1 MVCAEFSVCF
11 WHCSW
16 SSHFCPR
23 LRWQRIRRGLT
34 KPSPRPSQWTGTR
47 RRPIPPAQEQPKNE
61 NPPAPEEP
69 KTFTVTYTD
78 GVGGAV
84 FDNEVHSNLPSG
96 TATPAFSGS
105 LAREGYTFAGWNPAV
120 AETVTADVTYAAKWE
135 EGKTGPRRVTLPTIP
150 GPDVDLA
157 ALDTGHKID
166 VRFTVLYVGD
176 EFNIGYNYGSSE
188 KTKFVCQYKTNHSDT
203 AYNNHT
209 IAISD
214 IKAAASRASVNS
226 GYQIVGWSKESN
238 ANPTTWSLNKS
249 GTTACNKGSTIYLVA
264 KNPNPTTKY
273 TYTLNYDANGGTGAP
288 SADSWSTTDA
298 SIRYHSFTV
307 KNTIPTREGYVFK
320 GWKAKDGADTI
331 YAGGALCSVSQ
342 QGNDVVKNG
351 NTWTRTLYAVW
362 EEAVPSKPEWS
373 DIRREMQ
380 KVSVHVTCI
389 NPDVNHTEKTYSYKE
404 SNDDTIG
411 SVQDSAGS
419 YTCTVTVHLGRYRLQ
434 YNQDFNREHEFAS
447 SLTADVVLQ
456 YNGTGWVIASALPLE
471 LKLTCGSA
479 PTPNP
484 PGSDVLNSLKVLVKC
499 DSKTYHFEKP
509 YKMDDGDYRLEKVDD
524 NTYTVIVLAD
534 KYVEKYNAVYPGH
547 TLFDNNTKTIKLVY
561 RYGAWTVVGSNGVTF
576 NVSCEQK
583 YTVTYTDGVDGEVI
597 FADQVSYKK
606 PGEKT
611 PKFRGTPTRTGY
623 KFIGWEPAVVGTVT
637 ANATYTAQWVSISDL
652 DPAPELVSSLYMN
665 FQCTNEN
672 ASHDHRSEMIAIGY
686 GIGAGG
692 VIVTD
697 AAGNPVYN
705 KDGNITAVI
714 TFYQDSGFL
723 NEYNKRTGVAHRYA
737 DYEPKTKSVDGVLI
751 GEVFHMYKKDYP
763 VVFDVVCGSLYTVTY
778 KDGTNGTVFADD
790 VHSNLN
796 ANAATPAFVGGT
808 PTRPGYVF
816 TGWNP
821 AVAATVTGNATYTAV
836 WEKDANGNGKP
847 DKDEEKYTVTYT
859 DGVEN
864 EEIFADETYSDLLSG
879 TATPAFNGTPTRKG
893 YAFTGWNPAVAATVT
908 GNATYAA
915 VWEEAAPPKPDKPT
929 PPTDEIGGATV
940 AVKCITGHG
949 DLSWKIDS
957 STFTV
962 GEVTGDDTTGYTCTV
977 TVQAEVYVNAFNSDK
992 KANGVK
998 HTLADDAEKTFTMT
1012 YVNGAW
1018 TGPTNPAVTFE
1029 VKCEE
1034 ELVPVHLVIYRN
1046 GDTSKAYKDVAL
1058 ESQPKGHVIDLSTID
1073 IADYYTGN
1081 YEFYG
1086 WYDDGAWNNYKANP
1100 ANPPAGL
1107 KEKTVN
1113 GWTNLKCMVY
1123 DKYQVV
1129 YFQSEEA
1136 LRDFQNDHSKT
1147 EGRLYS
1153 TTALFGST
1161 LPTADAPTPTRTGYT
1176 FKFWSREG
1184 QNGDVTGQT
1193 VNGWTNL
1200 YAVWEKN
1207 TYTVTYTDGV
1217 DGEAFADQAYTA
1229 KYEDATPAFEGTP
1242 TRKGFVFDGW
1252 NPEVAETVTEDVTYT
1267 AQWKPVQPDKKAI
1280 EGAIGRGVAVVCD
1293 NQNVKHGAKA
1303 YKVTLGEYT
1312 ASNVM
1317 GTAADGYTCTV
1328 TVRAAKFIEKYSS
1341 DMSDAVHTL
1350 IAGEPA
1356 EKTIELKWNGEKW
1369 VAETELP
1376 VTFHTLCPP
1385 EQPSKKDIEGAIG
1398 RGVKIVCDNQNV
1410 KHGGKDYKP
1419 TQGEYTV
1426 SDVTGT
1432 ASEGYT
1438 CTITV
1443 KAAKIIEKYS
1453 SDMGKTHALI
1463 VGEQAEKT
1471 VELKW
1476 DGEKWVAKT
1485 ELPITFHVECPP
1497 EKPTYDELKG
1507 LGINAKVDCTTT
1519 TAHNGKSYTLIEDTY
1534 NVSDPERKGTAYT
1547 CILTVNAKDYVAK
1560 YNAEENVGPHTLD
1573 DRDSKTI
1580 ELTWNGE
1587 KWTAAE
1593 TSVTFNVKC
1602 ELLTVTY
1609 TDGVKGEEVFAD
1621 VVYNDI
1627 PYGTNTPA
1635 FGTKDPTRKG
1645 YKFLGWEPV
1654 VADTVTEN
1662 ATYVAQWEK
1671 LYTVTYTDG
1680 AKGKAFED
1688 QVFTDLESGTKT
1700 PEFNGT
1706 PTRKGYKFLGW
1717 EPVVADTVTEN
1728 VTYTAPVGRTLHRYL
1743 HRRREGQ
1750 GVQGSGLQRS

>member
-1 MVCAEFSVCF
+1 MQTVCASGMDRQMKGEYFKMKNHGLRRIFSLFLALFMVF
-11 WHCSW
+11 TLL
-16 SSHFCPR
+16 PTTA
-23 LRWQRIRRGLT
+23 LAEDT
-34 KPSPRPSQWTGTR
+34 TGADETQ
-47 RRPIPPAQEQPKNE
+47 PKTVVVNEGEKKTDPPAQEQPKNE
-61 NPPAPEEP
+61 DPPAPEEP

-96 TATPAFSGS
+96 TATPAFSGT
-105 LAREGYTFAGWNPAV
+105 LARDGYTFAGWNPAV
-120 AETVTADVTYAAKWE
+120 AETVTANVTYVAQWE
-135 EGKTGPRRVTLPTIP
+135 AGKTSARRVTLPTIP
-150 GPDVDLA
+150 EPDIAPA
-157 ALDTGHKID
+157 ALNTGHKID

-214 IKAAASRASVNS
+214 IKAAAGRASVNS

-249 GTTACNKGSTIYLVA
+249 GTTACNKGTTIYLVA

-307 KNTIPTREGYVFK
+307 KNTTPTREGYVFK
-320 GWKAKDGADTI
+320 GWKAKDGSDTI
-331 YAGGALCSVSQ
+331 YTGGTLCSVSQ
-342 QGNDVVKNG
+342 YGNDVVKNG

-362 EEAVPSKPEWS
+362 EEAAPPMPDKPTAPGEGDLSGLIDNITVNCTNNAATHTLKSKGYALIAS
-373 DIRREMQ
+373 
-380 KVSVHVTCI
+380 
-389 NPDVNHTEKTYSYKE
+389 
-404 SNDDTIG
+404 
-411 SVQDSAGS
+411 S
-419 YTCTVTVHLGRYRLQ
+419 YTPSEVAG
-434 YNQDFNREHEFAS
+434 DAE
-447 SLTADVVLQ
+447 
-456 YNGTGWVIASALPLE
+456 NG
-471 LKLTCGSA
+471 
-479 PTPNP
+479 
-484 PGSDVLNSLKVLVKC
+484 
-499 DSKTYHFEKP
+499 Y
-509 YKMDDGDYRLEKVDD
+509 
-524 NTYTVIVLAD
+524 TYTVTINSQ
-534 KYVEKYNAVYPGH
+534 KYVEQFDTDTGAAHDPKGVNATVTLKY
-547 TLFDNNTKTIKLVY
+547 TDN
-561 RYGAWTVVGSNGVTF
+561 GWTVES
-576 NVSCEQK
+576 
-583 YTVTYTDGVDGEVI
+583 
-597 FADQVSYKK
+597 
-606 PGEKT
+606 
-611 PKFRGTPTRTGY
+611 
-623 KFIGWEPAVVGTVT
+623 
-637 ANATYTAQWVSISDL
+637 
-652 DPAPELVSSLYMN
+652 
-665 FQCTNEN
+665 
-672 ASHDHRSEMIAIGY
+672 
-686 GIGAGG
+686 GA
-692 VIVTD
+692 
-697 AAGNPVYN
+697 
-705 KDGNITAVI
+705 
-714 TFYQDSGFL
+714 
-723 NEYNKRTGVAHRYA
+723 
-737 DYEPKTKSVDGVLI
+737 
-751 GEVFHMYKKDYP
+751 P
-763 VVFDVVCGSLYTVTY
+763 VVFDVACVTEIVPPARPGAE
-778 KDGTNGTVFADD
+778 DL
-790 VHSNLN
+790 SNLK
-796 ANAATPAFVGGT
+796 APVDVTCTTKPETHAAVHFSLRGGT
-808 PTRPGYVF
+808 YTIGD
-816 TGWNP
+816 
-821 AVAATVTGNATYTAV
+821 VAGN
-836 WEKDANGNGKP
+836 E
-847 DKDEEKYTVTYT
+847 T
-859 DGVEN
+859 D
-864 EEIFADETYSDLLSG
+864 
-879 TATPAFNGTPTRKG
+879 
-893 YAFTGWNPAVAATVT
+893 
-908 GNATYAA
+908 
-915 VWEEAAPPKPDKPT
+915 
-929 PPTDEIGGATV
+929 
-940 AVKCITGHG
+940 
-949 DLSWKIDS
+949 
-957 STFTV
+957 
-962 GEVTGDDTTGYTCTV
+962 GYTCDITV
-977 TVQAEVYVNAFNSDK
+977 TADKYVARYNMDY
-992 KANGVK
+992 GK
-998 HTLADDAEKTFTMT
+998 HTLTGDNTKTLTLK
-1012 YVNGAW
+1012 YVEGQW
-1018 TGPTNPAVTFE
+1018 AVDTPITFPVE
-1029 VKCEE
+1029 CEE
-1034 ELVPVHLVIYRN
+1034 ELFPVHLVIYRN
-1046 GDTSKAYKDVAL
+1046 GDTSKAYKDIPL

-1153 TTALFGST
+1153 TTAPFGST

-1217 DGEAFADQAYTA
+1217 NGEAFANQAYTA

-1242 TRKGFVFDGW
+1242 ARKGFVFDGW
-1252 NPEVAETVTEDVTYT
+1252 TPEVAETVTDNATYT
-1267 AQWKPVQPDKKAI
+1267 AQWKPIQPDKKAI

-1312 ASNVM
+1312 VSDVM

-1410 KHGGKDYKP
+1410 NHWGKDYKP

-1519 TAHNGKSYTLIEDTY
+1519 TAHNGKSYTLIEGTY

-1621 VVYNDI
+1621 VVYKDI
-1627 PYGTNTPA
+1627 PYGTGTPA
-1635 FGTKDPTRKG
+1635 FGTKDPTREG
-1645 YKFLGWEPV
+1645 YKFVGWEPE
-1654 VADTVTEN
+1654 VAETVTEN
-1662 ATYVAQWEK
+1662 VTYTAKWEK

-1680 AKGKAFED
+1680 VKGKAFKD
-1688 QVFTDLESGTKT
+1688 QVYKDLESGTDT
-1700 PEFNGT
+1700 PKFDGK
-1706 PTRKGYKFLGW
+1706 PTRKGYTFTGW
-1717 EPVVADTVTEN
+1717 SPKVTDTVTKD
-1728 VTYTAPVGRTLHRYL
+1728 VTYVAQWKSVKNGKDNIPKTGDSEIVMVL
-1743 HRRREGQ
+1743 
-1750 GVQGSGLQRS
+1750 GSVLLFSFCGAAAVSVYDRKRKHF

>member
-1 MVCAEFSVCF
+1 M
-11 WHCSW
+11 
-16 SSHFCPR
+16 
-23 LRWQRIRRGLT
+23 
-34 KPSPRPSQWTGTR
+34 
-47 RRPIPPAQEQPKNE
+47 
-61 NPPAPEEP
+61 
-69 KTFTVTYTD
+69 
-78 GVGGAV
+78 
-84 FDNEVHSNLPSG
+84 
-96 TATPAFSGS
+96 
-105 LAREGYTFAGWNPAV
+105 
-120 AETVTADVTYAAKWE
+120 TADVTYAAKWE
-135 EGKTGPRRVTLPTIP
+135 EGKTNARRVPLPTIP
-150 GPDVDLA
+150 KPDPAPADLN
-157 ALDTGHKID
+157 TGHKID

-298 SIRYHSFTV
+298 AIRYHSFTV

-320 GWKAKDGADTI
+320 GWKANDGSDTI
-331 YAGGALCSVSQ
+331 YTGGMTCAVSQ
-342 QGNDVVKNG
+342 YGNDVVKNG

-362 EEAVPSKPEWS
+362 EEVAPPMPDKPTAPGEGDLS
-373 DIRREMQ
+373 GLIDNI
-380 KVSVHVTCI
+380 T
-389 NPDVNHTEKTYSYKE
+389 VNCTNEAATHELKTKGYTLIS
-404 SNDDTIG
+404 
-411 SVQDSAGS
+411 GS
-419 YTCTVTVHLGRYRLQ
+419 YTTSEVAG
-434 YNQDFNREHEFAS
+434 DAE
-447 SLTADVVLQ
+447 
-456 YNGTGWVIASALPLE
+456 NG
-471 LKLTCGSA
+471 
-479 PTPNP
+479 
-484 PGSDVLNSLKVLVKC
+484 
-499 DSKTYHFEKP
+499 Y
-509 YKMDDGDYRLEKVDD
+509 
-524 NTYTVIVLAD
+524 TYTVTINSQ
-534 KYVEKYNAVYPGH
+534 KYVEQFDTDTGAAHDPKGVNATVTLKY
-547 TLFDNNTKTIKLVY
+547 TDN
-561 RYGAWTVVGSNGVTF
+561 GWTVES
-576 NVSCEQK
+576 
-583 YTVTYTDGVDGEVI
+583 
-597 FADQVSYKK
+597 
-606 PGEKT
+606 
-611 PKFRGTPTRTGY
+611 
-623 KFIGWEPAVVGTVT
+623 
-637 ANATYTAQWVSISDL
+637 
-652 DPAPELVSSLYMN
+652 
-665 FQCTNEN
+665 
-672 ASHDHRSEMIAIGY
+672 
-686 GIGAGG
+686 GA
-692 VIVTD
+692 
-697 AAGNPVYN
+697 
-705 KDGNITAVI
+705 
-714 TFYQDSGFL
+714 
-723 NEYNKRTGVAHRYA
+723 
-737 DYEPKTKSVDGVLI
+737 
-751 GEVFHMYKKDYP
+751 P
-763 VVFDVVCGSLYTVTY
+763 VVFDVACVTEIVPPARPGAE
-778 KDGTNGTVFADD
+778 DL
-790 VHSNLN
+790 SNLK
-796 ANAATPAFVGGT
+796 APVDVTCTTKPETHAAVHFSLRGGT
-808 PTRPGYVF
+808 YTIGD
-816 TGWNP
+816 
-821 AVAATVTGNATYTAV
+821 VAGN
-836 WEKDANGNGKP
+836 E
-847 DKDEEKYTVTYT
+847 T
-859 DGVEN
+859 D
-864 EEIFADETYSDLLSG
+864 
-879 TATPAFNGTPTRKG
+879 
-893 YAFTGWNPAVAATVT
+893 
-908 GNATYAA
+908 
-915 VWEEAAPPKPDKPT
+915 
-929 PPTDEIGGATV
+929 
-940 AVKCITGHG
+940 
-949 DLSWKIDS
+949 
-957 STFTV
+957 
-962 GEVTGDDTTGYTCTV
+962 GYTCDITV
-977 TVQAEVYVNAFNSDK
+977 TADKYVARYNMDY
-992 KANGVK
+992 GK
-998 HTLADDAEKTFTMT
+998 HTLTGDNTKTLTLK
-1012 YVNGAW
+1012 YVEGQW
-1018 TGPTNPAVTFE
+1018 AVDTPITFPVE
-1029 VKCEE
+1029 CEE
-1034 ELVPVHLVIYRN
+1034 DLFPVHLVIYRN
-1046 GDTSKAYKDVAL
+1046 GNTTTAYKDIAL

-1086 WYDDGAWNNYKANP
+1086 WYDDGLFNIYKSDP

-1153 TTALFGST
+1153 TTAPFGST

-1217 DGEAFADQAYTA
+1217 NGEAFADQAYTA

-1242 TRKGFVFDGW
+1242 ARAGYKFLGWEPTVAETVTENATYVAQWEKLYTVTYTDGVDGKAFKDDVHSDLEKDTPTPAFSGDTPTRKGFVFNGW

-1293 NQNVKHGAKA
+1293 NQNVNHGEKK
-1303 YKVTLGEYT
+1303 YKPTLGEYT
-1312 ASNVM
+1312 VSNVM

-1341 DMSDAVHTL
+1341 DMGDAVHTL

-1410 KHGGKDYKP
+1410 NHWGKDYKP

-1463 VGEQAEKT
+1463 VGEQAEKA

-1476 DGEKWVAKT
+1476 NGEKWVAKT

-1621 VVYNDI
+1621 VVYKDI
-1627 PYGTNTPA
+1627 PYGTSTPA
-1635 FGTKDPTRKG
+1635 FGTKDPTREG
-1645 YKFLGWEPV
+1645 YKFVGWEPE
-1654 VADTVTEN
+1654 VAETVTKDV
-1662 ATYVAQWEK
+1662 TYTAKWEK

-1680 AKGKAFED
+1680 VKGKAFKD
-1688 QVFTDLESGTKT
+1688 QVYKDLESGTDT
-1700 PEFNGT
+1700 PKFDGK
-1706 PTRKGYKFLGW
+1706 PTRKGYTFTGW
-1717 EPVVADTVTEN
+1717 SPKVTDTVTKD
-1728 VTYTAPVGRTLHRYL
+1728 VTYVAQWKSVKNGKDNIPKTGDSEIVMVL
-1743 HRRREGQ
+1743 
-1750 GVQGSGLQRS
+1750 GSVLLFSFCGAAAVSVYDRKRKHF

>member
-1 MVCAEFSVCF
+1 MQTVCASGMDRQMKGEYFKMKNHGLRRIFSLFLALFMVF
-11 WHCSW
+11 TLL
-16 SSHFCPR
+16 PTTA
-23 LRWQRIRRGLT
+23 LAEDT
-34 KPSPRPSQWTGTR
+34 TGADGTQ
-47 RRPIPPAQEQPKNE
+47 PKTVAVDGGEKKTDPPAQEQPKNE
-61 NPPAPEEP
+61 NPPAPEDP

-84 FDNEVHSNLPSG
+84 FDNDVHSNLPSG

-135 EGKTGPRRVTLPTIP
+135 EGKTNARRVPLPTIP
-150 GPDVDLA
+150 KPDPAPADLN
-157 ALDTGHKID
+157 TGHKID

-214 IKAAASRASVNS
+214 IKAATSRASVNS

-320 GWKAKDGADTI
+320 GWKANDGSDTI
-331 YAGGALCSVSQ
+331 YTGGMTCAVSQ
-342 QGNDVVKNG
+342 YGNDVVKNG

-362 EEAVPSKPEWS
+362 EEA
-373 DIRREMQ
+373 
-380 KVSVHVTCI
+380 
-389 NPDVNHTEKTYSYKE
+389 
-404 SNDDTIG
+404 
-411 SVQDSAGS
+411 
-419 YTCTVTVHLGRYRLQ
+419 
-434 YNQDFNREHEFAS
+434 
-447 SLTADVVLQ
+447 
-456 YNGTGWVIASALPLE
+456 
-471 LKLTCGSA
+471 
-479 PTPNP
+479 
-484 PGSDVLNSLKVLVKC
+484 
-499 DSKTYHFEKP
+499 
-509 YKMDDGDYRLEKVDD
+509 
-524 NTYTVIVLAD
+524 
-534 KYVEKYNAVYPGH
+534 
-547 TLFDNNTKTIKLVY
+547 
-561 RYGAWTVVGSNGVTF
+561 
-576 NVSCEQK
+576 
-583 YTVTYTDGVDGEVI
+583 
-597 FADQVSYKK
+597 
-606 PGEKT
+606 
-611 PKFRGTPTRTGY
+611 
-623 KFIGWEPAVVGTVT
+623 
-637 ANATYTAQWVSISDL
+637 
-652 DPAPELVSSLYMN
+652 
-665 FQCTNEN
+665 
-672 ASHDHRSEMIAIGY
+672 
-686 GIGAGG
+686 
-692 VIVTD
+692 
-697 AAGNPVYN
+697 
-705 KDGNITAVI
+705 
-714 TFYQDSGFL
+714 
-723 NEYNKRTGVAHRYA
+723 
-737 DYEPKTKSVDGVLI
+737 
-751 GEVFHMYKKDYP
+751 
-763 VVFDVVCGSLYTVTY
+763 
-778 KDGTNGTVFADD
+778 
-790 VHSNLN
+790 
-796 ANAATPAFVGGT
+796 
-808 PTRPGYVF
+808 
-816 TGWNP
+816 
-821 AVAATVTGNATYTAV
+821 
-836 WEKDANGNGKP
+836 
-847 DKDEEKYTVTYT
+847 
-859 DGVEN
+859 
-864 EEIFADETYSDLLSG
+864 
-879 TATPAFNGTPTRKG
+879 
-893 YAFTGWNPAVAATVT
+893 
-908 GNATYAA
+908 
-915 VWEEAAPPKPDKPT
+915 APPMPDKPT
-929 PPTDEIGGATV
+929 APGE
-940 AVKCITGHG
+940 G
-949 DLSWKIDS
+949 DLSGLIDNITVNCTNNAATHTLKSKGYALIAS
-957 STFTV
+957 SYTPS
-962 GEVTGDDTTGYTCTV
+962 EVAGDAENGYTCTV
-977 TVQAEVYVNAFNSDK
+977 TINSQKYVEQFDTDTGAAHDPKGVNATVTLKYTDNGWTVESGAPVVFDVACVTEIVPPARPGAEDLSNLKAPVDVTCTTKPETHAAVHFSLRGGTYTIGDVAGNETDGYTCDITVTADK
-992 KANGVK
+992 YVARYNMDYGK
-998 HTLADDAEKTFTMT
+998 HTLTGDNTKTLTLK
-1012 YVNGAW
+1012 YVEGQW
-1018 TGPTNPAVTFE
+1018 AVDTPITFPVE
-1029 VKCEE
+1029 CEE
-1034 ELVPVHLVIYRN
+1034 ELFPVHLVIYRN
-1046 GDTSKAYKDVAL
+1046 GDTSKAYKDIAL

-1086 WYDDGAWNNYKANP
+1086 WYDDGLFNIYKSDP

-1153 TTALFGST
+1153 TTAPFGST

-1217 DGEAFADQAYTA
+1217 NGEAFADQAYTA
-1229 KYEDATPAFEGTP
+1229 KYEDATPAFEGTPARAGYKFLGWEPTVAETVTENAIYVAQWEKLYTVTYTDGVDGKAFKDDVHSDLEKDTPTPAFSGDTP

-1293 NQNVKHGAKA
+1293 NQNVNHGEKK
-1303 YKVTLGEYT
+1303 YKPTLGEYT
-1312 ASNVM
+1312 VSNVM

-1341 DMSDAVHTL
+1341 DMGDAVHTL

-1410 KHGGKDYKP
+1410 NHWGKDYKP

-1476 DGEKWVAKT
+1476 NGEKWVAKT

-1621 VVYNDI
+1621 VVYKDI
-1627 PYGTNTPA
+1627 PYGTGTPA

-1645 YKFLGWEPV
+1645 YKFVGWEPE
-1654 VADTVTEN
+1654 VAETVTKN
-1662 ATYVAQWEK
+1662 VTYTAKWEK

-1680 AKGKAFED
+1680 VKGKAFKD
-1688 QVFTDLESGTKT
+1688 QVYKDLESGTDT
-1700 PEFNGT
+1700 PKFDGK
-1706 PTRKGYKFLGW
+1706 PTRKGYTFTGW
-1717 EPVVADTVTEN
+1717 SPKVTDTVTKD
-1728 VTYTAPVGRTLHRYL
+1728 VTYVAQWKSLKNGKDNIPKTGDSEIVMVL
-1743 HRRREGQ
+1743 
-1750 GVQGSGLQRS
+1750 GSVLLFSFCGAAAVSVYDRKRKHF

>member
-1 MVCAEFSVCF
+1 MTA
-11 WHCSW
+11 
-16 SSHFCPR
+16 
-23 LRWQRIRRGLT
+23 
-34 KPSPRPSQWTGTR
+34 
-47 RRPIPPAQEQPKNE
+47 N
-61 NPPAPEEP
+61 
-69 KTFTVTYTD
+69 VTY
-78 GVGGAV
+78 
-84 FDNEVHSNLPSG
+84 
-96 TATPAFSGS
+96 
-105 LAREGYTFAGWNPAV
+105 V
-120 AETVTADVTYAAKWE
+120 AQWE
-135 EGKTGPRRVTLPTIP
+135 AGKTSARRVTLPTIP
-150 GPDVDLA
+150 GPDVDPA
-157 ALDTGHKID
+157 ALNTGHKID

-188 KTKFVCQYKTNHSDT
+188 KTQFVCQYKTNHSDT

-320 GWKAKDGADTI
+320 GWKANDGSDTI
-331 YAGGALCSVSQ
+331 YTGGMTCAVSQ
-342 QGNDVVKNG
+342 YGNDVVKNG

-362 EEAVPSKPEWS
+362 EEA
-373 DIRREMQ
+373 
-380 KVSVHVTCI
+380 
-389 NPDVNHTEKTYSYKE
+389 
-404 SNDDTIG
+404 
-411 SVQDSAGS
+411 
-419 YTCTVTVHLGRYRLQ
+419 
-434 YNQDFNREHEFAS
+434 
-447 SLTADVVLQ
+447 
-456 YNGTGWVIASALPLE
+456 
-471 LKLTCGSA
+471 
-479 PTPNP
+479 
-484 PGSDVLNSLKVLVKC
+484 
-499 DSKTYHFEKP
+499 
-509 YKMDDGDYRLEKVDD
+509 
-524 NTYTVIVLAD
+524 
-534 KYVEKYNAVYPGH
+534 
-547 TLFDNNTKTIKLVY
+547 
-561 RYGAWTVVGSNGVTF
+561 
-576 NVSCEQK
+576 
-583 YTVTYTDGVDGEVI
+583 
-597 FADQVSYKK
+597 
-606 PGEKT
+606 
-611 PKFRGTPTRTGY
+611 
-623 KFIGWEPAVVGTVT
+623 
-637 ANATYTAQWVSISDL
+637 
-652 DPAPELVSSLYMN
+652 
-665 FQCTNEN
+665 
-672 ASHDHRSEMIAIGY
+672 
-686 GIGAGG
+686 
-692 VIVTD
+692 
-697 AAGNPVYN
+697 
-705 KDGNITAVI
+705 
-714 TFYQDSGFL
+714 
-723 NEYNKRTGVAHRYA
+723 
-737 DYEPKTKSVDGVLI
+737 
-751 GEVFHMYKKDYP
+751 
-763 VVFDVVCGSLYTVTY
+763 
-778 KDGTNGTVFADD
+778 
-790 VHSNLN
+790 
-796 ANAATPAFVGGT
+796 
-808 PTRPGYVF
+808 
-816 TGWNP
+816 
-821 AVAATVTGNATYTAV
+821 
-836 WEKDANGNGKP
+836 
-847 DKDEEKYTVTYT
+847 
-859 DGVEN
+859 
-864 EEIFADETYSDLLSG
+864 
-879 TATPAFNGTPTRKG
+879 
-893 YAFTGWNPAVAATVT
+893 
-908 GNATYAA
+908 
-915 VWEEAAPPKPDKPT
+915 APPKPDKPT
-929 PPTDEIGGATV
+929 APGE
-940 AVKCITGHG
+940 G
-949 DLSWKIDS
+949 DLSGLIGNI
-957 STFTV
+957 TV
-962 GEVTGDDTTGYTCTV
+962 NCTNGKAAHELKAKGYTLISGSYTTSEVAGDAENGYTYTVTINSQKYVEQFDTDTGAAHDPKGVNATVTLKYTDNGWTVESGAPVVFDVACVTEIVPPARPGAEDLSNLKAPMDVTCTTKPETHAAVHFSLRGGTYTIGDVAGNETDGYTCDITV
-977 TVQAEVYVNAFNSDK
+977 TADKYVARYNMDY
-992 KANGVK
+992 GK
-998 HTLADDAEKTFTMT
+998 HTLTGDNTKTLTLK
-1012 YVNGAW
+1012 YVEGQW
-1018 TGPTNPAVTFE
+1018 AVDTPITFPVE
-1029 VKCEE
+1029 CEE
-1034 ELVPVHLVIYRN
+1034 ELFPVHLVIYRN
-1046 GDTSKAYKDVAL
+1046 GDTSKAYKDIAL

-1086 WYDDGAWNNYKANP
+1086 WYDDGLFNIYKSDP

-1153 TTALFGST
+1153 TTAPFGST

-1217 DGEAFADQAYTA
+1217 NGEAFADQAYTA
-1229 KYEDATPAFEGTP
+1229 KYEDATPAFEGTPARAGYKFLGWEPTVAETVTENAIYVAQWEKLYTVTYTDGVDGKAFKDDVHSDLEKDTPTPAFSGDTP

-1293 NQNVKHGAKA
+1293 NQNVNHGEKK
-1303 YKVTLGEYT
+1303 YKPTLGEYT
-1312 ASNVM
+1312 VSNVM

-1341 DMSDAVHTL
+1341 DMGDAVHTL

-1410 KHGGKDYKP
+1410 NHWGKDYKP

-1476 DGEKWVAKT
+1476 NGEKWVAKT

-1621 VVYNDI
+1621 VVYKDI
-1627 PYGTNTPA
+1627 PYGTGTPA

-1645 YKFLGWEPV
+1645 YKFVGWEPE
-1654 VADTVTEN
+1654 VAETVTKN
-1662 ATYVAQWEK
+1662 VTYTAKWEK

-1680 AKGKAFED
+1680 VKGKAFKD
-1688 QVFTDLESGTKT
+1688 QVYKDLESGTDT
-1700 PEFNGT
+1700 PKFDGK
-1706 PTRKGYKFLGW
+1706 PTRKGYTFTGW
-1717 EPVVADTVTEN
+1717 SPKVTDTVTKD
-1728 VTYTAPVGRTLHRYL
+1728 VTYVAQWKSLKNGKDNIPKTGDSEIVMVL
-1743 HRRREGQ
+1743 
-1750 GVQGSGLQRS
+1750 GSVLLFSFCGAAAVSVYDRKRKHF

>member
-1 MVCAEFSVCF
+1 MKNHGLRRIFSLFLALFMVFTLLPTTALAED
-11 WHCSW
+11 
-16 SSHFCPR
+16 
-23 LRWQRIRRGLT
+23 T
-34 KPSPRPSQWTGTR
+34 TGADETQ
-47 RRPIPPAQEQPKNE
+47 PKTVVVDEGEKKTDPPAQEQPKNE

-105 LAREGYTFAGWNPAV
+105 LAREGYTFVGWNPAV

-214 IKAAASRASVNS
+214 IKAAAGRASVNS

-249 GTTACNKGSTIYLVA
+249 GTTACNKGTTIYLVA

-307 KNTIPTREGYVFK
+307 KNTVPTREGYVFK
-320 GWKAKDGADTI
+320 GWKAKDGSDTI
-331 YAGGALCSVSQ
+331 YTGGALCSVSQ

-362 EEAVPSKPEWS
+362 EEA
-373 DIRREMQ
+373 
-380 KVSVHVTCI
+380 T
-389 NPDVNHTEKTYSYKE
+389 
-404 SNDDTIG
+404 
-411 SVQDSAGS
+411 
-419 YTCTVTVHLGRYRLQ
+419 
-434 YNQDFNREHEFAS
+434 
-447 SLTADVVLQ
+447 
-456 YNGTGWVIASALPLE
+456 
-471 LKLTCGSA
+471 
-479 PTPNP
+479 
-484 PGSDVLNSLKVLVKC
+484 
-499 DSKTYHFEKP
+499 
-509 YKMDDGDYRLEKVDD
+509 
-524 NTYTVIVLAD
+524 
-534 KYVEKYNAVYPGH
+534 
-547 TLFDNNTKTIKLVY
+547 
-561 RYGAWTVVGSNGVTF
+561 
-576 NVSCEQK
+576 
-583 YTVTYTDGVDGEVI
+583 
-597 FADQVSYKK
+597 
-606 PGEKT
+606 
-611 PKFRGTPTRTGY
+611 
-623 KFIGWEPAVVGTVT
+623 
-637 ANATYTAQWVSISDL
+637 
-652 DPAPELVSSLYMN
+652 
-665 FQCTNEN
+665 
-672 ASHDHRSEMIAIGY
+672 
-686 GIGAGG
+686 
-692 VIVTD
+692 
-697 AAGNPVYN
+697 
-705 KDGNITAVI
+705 
-714 TFYQDSGFL
+714 
-723 NEYNKRTGVAHRYA
+723 
-737 DYEPKTKSVDGVLI
+737 
-751 GEVFHMYKKDYP
+751 
-763 VVFDVVCGSLYTVTY
+763 
-778 KDGTNGTVFADD
+778 
-790 VHSNLN
+790 
-796 ANAATPAFVGGT
+796 
-808 PTRPGYVF
+808 
-816 TGWNP
+816 
-821 AVAATVTGNATYTAV
+821 
-836 WEKDANGNGKP
+836 
-847 DKDEEKYTVTYT
+847 
-859 DGVEN
+859 
-864 EEIFADETYSDLLSG
+864 
-879 TATPAFNGTPTRKG
+879 
-893 YAFTGWNPAVAATVT
+893 
-908 GNATYAA
+908 
-915 VWEEAAPPKPDKPT
+915 PPKPDKPT
-929 PPTDEIGGATV
+929 APGE
-940 AVKCITGHG
+940 G
-949 DLSWKIDS
+949 DLSGLIGNI
-957 STFTV
+957 TV
-962 GEVTGDDTTGYTCTV
+962 NCTNGKAAHELKAKGYTLISGSYTTNEVAGDAENGYTYTVTINSQKYVEQFDADTGATHDPKDASATVTLKYTDNGWTVTSGTPVVFNVACVTEIVPPAKPGAEDLAKLEAPVEVACTTKPETHNAARFPLIEGTYNIGDVSGNETDGYTCDIIITADEYV
-977 TVQAEVYVNAFNSDK
+977 TKYNTDF
-992 KANGVK
+992 GK
-998 HTLADDAEKTFTMT
+998 HTLTGDNTKPLTLK
-1012 YVNGAW
+1012 YVEGRWVVND
-1018 TGPTNPAVTFE
+1018 PVTFPVE
-1029 VKCEE
+1029 CEE
-1034 ELVPVHLVIYRN
+1034 ELFPVHLVIYRN

-1086 WYDDGAWNNYKANP
+1086 WYDDGLFNIYKSDP

-1123 DKYQVV
+1123 DKFQVV

-1136 LRDFQNDHSKT
+1136 WRDYQNDHSKT

-1217 DGEAFADQAYTA
+1217 NGESFADQAYTA
-1229 KYEDATPAFEGTP
+1229 KYEDATPAFEGTPARAGYKFLGWEPTVAETVTENATYVAQWEKLYTVTYTDGVDGKAFKDDVHSDLEKDTPTPAFSGDTP

-1293 NQNVKHGAKA
+1293 NQNVNHGEKK
-1303 YKVTLGEYT
+1303 YKPTLGEYT
-1312 ASNVM
+1312 VSNVM

-1410 KHGGKDYKP
+1410 NHWGKDYKP

-1463 VGEQAEKT
+1463 VGEQAEKA

-1476 DGEKWVAKT
+1476 NGEKWVAKT

-1621 VVYNDI
+1621 VVYKDI
-1627 PYGTNTPA
+1627 PYGTSTPA
-1635 FGTKDPTRKG
+1635 FGTKDPTREG
-1645 YKFLGWEPV
+1645 YKFVGWEPE
-1654 VADTVTEN
+1654 VAETVTKDV
-1662 ATYVAQWEK
+1662 TYTAKWEK

-1680 AKGKAFED
+1680 VKGKAFKD
-1688 QVFTDLESGTKT
+1688 QVYSDLEAGTDT
-1700 PEFNGT
+1700 PKFDGK
-1706 PTRKGYKFLGW
+1706 PTRKGYTFTGW
-1717 EPVVADTVTEN
+1717 SPKVTDTVTKD
-1728 VTYTAPVGRTLHRYL
+1728 VTYVAQWKSVKNGKDNIPKTGDSEIVMVL
-1743 HRRREGQ
+1743 
-1750 GVQGSGLQRS
+1750 GSVLLFSFCGAAAVSVYDRKRKHF

>member
-1 MVCAEFSVCF
+1 MMKNHGLRRFFSLLLALFMVFTLLPTTALAED
-11 WHCSW
+11 
-16 SSHFCPR
+16 
-23 LRWQRIRRGLT
+23 T
-34 KPSPRPSQWTGTR
+34 TGADETQ
-47 RRPIPPAQEQPKNE
+47 PKTVVVNEGEKKTDPPAQEQPKNE

-84 FDNEVHSNLPSG
+84 FDNEVHSNLPAG
-96 TATPAFSGS
+96 TATPAFSGT
-105 LAREGYTFAGWNPAV
+105 LAREGYTFAGWNPTV
-120 AETVTADVTYAAKWE
+120 AGTVTADVTYAAKWE
-135 EGKTGPRRVTLPTIP
+135 EGKTSARRVTLPTIP
-150 GPDVDLA
+150 GPDVDPA
-157 ALDTGHKID
+157 ALNTGHKID

-203 AYNNHT
+203 ASTNHT

-214 IKAAASRASVNS
+214 IKAAAGRASVNS
-226 GYQIVGWSKESN
+226 GYQIVGWPKESN

-249 GTTACNKGSTIYLVA
+249 GTTACNKGTTIYLVA

-298 SIRYHSFTV
+298 AIRYHSFTV

-320 GWKAKDGADTI
+320 GWKAKDGSDTI
-331 YAGGALCSVSQ
+331 YTGGTLCSVSQ

-362 EEAVPSKPEWS
+362 EKAVPSKPQWS
-373 DIRREMQ
+373 DIRGEMQ
-380 KVSVHVTCI
+380 KVSVHVTCS

-606 PGEKT
+606 SGEKT
-611 PKFRGTPTRTGY
+611 PAFRGTPTRTGY
-623 KFIGWEPAVVGTVT
+623 KFIGWEPAVSGTVT

-672 ASHDHRSEMIAIGY
+672 ASHDHRSEMIGIGF

-836 WEKDANGNGKP
+836 WEEDANGNGTP
-847 DKDEEKYTVTYT
+847 DKDEEKYTVSYT

-864 EEIFADETYSDLLSG
+864 EEIFADQVYGNLLSG
-879 TATPAFNGTPTRKG
+879 TATPAFNGTPTRTG
-893 YAFTGWNPAVAATVT
+893 YVFGGWNPAVAATVT
-908 GNATYAA
+908 GNATYTA
-915 VWEEAAPPKPDKPT
+915 VWEEDANGNGTPDK
-929 PPTDEIGGATV
+929 DE
-940 AVKCITGHG
+940 
-949 DLSWKIDS
+949 
-957 STFTV
+957 
-962 GEVTGDDTTGYTCTV
+962 
-977 TVQAEVYVNAFNSDK
+977 
-992 KANGVK
+992 
-998 HTLADDAEKTFTMT
+998 EK
-1012 YVNGAW
+1012 
-1018 TGPTNPAVTFE
+1018 
-1029 VKCEE
+1029 
-1034 ELVPVHLVIYRN
+1034 
-1046 GDTSKAYKDVAL
+1046 
-1058 ESQPKGHVIDLSTID
+1058 
-1073 IADYYTGN
+1073 
-1081 YEFYG
+1081 
-1086 WYDDGAWNNYKANP
+1086 
-1100 ANPPAGL
+1100 
-1107 KEKTVN
+1107 
-1113 GWTNLKCMVY
+1113 
-1123 DKYQVV
+1123 
-1129 YFQSEEA
+1129 
-1136 LRDFQNDHSKT
+1136 
-1147 EGRLYS
+1147 
-1153 TTALFGST
+1153 
-1161 LPTADAPTPTRTGYT
+1161 
-1176 FKFWSREG
+1176 
-1184 QNGDVTGQT
+1184 
-1193 VNGWTNL
+1193 
-1200 YAVWEKN
+1200 
-1207 TYTVTYTDGV
+1207 YTVSYTDGV
-1217 DGEAFADQAYTA
+1217 ENEEIFADQVYGNLLSGT
-1229 KYEDATPAFEGTP
+1229 ATPAFNGTP
-1242 TRKGFVFDGW
+1242 TR
-1252 NPEVAETVTEDVTYT
+1252 A
-1267 AQWKPVQPDKKAI
+1267 
-1280 EGAIGRGVAVVCD
+1280 
-1293 NQNVKHGAKA
+1293 
-1303 YKVTLGEYT
+1303 
-1312 ASNVM
+1312 
-1317 GTAADGYTCTV
+1317 
-1328 TVRAAKFIEKYSS
+1328 
-1341 DMSDAVHTL
+1341 
-1350 IAGEPA
+1350 
-1356 EKTIELKWNGEKW
+1356 
-1369 VAETELP
+1369 
-1376 VTFHTLCPP
+1376 
-1385 EQPSKKDIEGAIG
+1385 
-1398 RGVKIVCDNQNV
+1398 
-1410 KHGGKDYKP
+1410 
-1419 TQGEYTV
+1419 
-1426 SDVTGT
+1426 
-1432 ASEGYT
+1432 
-1438 CTITV
+1438 
-1443 KAAKIIEKYS
+1443 
-1453 SDMGKTHALI
+1453 
-1463 VGEQAEKT
+1463 
-1471 VELKW
+1471 
-1476 DGEKWVAKT
+1476 
-1485 ELPITFHVECPP
+1485 
-1497 EKPTYDELKG
+1497 
-1507 LGINAKVDCTTT
+1507 
-1519 TAHNGKSYTLIEDTY
+1519 
-1534 NVSDPERKGTAYT
+1534 
-1547 CILTVNAKDYVAK
+1547 
-1560 YNAEENVGPHTLD
+1560 
-1573 DRDSKTI
+1573 
-1580 ELTWNGE
+1580 
-1587 KWTAAE
+1587 
-1593 TSVTFNVKC
+1593 
-1602 ELLTVTY
+1602 
-1609 TDGVKGEEVFAD
+1609 
-1621 VVYNDI
+1621 
-1627 PYGTNTPA
+1627 
-1635 FGTKDPTRKG
+1635 G
-1645 YKFLGWEPV
+1645 YKFLGWEPT
-1654 VADTVTEN
+1654 VAETVTEN

-1671 LYTVTYTDG
+1671 LYTVTYTDGVGGKAFKDDVHSDLEKDTKTPAYKDGIPTRKGFKFLGWEPEVADTVTEDVTYTAKWGELYTVTYTDG

-1706 PTRKGYKFLGW
+1706 PTRKGYKFVGW
-1717 EPVVADTVTEN
+1717 EPEVAETVTKN
-1728 VTYTAPVGRTLHRYL
+1728 VTYTAKWEELYTVTYTDGVKGKAFKDQVYSDLEAGTDTPKFDGKPTRKGYTFTGWSPKVTDTVTKDVTYVAQWKPVKNGKDNIPKTGDSEIVMVL
-1743 HRRREGQ
+1743 
-1750 GVQGSGLQRS
+1750 GSVLLFSFCGAAAVSVYDRKRKHF

>member
-1 MVCAEFSVCF
+1 MMKNHGLRRIFSLFLALFMVFTLLPTTALAED
-11 WHCSW
+11 
-16 SSHFCPR
+16 
-23 LRWQRIRRGLT
+23 T
-34 KPSPRPSQWTGTR
+34 TGADETQ
-47 RRPIPPAQEQPKNE
+47 PKTVAVGGDEKKTDPPAQEQPKNE

-78 GVGGAV
+78 GAGGAV
-84 FDNEVHSNLPSG
+84 FADKVYSNLSSG
-96 TATPAFSGS
+96 TPTPAFSGTP
-105 LAREGYTFAGWNPAV
+105 AREGYTFVGWNPAV
-120 AETVTADVTYAAKWE
+120 AETVTANVTYVAQWE
-135 EGKTGPRRVTLPTIP
+135 AGKTSARRVTVPPIP
-150 GPDVDLA
+150 DPGVAPA
-157 ALDTGHKID
+157 ALNTGHKID

-188 KTKFVCQYKTNHSDT
+188 KTQFVCQYSQPHSDT
-203 AYNNHT
+203 ASTNHT

-214 IKAAASRASVNS
+214 IKAAAGRATVNS

-249 GTTACNKGSTIYLVA
+249 GTTACNKGTTIYLVA

-298 SIRYHSFTV
+298 AIRYHSFTV

-320 GWKAKDGADTI
+320 GWKANDGSDTI
-331 YAGGALCSVSQ
+331 YTGGMTCAVSQ
-342 QGNDVVKNG
+342 YGNDVVKNG

-362 EEAVPSKPEWS
+362 EEA
-373 DIRREMQ
+373 
-380 KVSVHVTCI
+380 
-389 NPDVNHTEKTYSYKE
+389 
-404 SNDDTIG
+404 
-411 SVQDSAGS
+411 
-419 YTCTVTVHLGRYRLQ
+419 
-434 YNQDFNREHEFAS
+434 
-447 SLTADVVLQ
+447 
-456 YNGTGWVIASALPLE
+456 
-471 LKLTCGSA
+471 
-479 PTPNP
+479 
-484 PGSDVLNSLKVLVKC
+484 
-499 DSKTYHFEKP
+499 
-509 YKMDDGDYRLEKVDD
+509 
-524 NTYTVIVLAD
+524 
-534 KYVEKYNAVYPGH
+534 
-547 TLFDNNTKTIKLVY
+547 
-561 RYGAWTVVGSNGVTF
+561 
-576 NVSCEQK
+576 
-583 YTVTYTDGVDGEVI
+583 
-597 FADQVSYKK
+597 
-606 PGEKT
+606 
-611 PKFRGTPTRTGY
+611 
-623 KFIGWEPAVVGTVT
+623 
-637 ANATYTAQWVSISDL
+637 
-652 DPAPELVSSLYMN
+652 
-665 FQCTNEN
+665 
-672 ASHDHRSEMIAIGY
+672 
-686 GIGAGG
+686 
-692 VIVTD
+692 
-697 AAGNPVYN
+697 
-705 KDGNITAVI
+705 
-714 TFYQDSGFL
+714 
-723 NEYNKRTGVAHRYA
+723 
-737 DYEPKTKSVDGVLI
+737 
-751 GEVFHMYKKDYP
+751 
-763 VVFDVVCGSLYTVTY
+763 
-778 KDGTNGTVFADD
+778 
-790 VHSNLN
+790 
-796 ANAATPAFVGGT
+796 
-808 PTRPGYVF
+808 
-816 TGWNP
+816 
-821 AVAATVTGNATYTAV
+821 
-836 WEKDANGNGKP
+836 
-847 DKDEEKYTVTYT
+847 
-859 DGVEN
+859 
-864 EEIFADETYSDLLSG
+864 
-879 TATPAFNGTPTRKG
+879 
-893 YAFTGWNPAVAATVT
+893 
-908 GNATYAA
+908 
-915 VWEEAAPPKPDKPT
+915 APPMPDKPT
-929 PPTDEIGGATV
+929 APGE
-940 AVKCITGHG
+940 G
-949 DLSWKIDS
+949 DLSGLIDNITVNCTNNAATHTLKSKGYALIAS
-957 STFTV
+957 SYTTN
-962 GEVTGDDTTGYTCTV
+962 EVAGDAENGYTCTV
-977 TVQAEVYVNAFNSDK
+977 TINSQKYVEQFDTNTRTVHDPKGVNATVTLKYTDNGWTVESGAPVVFDVACVTEIVPPARPGAEDLSNLKAPVDVTCTTKPETHAAVHFSLRGGTYTIGDVAGNETDGYTCDITVTADK
-992 KANGVK
+992 YVARYNMDCGK
-998 HTLADDAEKTFTMT
+998 HTLTGDNTKTLTLK
-1012 YVNGAW
+1012 YVEGQW
-1018 TGPTNPAVTFE
+1018 AVDTPITFPVE
-1029 VKCEE
+1029 CEE
-1034 ELVPVHLVIYRN
+1034 ELFPVHLVIYRN
-1046 GDTSKAYKDVAL
+1046 GDTSKAYKDIPL

-1136 LRDFQNDHSKT
+1136 WRDFQNDHSKT

-1153 TTALFGST
+1153 TTAPFGST

-1217 DGEAFADQAYTA
+1217 NGEAFANQAYTA

-1242 TRKGFVFDGW
+1242 ARKGFVFDGW
-1252 NPEVAETVTEDVTYT
+1252 NPEVAETVTDNATYT

-1280 EGAIGRGVAVVCD
+1280 EGTIGRGVAVVCD

-1312 ASNVM
+1312 VSNVM

-1341 DMSDAVHTL
+1341 DMGDAVHTL

-1410 KHGGKDYKP
+1410 NHWGKDYKP

-1463 VGEQAEKT
+1463 VGEQAEKA

-1476 DGEKWVAKT
+1476 NGEKWVAKT

-1621 VVYNDI
+1621 VVYKDI
-1627 PYGTNTPA
+1627 PYGTSTPA
-1635 FGTKDPTRKG
+1635 FGTKDPTREG
-1645 YKFLGWEPV
+1645 YKFVGWEPE
-1654 VADTVTEN
+1654 VAETVTKDV
-1662 ATYVAQWEK
+1662 TYTAKWEK

-1680 AKGKAFED
+1680 VKGKAFKD
-1688 QVFTDLESGTKT
+1688 QVYKNLESGTDT
-1700 PEFNGT
+1700 PKFDGK
-1706 PTRKGYKFLGW
+1706 PTRKGYTFTGW
-1717 EPVVADTVTEN
+1717 SPKVTDTVTKD
-1728 VTYTAPVGRTLHRYL
+1728 VTYVAQWKSVKNGKDNIPKTGDSEIVMVL
-1743 HRRREGQ
+1743 
-1750 GVQGSGLQRS
+1750 GSVLLFSFCGAAAVSVYDRKRKHF

>member
-1 MVCAEFSVCF
+1 MDRQMKGEYFKMKNHGLRRIFSLFLALFMVFTLLPTTALAED
-11 WHCSW
+11 
-16 SSHFCPR
+16 
-23 LRWQRIRRGLT
+23 T
-34 KPSPRPSQWTGTR
+34 TGADETQ
-47 RRPIPPAQEQPKNE
+47 PKTVVVNGDEKKTDPPAQEQPKNE

-78 GVGGAV
+78 GADGAV
-84 FDNEVHSNLPSG
+84 FPNQVYRDLSSG
-96 TATPAFSGS
+96 TPTPAFDGT
-105 LAREGYTFAGWNPAV
+105 LAREGYTFAGWNPTV
-120 AETVTADVTYAAKWE
+120 AGTVTADVTYAAKWE
-135 EGKTGPRRVTLPTIP
+135 EGKTGPRRVTVPTIP
-150 GPDVDLA
+150 GPDVDPA

-214 IKAAASRASVNS
+214 IKAAAGRASVNS

-298 SIRYHSFTV
+298 AIRYHSFTV

-320 GWKAKDGADTI
+320 GWKANDGSDTI
-331 YAGGALCSVSQ
+331 YTGGMTCAVSQ
-342 QGNDVVKNG
+342 YGNDVVKNG

-362 EEAVPSKPEWS
+362 EEDAPAQPTPLDEAGVKALLGENAVQIICTNAQIGHGSKTFGLIDGTFTVHQSNNRCEVVINGFSSYMSEFDAAVSVPAGTHITDNSMAGQNRTKINLVWS
-373 DIRREMQ
+373 DG
-380 KVSVHVTCI
+380 KWTAADAPAKYHVLCSLQPVEPTTPGEGDLENI
-389 NPDVNHTEKTYSYKE
+389 EKLVRIVCDRNIHDAKE
-404 SNDDTIG
+404 YGVI
-411 SVQDSAGS
+411 AGS
-419 YTCTVTVHLGRYRLQ
+419 CEFGGIDMTGDVPTCPVTIRAAKYV
-434 YNQDFNREHEFAS
+434 EA
-447 SLTADVVLQ
+447 
-456 YNGTGWVIASALPLE
+456 YNGTIGVEHTITGDTERPLLLAWDANNNVWRPMTDTPVTFTVICPPAKPGAEDLAKLEAPVEVACTTKPETHTAASFALIE
-471 LKLTCGSA
+471 G
-479 PTPNP
+479 
-484 PGSDVLNSLKVLVKC
+484 
-499 DSKTYHFEKP
+499 
-509 YKMDDGDYRLEKVDD
+509 
-524 NTYTVIVLAD
+524 TYTVGDTFGNETDGYTCDIIITAD
-534 KYVEKYNAVYPGH
+534 EYVTKYNTDFGKHTLTGDNTKPLTLKYVEGRWVVNAP
-547 TLFDNNTKTIKLVY
+547 
-561 RYGAWTVVGSNGVTF
+561 VTF
-576 NVSCEQK
+576 
-583 YTVTYTDGVDGEVI
+583 
-597 FADQVSYKK
+597 
-606 PGEKT
+606 
-611 PKFRGTPTRTGY
+611 
-623 KFIGWEPAVVGTVT
+623 
-637 ANATYTAQWVSISDL
+637 
-652 DPAPELVSSLYMN
+652 
-665 FQCTNEN
+665 
-672 ASHDHRSEMIAIGY
+672 
-686 GIGAGG
+686 
-692 VIVTD
+692 
-697 AAGNPVYN
+697 PV
-705 KDGNITAVI
+705 
-714 TFYQDSGFL
+714 
-723 NEYNKRTGVAHRYA
+723 E
-737 DYEPKTKSVDGVLI
+737 
-751 GEVFHMYKKDYP
+751 
-763 VVFDVVCGSLYTVTY
+763 
-778 KDGTNGTVFADD
+778 
-790 VHSNLN
+790 
-796 ANAATPAFVGGT
+796 
-808 PTRPGYVF
+808 
-816 TGWNP
+816 
-821 AVAATVTGNATYTAV
+821 
-836 WEKDANGNGKP
+836 
-847 DKDEEKYTVTYT
+847 
-859 DGVEN
+859 
-864 EEIFADETYSDLLSG
+864 
-879 TATPAFNGTPTRKG
+879 
-893 YAFTGWNPAVAATVT
+893 
-908 GNATYAA
+908 
-915 VWEEAAPPKPDKPT
+915 
-929 PPTDEIGGATV
+929 
-940 AVKCITGHG
+940 
-949 DLSWKIDS
+949 
-957 STFTV
+957 
-962 GEVTGDDTTGYTCTV
+962 
-977 TVQAEVYVNAFNSDK
+977 
-992 KANGVK
+992 
-998 HTLADDAEKTFTMT
+998 
-1012 YVNGAW
+1012 
-1018 TGPTNPAVTFE
+1018 
-1029 VKCEE
+1029 CEE
-1034 ELVPVHLVIYRN
+1034 ELFPVHLVIYRN
-1046 GDTSKAYKDVAL
+1046 GDTSKAYKDIAL

-1081 YEFYG
+1081 YKFYG

-1217 DGEAFADQAYTA
+1217 NGEAFADQAYTA

-1252 NPEVAETVTEDVTYT
+1252 IPEVAETVTDNATYT

-1293 NQNVKHGAKA
+1293 SQNVNHGEKK
-1303 YKVTLGEYT
+1303 YKPTLGEYT
-1312 ASNVM
+1312 VSNVM

-1410 KHGGKDYKP
+1410 NHWGKDYKP

-1463 VGEQAEKT
+1463 VGEQAEKA

-1476 DGEKWVAKT
+1476 NGEKWVAKT

-1534 NVSDPERKGTAYT
+1534 NVSDPERKGTVYT

-1621 VVYNDI
+1621 VVYKDI
-1627 PYGTNTPA
+1627 PYGTGTPA

-1645 YKFLGWEPV
+1645 YKFVGWEPE
-1654 VADTVTEN
+1654 VAETVIKDV
-1662 ATYVAQWEK
+1662 TYTAKWEK

-1680 AKGKAFED
+1680 VKGKAFKD
-1688 QVFTDLESGTKT
+1688 QVYSDLEAGTDT
-1700 PEFNGT
+1700 PKFDGK
-1706 PTRKGYKFLGW
+1706 PTRKGYTFTGW
-1717 EPVVADTVTEN
+1717 SPKVTDTVTKD
-1728 VTYTAPVGRTLHRYL
+1728 VTYVAQWKSVKNGKDNIPKTGDSEIVMVL
-1743 HRRREGQ
+1743 
-1750 GVQGSGLQRS
+1750 GSVLLFSFCGAAAVSVYDRKRKHF

>member
-1 MVCAEFSVCF
+1 MDRQMKGEYFKMKNHGLRRIFSLLLALFMVFTLLPTTALAED
-11 WHCSW
+11 
-16 SSHFCPR
+16 
-23 LRWQRIRRGLT
+23 T
-34 KPSPRPSQWTGTR
+34 TGADETQ
-47 RRPIPPAQEQPKNE
+47 PKTVVVDEGEKKTDPPAQEQPKNE

-84 FDNEVHSNLPSG
+84 FDNDVHSNLPSG

-105 LAREGYTFAGWNPAV
+105 LAREGYTFVGWNPAV

-135 EGKTGPRRVTLPTIP
+135 EGKTNARRVPLPTIP
-150 GPDVDLA
+150 KPDPAPADLN
-157 ALDTGHKID
+157 TGHKID

-298 SIRYHSFTV
+298 AIRYHSFTV

-320 GWKAKDGADTI
+320 GWKANDGSDTI
-331 YAGGALCSVSQ
+331 YTGGMTCAVSQ
-342 QGNDVVKNG
+342 YGNDVVKNG

-362 EEAVPSKPEWS
+362 EEA
-373 DIRREMQ
+373 
-380 KVSVHVTCI
+380 T
-389 NPDVNHTEKTYSYKE
+389 
-404 SNDDTIG
+404 
-411 SVQDSAGS
+411 
-419 YTCTVTVHLGRYRLQ
+419 
-434 YNQDFNREHEFAS
+434 
-447 SLTADVVLQ
+447 
-456 YNGTGWVIASALPLE
+456 
-471 LKLTCGSA
+471 
-479 PTPNP
+479 
-484 PGSDVLNSLKVLVKC
+484 
-499 DSKTYHFEKP
+499 
-509 YKMDDGDYRLEKVDD
+509 
-524 NTYTVIVLAD
+524 
-534 KYVEKYNAVYPGH
+534 
-547 TLFDNNTKTIKLVY
+547 
-561 RYGAWTVVGSNGVTF
+561 
-576 NVSCEQK
+576 
-583 YTVTYTDGVDGEVI
+583 
-597 FADQVSYKK
+597 
-606 PGEKT
+606 
-611 PKFRGTPTRTGY
+611 
-623 KFIGWEPAVVGTVT
+623 
-637 ANATYTAQWVSISDL
+637 
-652 DPAPELVSSLYMN
+652 
-665 FQCTNEN
+665 
-672 ASHDHRSEMIAIGY
+672 
-686 GIGAGG
+686 
-692 VIVTD
+692 
-697 AAGNPVYN
+697 
-705 KDGNITAVI
+705 
-714 TFYQDSGFL
+714 
-723 NEYNKRTGVAHRYA
+723 
-737 DYEPKTKSVDGVLI
+737 
-751 GEVFHMYKKDYP
+751 
-763 VVFDVVCGSLYTVTY
+763 
-778 KDGTNGTVFADD
+778 
-790 VHSNLN
+790 
-796 ANAATPAFVGGT
+796 
-808 PTRPGYVF
+808 
-816 TGWNP
+816 
-821 AVAATVTGNATYTAV
+821 
-836 WEKDANGNGKP
+836 
-847 DKDEEKYTVTYT
+847 
-859 DGVEN
+859 
-864 EEIFADETYSDLLSG
+864 
-879 TATPAFNGTPTRKG
+879 
-893 YAFTGWNPAVAATVT
+893 
-908 GNATYAA
+908 
-915 VWEEAAPPKPDKPT
+915 PPKPDKPT
-929 PPTDEIGGATV
+929 APGE
-940 AVKCITGHG
+940 G
-949 DLSWKIDS
+949 DLSGLIGNI
-957 STFTV
+957 TV
-962 GEVTGDDTTGYTCTV
+962 NCTNGKAAHELKAKGYTLISGSYTTNEVAGDAENGYTYTVTINSQKYVEQFDTDTGAAHDPKDASATVTLKYTDNGWTVTSGTPVVFNVACVTEIVPPAKPGAEDLAKLEAPVEVACTTKPETHNAARFPLIEGTYNIGDVSGNETDGYTCDIIITADEYV
-977 TVQAEVYVNAFNSDK
+977 TKYNTDF
-992 KANGVK
+992 GK
-998 HTLADDAEKTFTMT
+998 HTLPGDNSKTLTLKYVEGQWAVDA
-1012 YVNGAW
+1012 
-1018 TGPTNPAVTFE
+1018 PVTFPVE
-1029 VKCEE
+1029 CEE
-1034 ELVPVHLVIYRN
+1034 ELFPVHLVIYRN
-1046 GDTSKAYKDVAL
+1046 GNTSKAYKDIAL
-1058 ESQPKGHVIDLSTID
+1058 EGLPKGHVIDLSTID

-1217 DGEAFADQAYTA
+1217 NGEAFADQAYTA
-1229 KYEDATPAFEGTP
+1229 KYEDATPAFEGTPARAGYKFLGWEPTVAETVTENATYVAQWEKLYTVTYTDGVDGKAFKDDVHSDLEKDTPTPAFSGDTP

-1312 ASNVM
+1312 VSNVM

-1410 KHGGKDYKP
+1410 NHWGKDYKP

-1476 DGEKWVAKT
+1476 NGEKWVAKT
-1485 ELPITFHVECPP
+1485 ELPITFRVECPP

-1519 TAHNGKSYTLIEDTY
+1519 TAHNGKSYTLIEGTY
-1534 NVSDPERKGTAYT
+1534 DVSDPERKGTAYT

-1621 VVYNDI
+1621 VVYKDI
-1627 PYGTNTPA
+1627 PYGTSTPA

-1645 YKFLGWEPV
+1645 YKFVGWEPE
-1654 VADTVTEN
+1654 VAETVTKN
-1662 ATYVAQWEK
+1662 VTYTAKWEE

-1680 AKGKAFED
+1680 VKGKAFKD
-1688 QVFTDLESGTKT
+1688 QVYSDLEAGTDT
-1700 PEFNGT
+1700 PKFDGK
-1706 PTRKGYKFLGW
+1706 PTRKGYTFTGW
-1717 EPVVADTVTEN
+1717 SPKVTDTVTKD
-1728 VTYTAPVGRTLHRYL
+1728 VTYVAQWKSVKNGKDNIPKTGDSEIVMVL
-1743 HRRREGQ
+1743 
-1750 GVQGSGLQRS
+1750 GSVLLFSFCGAAAVSVYDRKRKHF

>member
-1 MVCAEFSVCF
+1 M
-11 WHCSW
+11 
-16 SSHFCPR
+16 P
-23 LRWQRIRRGLT
+23 
-34 KPSPRPSQWTGTR
+34 
-47 RRPIPPAQEQPKNE
+47 PIPDPGV
-61 NPPAPEEP
+61 AP
-69 KTFTVTYTD
+69 
-78 GVGGAV
+78 
-84 FDNEVHSNLPSG
+84 
-96 TATPAFSGS
+96 
-105 LAREGYTFAGWNPAV
+105 
-120 AETVTADVTYAAKWE
+120 
-135 EGKTGPRRVTLPTIP
+135 
-150 GPDVDLA
+150 A
-157 ALDTGHKID
+157 ALNTGHKID

-188 KTKFVCQYKTNHSDT
+188 KTQFVCQYKTNHSDT
-203 AYNNHT
+203 ASTNHT

-214 IKAAASRASVNS
+214 IKAAAGRASVNS

-249 GTTACNKGSTIYLVA
+249 GTTACNKGTTIYLVA

-298 SIRYHSFTV
+298 AIRYHSFTV

-320 GWKAKDGADTI
+320 GWKANDGSDTI
-331 YAGGALCSVSQ
+331 YTGGTLCSVSQ
-342 QGNDVVKNG
+342 YGNDVVKNG

-362 EEAVPSKPEWS
+362 EEDAPAQPTPLDEAGVKALLGENAVQIICTNTQISHGSKTFGLIDGTFTVHQSNNRCEVVINSFSPYVNEFNAAVSVPAGTHITDNSMAGQNRTKINLVWS
-373 DIRREMQ
+373 DG
-380 KVSVHVTCI
+380 KWTAADAPAKYHVLCSSQPAEPTAPGEGDLENI
-389 NPDVNHTEKTYSYKE
+389 EKLVRIVCDRNIHDAKE
-404 SNDDTIG
+404 YGVI
-411 SVQDSAGS
+411 AGS
-419 YTCTVTVHLGRYRLQ
+419 CEFGDIDMTGDVPTCPVTIQAAEYVK
-434 YNQDFNREHEFAS
+434 A
-447 SLTADVVLQ
+447 
-456 YNGTGWVIASALPLE
+456 YNGTIGVEHTITGDTERLLILAWDANNNVWRPMTDTPVTFTVICPPARPGAEDLSN
-471 LKLTCGSA
+471 LKAPVDVTCTTKPETHA
-479 PTPNP
+479 A
-484 PGSDVLNSLKVLVKC
+484 VHFSLR
-499 DSKTYHFEKP
+499 
-509 YKMDDGDYRLEKVDD
+509 GG
-524 NTYTVIVLAD
+524 TYTIGDVAGNETDGYTCDITVTAD
-534 KYVEKYNAVYPGH
+534 KYVARYNMDYGKH
-547 TLFDNNTKTIKLVY
+547 TLTGDNTKTL
-561 RYGAWTVVGSNGVTF
+561 TL
-576 NVSCEQK
+576 K
-583 YTVTYTDGVDGEVI
+583 YVEGQWAVD
-597 FADQVSYKK
+597 
-606 PGEKT
+606 T
-611 PKFRGTPTRTGY
+611 P
-623 KFIGWEPAVVGTVT
+623 
-637 ANATYTAQWVSISDL
+637 
-652 DPAPELVSSLYMN
+652 
-665 FQCTNEN
+665 
-672 ASHDHRSEMIAIGY
+672 
-686 GIGAGG
+686 
-692 VIVTD
+692 
-697 AAGNPVYN
+697 
-705 KDGNITAVI
+705 I
-714 TFYQDSGFL
+714 TF
-723 NEYNKRTGVAHRYA
+723 
-737 DYEPKTKSVDGVLI
+737 
-751 GEVFHMYKKDYP
+751 P
-763 VVFDVVCGSLYTVTY
+763 V
-778 KDGTNGTVFADD
+778 
-790 VHSNLN
+790 
-796 ANAATPAFVGGT
+796 
-808 PTRPGYVF
+808 
-816 TGWNP
+816 
-821 AVAATVTGNATYTAV
+821 
-836 WEKDANGNGKP
+836 E
-847 DKDEEKYTVTYT
+847 
-859 DGVEN
+859 
-864 EEIFADETYSDLLSG
+864 
-879 TATPAFNGTPTRKG
+879 
-893 YAFTGWNPAVAATVT
+893 
-908 GNATYAA
+908 
-915 VWEEAAPPKPDKPT
+915 
-929 PPTDEIGGATV
+929 
-940 AVKCITGHG
+940 
-949 DLSWKIDS
+949 
-957 STFTV
+957 
-962 GEVTGDDTTGYTCTV
+962 
-977 TVQAEVYVNAFNSDK
+977 
-992 KANGVK
+992 
-998 HTLADDAEKTFTMT
+998 
-1012 YVNGAW
+1012 
-1018 TGPTNPAVTFE
+1018 
-1029 VKCEE
+1029 CEE
-1034 ELVPVHLVIYRN
+1034 ELFPVHLVIYRN
-1046 GDTSKAYKDVAL
+1046 GDTSKAYKDIPL

-1086 WYDDGAWNNYKANP
+1086 WYDDGLFNIYKSDP

-1153 TTALFGST
+1153 TTAPFGST

-1217 DGEAFADQAYTA
+1217 NGEAFADQAYTA

-1242 TRKGFVFDGW
+1242 ARKGFVFDGW
-1252 NPEVAETVTEDVTYT
+1252 TPEVAETVTDNATYT
-1267 AQWKPVQPDKKAI
+1267 AQWKPIQPDKKAI

-1312 ASNVM
+1312 VSDVM

-1328 TVRAAKFIEKYSS
+1328 TVKAAKFIEKYSS

-1410 KHGGKDYKP
+1410 NHWGKDYKP

-1463 VGEQAEKT
+1463 VGEQAEKA

-1476 DGEKWVAKT
+1476 NGEKWVAKT

-1609 TDGVKGEEVFAD
+1609 TDGVKGEEVFED

-1680 AKGKAFED
+1680 VKGKAFKD
-1688 QVFTDLESGTKT
+1688 QVYSDLEAGTAT
-1700 PEFNGT
+1700 PKFDGK
-1706 PTRKGYKFLGW
+1706 PTRKGYTFTGW
-1717 EPVVADTVTEN
+1717 SPKVTDTVTKD
-1728 VTYTAPVGRTLHRYL
+1728 VTYVAQWKSVKNGKDNIPKTGDSEIVMVL
-1743 HRRREGQ
+1743 
-1750 GVQGSGLQRS
+1750 GSVLLFSFCGAAAVSVYDRKRKHF

>member
-1 MVCAEFSVCF
+1 MGGGKASAR
-11 WHCSW
+11 
-16 SSHFCPR
+16 R
-23 LRWQRIRRGLT
+23 L
-34 KPSPRPSQWTGTR
+34 
-47 RRPIPPAQEQPKNE
+47 
-61 NPPAPEEP
+61 
-69 KTFTVTYTD
+69 
-78 GVGGAV
+78 
-84 FDNEVHSNLPSG
+84 
-96 TATPAFSGS
+96 
-105 LAREGYTFAGWNPAV
+105 
-120 AETVTADVTYAAKWE
+120 
-135 EGKTGPRRVTLPTIP
+135 TLPTIP
-150 GPDVDLA
+150 GPDVDPA

-307 KNTIPTREGYVFK
+307 KNTVPTREGYVFK
-320 GWKAKDGADTI
+320 GWKANDGSDTI
-331 YAGGALCSVSQ
+331 YTGGMTCAVSQ
-342 QGNDVVKNG
+342 YGNDVVKNG

-362 EEAVPSKPEWS
+362 EEATPPTPDKPTAPGEGDLS
-373 DIRREMQ
+373 GLIDN
-380 KVSVHVTCI
+380 VT
-389 NPDVNHTEKTYSYKE
+389 VNCTNEAATHELKTKGYALIS
-404 SNDDTIG
+404 
-411 SVQDSAGS
+411 GS
-419 YTCTVTVHLGRYRLQ
+419 YTTGEVKG
-434 YNQDFNREHEFAS
+434 DAE
-447 SLTADVVLQ
+447 
-456 YNGTGWVIASALPLE
+456 NG
-471 LKLTCGSA
+471 
-479 PTPNP
+479 
-484 PGSDVLNSLKVLVKC
+484 
-499 DSKTYHFEKP
+499 Y
-509 YKMDDGDYRLEKVDD
+509 
-524 NTYTVIVLAD
+524 TYTVTINSQ
-534 KYVEKYNAVYPGH
+534 KYVEQFDTDTGAAHDPKGVNATVTLKY
-547 TLFDNNTKTIKLVY
+547 TDN
-561 RYGAWTVVGSNGVTF
+561 GWTVES
-576 NVSCEQK
+576 
-583 YTVTYTDGVDGEVI
+583 
-597 FADQVSYKK
+597 
-606 PGEKT
+606 
-611 PKFRGTPTRTGY
+611 
-623 KFIGWEPAVVGTVT
+623 
-637 ANATYTAQWVSISDL
+637 
-652 DPAPELVSSLYMN
+652 
-665 FQCTNEN
+665 
-672 ASHDHRSEMIAIGY
+672 
-686 GIGAGG
+686 GA
-692 VIVTD
+692 
-697 AAGNPVYN
+697 
-705 KDGNITAVI
+705 
-714 TFYQDSGFL
+714 
-723 NEYNKRTGVAHRYA
+723 
-737 DYEPKTKSVDGVLI
+737 
-751 GEVFHMYKKDYP
+751 P
-763 VVFDVVCGSLYTVTY
+763 VVFDVACVT
-778 KDGTNGTVFADD
+778 
-790 VHSNLN
+790 
-796 ANAATPAFVGGT
+796 
-808 PTRPGYVF
+808 
-816 TGWNP
+816 
-821 AVAATVTGNATYTAV
+821 
-836 WEKDANGNGKP
+836 
-847 DKDEEKYTVTYT
+847 
-859 DGVEN
+859 
-864 EEIFADETYSDLLSG
+864 EI
-879 TATPAFNGTPTRKG
+879 
-893 YAFTGWNPAVAATVT
+893 V
-908 GNATYAA
+908 
-915 VWEEAAPPKPDKPT
+915 
-929 PPTDEIGGATV
+929 PPTKPGAEDLAKLEAPVEVACTTKPETHTAASFALIEGTYNIGDVSGNET
-940 AVKCITGHG
+940 
-949 DLSWKIDS
+949 D
-957 STFTV
+957 
-962 GEVTGDDTTGYTCTV
+962 GYTCDIIITADEYV
-977 TVQAEVYVNAFNSDK
+977 TKYNTDF
-992 KANGVK
+992 GK
-998 HTLADDAEKTFTMT
+998 HTLPGDNTKPLTLK
-1012 YVNGAW
+1012 YVEGRWVVND
-1018 TGPTNPAVTFE
+1018 PVTFAVE
-1029 VKCEE
+1029 REE
-1034 ELVPVHLVIYRN
+1034 ELFPVHLVIYRN
-1046 GDTSKAYKDVAL
+1046 GNTSKAYKDIAL

-1086 WYDDGAWNNYKANP
+1086 WYDDGLFNIYKSDP

-1153 TTALFGST
+1153 TTAPFGST

-1217 DGEAFADQAYTA
+1217 NGEAFADQAYTA
-1229 KYEDATPAFEGTP
+1229 KYEDATPAFEGTPARAGYKFLGWEPVVADTVTENATYVAQWEKLYTVTYTDGVGGKAFDDDVHSDLEKDTPTPAFSGDTP

-1312 ASNVM
+1312 VSNVM

-1341 DMSDAVHTL
+1341 DMGDAVHTL

-1398 RGVKIVCDNQNV
+1398 RGVRIVCDNQNV
-1410 KHGGKDYKP
+1410 NHWGKDYKP

-1463 VGEQAEKT
+1463 VGEQPEKT

-1602 ELLTVTY
+1602 ELLSVTY
-1609 TDGVKGEEVFAD
+1609 TDGVKGEEVFED
-1621 VVYNDI
+1621 VVYKDI
-1627 PYGTNTPA
+1627 PYGTSTPA
-1635 FGTKDPTRKG
+1635 FGTKDPTREG
-1645 YKFLGWEPV
+1645 YKFVGWEPE
-1654 VADTVTEN
+1654 VAETVTKN
-1662 ATYVAQWEK
+1662 VTYTAKWEK

-1680 AKGKAFED
+1680 VKGKAFKD
-1688 QVFTDLESGTKT
+1688 QVYSDLEAGTDT
-1700 PEFNGT
+1700 PKFDGK
-1706 PTRKGYKFLGW
+1706 PTRKGYTFTGW
-1717 EPVVADTVTEN
+1717 SPKVTDTVTKD
-1728 VTYTAPVGRTLHRYL
+1728 VTYVAQWKSVKNGKDNIPKTGDSEIVMVL
-1743 HRRREGQ
+1743 
-1750 GVQGSGLQRS
+1750 GSVLLFSFCGAAAVSVYDRKRKHF

>member
-1 MVCAEFSVCF
+1 MKNHGLRRIFSLFLALFMVFTLLPTTALAED
-11 WHCSW
+11 
-16 SSHFCPR
+16 
-23 LRWQRIRRGLT
+23 T
-34 KPSPRPSQWTGTR
+34 TGADET
-47 RRPIPPAQEQPKNE
+47 PPKTVVVNEGEKKTDPPAQEQPKDE
-61 NPPAPEEP
+61 DPPAPEEP

-78 GVGGAV
+78 GADGAV
-84 FDNEVHSNLPSG
+84 FPNQVSNLPAG
-96 TATPAFSGS
+96 TATPAFSGT
-105 LAREGYTFAGWNPAV
+105 LAREGYTFAGWNPTV
-120 AETVTADVTYAAKWE
+120 AGTVTADVTYAAKWE
-135 EGKTGPRRVTLPTIP
+135 EGKTSARRVTLPTIP
-150 GPDVDLA
+150 GPDVDPA

-273 TYTLNYDANGGTGAP
+273 TYTPNYDANGGTGAP

-298 SIRYHSFTV
+298 AIRYHSFTV

-320 GWKAKDGADTI
+320 GWKANDGSDTI
-331 YAGGALCSVSQ
+331 YTGGMTCAVSQ
-342 QGNDVVKNG
+342 YGNDVVKNG

-362 EEAVPSKPEWS
+362 EKAVPSKPQWS
-373 DIRREMQ
+373 DIRGEMQ
-380 KVSVHVTCI
+380 KVSVHVTCS

-606 PGEKT
+606 SGEKT
-611 PKFRGTPTRTGY
+611 PAFRGTPTRTGY
-623 KFIGWEPAVVGTVT
+623 KFIGWEPAVSGTVT

-672 ASHDHRSEMIAIGY
+672 ASHDHRSEMIGIGF

-816 TGWNP
+816 TGWHP

-836 WEKDANGNGKP
+836 WEEDANGNGTP
-847 DKDEEKYTVTYT
+847 DKDEEKYTVSYT

-864 EEIFADETYSDLLSG
+864 EEIFADQVYGNLLSG
-879 TATPAFNGTPTRKG
+879 TATPAFNGTPTR
-893 YAFTGWNPAVAATVT
+893 A
-908 GNATYAA
+908 
-915 VWEEAAPPKPDKPT
+915 
-929 PPTDEIGGATV
+929 
-940 AVKCITGHG
+940 
-949 DLSWKIDS
+949 
-957 STFTV
+957 
-962 GEVTGDDTTGYTCTV
+962 
-977 TVQAEVYVNAFNSDK
+977 
-992 KANGVK
+992 
-998 HTLADDAEKTFTMT
+998 
-1012 YVNGAW
+1012 
-1018 TGPTNPAVTFE
+1018 
-1029 VKCEE
+1029 
-1034 ELVPVHLVIYRN
+1034 
-1046 GDTSKAYKDVAL
+1046 
-1058 ESQPKGHVIDLSTID
+1058 
-1073 IADYYTGN
+1073 
-1081 YEFYG
+1081 
-1086 WYDDGAWNNYKANP
+1086 
-1100 ANPPAGL
+1100 
-1107 KEKTVN
+1107 
-1113 GWTNLKCMVY
+1113 
-1123 DKYQVV
+1123 
-1129 YFQSEEA
+1129 
-1136 LRDFQNDHSKT
+1136 
-1147 EGRLYS
+1147 
-1153 TTALFGST
+1153 
-1161 LPTADAPTPTRTGYT
+1161 
-1176 FKFWSREG
+1176 
-1184 QNGDVTGQT
+1184 
-1193 VNGWTNL
+1193 
-1200 YAVWEKN
+1200 
-1207 TYTVTYTDGV
+1207 
-1217 DGEAFADQAYTA
+1217 
-1229 KYEDATPAFEGTP
+1229 
-1242 TRKGFVFDGW
+1242 
-1252 NPEVAETVTEDVTYT
+1252 
-1267 AQWKPVQPDKKAI
+1267 
-1280 EGAIGRGVAVVCD
+1280 
-1293 NQNVKHGAKA
+1293 
-1303 YKVTLGEYT
+1303 
-1312 ASNVM
+1312 
-1317 GTAADGYTCTV
+1317 
-1328 TVRAAKFIEKYSS
+1328 
-1341 DMSDAVHTL
+1341 
-1350 IAGEPA
+1350 
-1356 EKTIELKWNGEKW
+1356 
-1369 VAETELP
+1369 
-1376 VTFHTLCPP
+1376 
-1385 EQPSKKDIEGAIG
+1385 
-1398 RGVKIVCDNQNV
+1398 
-1410 KHGGKDYKP
+1410 
-1419 TQGEYTV
+1419 
-1426 SDVTGT
+1426 
-1432 ASEGYT
+1432 
-1438 CTITV
+1438 
-1443 KAAKIIEKYS
+1443 
-1453 SDMGKTHALI
+1453 
-1463 VGEQAEKT
+1463 
-1471 VELKW
+1471 
-1476 DGEKWVAKT
+1476 
-1485 ELPITFHVECPP
+1485 
-1497 EKPTYDELKG
+1497 
-1507 LGINAKVDCTTT
+1507 
-1519 TAHNGKSYTLIEDTY
+1519 
-1534 NVSDPERKGTAYT
+1534 
-1547 CILTVNAKDYVAK
+1547 
-1560 YNAEENVGPHTLD
+1560 
-1573 DRDSKTI
+1573 
-1580 ELTWNGE
+1580 
-1587 KWTAAE
+1587 
-1593 TSVTFNVKC
+1593 
-1602 ELLTVTY
+1602 
-1609 TDGVKGEEVFAD
+1609 
-1621 VVYNDI
+1621 
-1627 PYGTNTPA
+1627 
-1635 FGTKDPTRKG
+1635 G
-1645 YKFLGWEPV
+1645 YKFLGWEPT
-1654 VADTVTEN
+1654 VAETVTES

-1680 AKGKAFED
+1680 VGGKAFKDDVHSDLEKDTKTPAYKDGIPTRKGFKFLGWEPEVADTVTEDVTYTAKWEELYTVTYTDGVKGKAFED
-1688 QVFTDLESGTKT
+1688 QVYENVLSGTKT
-1700 PEFNGT
+1700 PNFDGT
-1706 PTRKGYKFLGW
+1706 PTRKGYKFVGW
-1717 EPVVADTVTEN
+1717 EPEVAETVTEN
-1728 VTYTAPVGRTLHRYL
+1728 VTYTAQWEELYTVTYTD
-1743 HRRREGQ
+1743 
-1750 GVQGSGLQRS
+1750 GVKGKAFKDQVYSDLEAGTDTPKFDGKPTRKGYTFTGWSPKVTDTVTKDVTYVAQWKSVKNGKDNIPKTGDSEIVMVLGSVLLFSFCGAAAVSVYDRKRKHF

>member
-1 MVCAEFSVCF
+1 MA
-11 WHCSW
+11 
-16 SSHFCPR
+16 
-23 LRWQRIRRGLT
+23 L
-34 KPSPRPSQWTGTR
+34 
-47 RRPIPPAQEQPKNE
+47 
-61 NPPAPEEP
+61 PER
-69 KTFTVTYTD
+69 K
-78 GVGGAV
+78 
-84 FDNEVHSNLPSG
+84 
-96 TATPAFSGS
+96 
-105 LAREGYTFAGWNPAV
+105 GYTFAGWNPTV
-120 AETVTADVTYAAKWE
+120 AGTVTADVTYAAQWE
-135 EGKTGPRRVTLPTIP
+135 EKRVTVPTIP
-150 GPDVDLA
+150 GPDPAPA
-157 ALDTGHKID
+157 ALNTGHKID
-166 VRFTVLYVGD
+166 VTFTVLYVGD
-176 EFNIGYNYGSSE
+176 EFRIGYNYGSSE
-188 KTKFVCQYKTNHSDT
+188 KTKFVCQYSSNHSDT

-214 IKAAASRASVNS
+214 IKAAAERATVDR
-226 GYQIVGWSKESN
+226 GYTIVGWSKEAK
-238 ANPTTWSLNKS
+238 ANPTIWQLNKS
-249 GTTACNKGSTIYLVA
+249 GTTACNKGTTIYLVA

-298 SIRYHSFTV
+298 AIRYHSFTV

-320 GWKAKDGADTI
+320 GWKAKDGSDTI
-331 YAGGALCSVSQ
+331 YTGGMTCAVSQ
-342 QGNDVVKNG
+342 YGNDVVKNG

-362 EEAVPSKPEWS
+362 EEA
-373 DIRREMQ
+373 
-380 KVSVHVTCI
+380 
-389 NPDVNHTEKTYSYKE
+389 
-404 SNDDTIG
+404 
-411 SVQDSAGS
+411 
-419 YTCTVTVHLGRYRLQ
+419 
-434 YNQDFNREHEFAS
+434 
-447 SLTADVVLQ
+447 
-456 YNGTGWVIASALPLE
+456 
-471 LKLTCGSA
+471 
-479 PTPNP
+479 
-484 PGSDVLNSLKVLVKC
+484 
-499 DSKTYHFEKP
+499 
-509 YKMDDGDYRLEKVDD
+509 
-524 NTYTVIVLAD
+524 
-534 KYVEKYNAVYPGH
+534 
-547 TLFDNNTKTIKLVY
+547 
-561 RYGAWTVVGSNGVTF
+561 
-576 NVSCEQK
+576 
-583 YTVTYTDGVDGEVI
+583 
-597 FADQVSYKK
+597 
-606 PGEKT
+606 
-611 PKFRGTPTRTGY
+611 
-623 KFIGWEPAVVGTVT
+623 
-637 ANATYTAQWVSISDL
+637 
-652 DPAPELVSSLYMN
+652 
-665 FQCTNEN
+665 
-672 ASHDHRSEMIAIGY
+672 
-686 GIGAGG
+686 
-692 VIVTD
+692 
-697 AAGNPVYN
+697 
-705 KDGNITAVI
+705 
-714 TFYQDSGFL
+714 
-723 NEYNKRTGVAHRYA
+723 
-737 DYEPKTKSVDGVLI
+737 
-751 GEVFHMYKKDYP
+751 
-763 VVFDVVCGSLYTVTY
+763 
-778 KDGTNGTVFADD
+778 
-790 VHSNLN
+790 
-796 ANAATPAFVGGT
+796 
-808 PTRPGYVF
+808 
-816 TGWNP
+816 
-821 AVAATVTGNATYTAV
+821 
-836 WEKDANGNGKP
+836 
-847 DKDEEKYTVTYT
+847 
-859 DGVEN
+859 
-864 EEIFADETYSDLLSG
+864 
-879 TATPAFNGTPTRKG
+879 
-893 YAFTGWNPAVAATVT
+893 
-908 GNATYAA
+908 
-915 VWEEAAPPKPDKPT
+915 APPMPDKPT
-929 PPTDEIGGATV
+929 APGE
-940 AVKCITGHG
+940 G
-949 DLSWKIDS
+949 DLSGLIGNI
-957 STFTV
+957 TV
-962 GEVTGDDTTGYTCTV
+962 NCTNEAATHDPKSKSYALISGSYTTSEVAGDAENGYTCTV
-977 TVQAEVYVNAFNSDK
+977 TINSQKYVERFDADTGVAHDPKDASATVTLKYTDNGWTVESGAPVVFNVACVTEIVPPAKPGAEDLAKLEAPVEVVCTTKPETHTAASFALIEGTYDIGDVSGNETDGYTCDIIITADEYVTKYNTDF
-992 KANGVK
+992 GK
-998 HTLADDAEKTFTMT
+998 HTLTGDNSKTLTLKCVEGRWV
-1012 YVNGAW
+1012 VND
-1018 TGPTNPAVTFE
+1018 PVTFPVE
-1029 VKCEE
+1029 CEE
-1034 ELVPVHLVIYRN
+1034 ELFPVHLVIYRN
-1046 GDTSKAYKDVAL
+1046 GDTSKAYKDIPL

-1086 WYDDGAWNNYKANP
+1086 WYDDGLFNIYKSDP

-1136 LRDFQNDHSKT
+1136 WRDFQNDHSKT

-1153 TTALFGST
+1153 TTAPFGST

-1217 DGEAFADQAYTA
+1217 NGEAFADQAYTA
-1229 KYEDATPAFEGTP
+1229 KYEDATPAFEGTPARAGYKFLGWEPTVAETVTENATYVAQWEKLYTVTYTDGVDGKAFKDDVHSDLEKDTPTPAFSGDTP

-1293 NQNVKHGAKA
+1293 NQNVNHGEKK
-1303 YKVTLGEYT
+1303 YKPTLGEYT
-1312 ASNVM
+1312 VSDVM

-1341 DMSDAVHTL
+1341 DMGDAVHTL

-1410 KHGGKDYKP
+1410 NHWGKDYKP

-1453 SDMGKTHALI
+1453 SDMGKTHALV

-1534 NVSDPERKGTAYT
+1534 NVSDPERKGTVYT

-1602 ELLTVTY
+1602 ELLIVTY

-1621 VVYNDI
+1621 VVYKDI
-1627 PYGTNTPA
+1627 PYGTSTPA

-1645 YKFLGWEPV
+1645 YKFVGWEPE
-1654 VADTVTEN
+1654 VAETVTKN
-1662 ATYVAQWEK
+1662 VTYTAKWEK

-1680 AKGKAFED
+1680 AKGKAFKD
-1688 QVFTDLESGTKT
+1688 QVYKDLESGTDT
-1700 PEFNGT
+1700 PKFDGK
-1706 PTRKGYKFLGW
+1706 PTRKGYTFTGW
-1717 EPVVADTVTEN
+1717 SPKVTDTVTKD
-1728 VTYTAPVGRTLHRYL
+1728 VTYVAQWKSVKNGKDNIPKTGDSEIVMVL
-1743 HRRREGQ
+1743 
-1750 GVQGSGLQRS
+1750 GSVLLFSFCGAAAVSVYDRKRKHF

>member
-1 MVCAEFSVCF
+1 M
-11 WHCSW
+11 
-16 SSHFCPR
+16 
-23 LRWQRIRRGLT
+23 
-34 KPSPRPSQWTGTR
+34 
-47 RRPIPPAQEQPKNE
+47 
-61 NPPAPEEP
+61 
-69 KTFTVTYTD
+69 
-78 GVGGAV
+78 GG
-84 FDNEVHSNLPSG
+84 
-96 TATPAFSGS
+96 
-105 LAREGYTFAGWNPAV
+105 
-120 AETVTADVTYAAKWE
+120 
-135 EGKTGPRRVTLPTIP
+135 GKASARRVTLPTIP
-150 GPDVDLA
+150 GPDVDPA

-307 KNTIPTREGYVFK
+307 KNTVPTREGYVFK
-320 GWKAKDGADTI
+320 GWKANDGSDTI
-331 YAGGALCSVSQ
+331 YTGGMTCAVSQ
-342 QGNDVVKNG
+342 YGNDVVKNG

-362 EEAVPSKPEWS
+362 EEATPPTPDKPTAPGEGDLS
-373 DIRREMQ
+373 GLIDN
-380 KVSVHVTCI
+380 VT
-389 NPDVNHTEKTYSYKE
+389 VNCTNEAATHELKTKGYALIS
-404 SNDDTIG
+404 
-411 SVQDSAGS
+411 GS
-419 YTCTVTVHLGRYRLQ
+419 YTTGEVKG
-434 YNQDFNREHEFAS
+434 DAE
-447 SLTADVVLQ
+447 
-456 YNGTGWVIASALPLE
+456 NG
-471 LKLTCGSA
+471 
-479 PTPNP
+479 
-484 PGSDVLNSLKVLVKC
+484 
-499 DSKTYHFEKP
+499 Y
-509 YKMDDGDYRLEKVDD
+509 
-524 NTYTVIVLAD
+524 TYTVTINSQ
-534 KYVEKYNAVYPGH
+534 KYVEQFDTDTGAAHDPKGVNATVTLKY
-547 TLFDNNTKTIKLVY
+547 TDN
-561 RYGAWTVVGSNGVTF
+561 GWTVES
-576 NVSCEQK
+576 
-583 YTVTYTDGVDGEVI
+583 
-597 FADQVSYKK
+597 
-606 PGEKT
+606 
-611 PKFRGTPTRTGY
+611 
-623 KFIGWEPAVVGTVT
+623 
-637 ANATYTAQWVSISDL
+637 
-652 DPAPELVSSLYMN
+652 
-665 FQCTNEN
+665 
-672 ASHDHRSEMIAIGY
+672 
-686 GIGAGG
+686 GA
-692 VIVTD
+692 
-697 AAGNPVYN
+697 
-705 KDGNITAVI
+705 
-714 TFYQDSGFL
+714 
-723 NEYNKRTGVAHRYA
+723 
-737 DYEPKTKSVDGVLI
+737 
-751 GEVFHMYKKDYP
+751 P
-763 VVFDVVCGSLYTVTY
+763 VVFDVACVT
-778 KDGTNGTVFADD
+778 
-790 VHSNLN
+790 
-796 ANAATPAFVGGT
+796 
-808 PTRPGYVF
+808 
-816 TGWNP
+816 
-821 AVAATVTGNATYTAV
+821 
-836 WEKDANGNGKP
+836 
-847 DKDEEKYTVTYT
+847 
-859 DGVEN
+859 
-864 EEIFADETYSDLLSG
+864 EI
-879 TATPAFNGTPTRKG
+879 
-893 YAFTGWNPAVAATVT
+893 V
-908 GNATYAA
+908 
-915 VWEEAAPPKPDKPT
+915 
-929 PPTDEIGGATV
+929 PPTKPGAEDLAKLEAPVEVACTTKPETHTAASFALIEGTYNIGDVSGNET
-940 AVKCITGHG
+940 
-949 DLSWKIDS
+949 D
-957 STFTV
+957 
-962 GEVTGDDTTGYTCTV
+962 GYTCDIIITADEYV
-977 TVQAEVYVNAFNSDK
+977 TKYNTDF
-992 KANGVK
+992 GK
-998 HTLADDAEKTFTMT
+998 HTLPGDNTKPLTLK
-1012 YVNGAW
+1012 YVEGRWVVND
-1018 TGPTNPAVTFE
+1018 PVTFAVE
-1029 VKCEE
+1029 REE
-1034 ELVPVHLVIYRN
+1034 ELFPVHLVIYRN
-1046 GDTSKAYKDVAL
+1046 GNTSKAYKDIAL

-1086 WYDDGAWNNYKANP
+1086 WYDDGLFNIYKSDP

-1153 TTALFGST
+1153 TTAPFGST

-1217 DGEAFADQAYTA
+1217 NGEAFADQAYTA
-1229 KYEDATPAFEGTP
+1229 KYEDATPAFEGTPARAGYKFLGWEPVVADTVTENATYVAQWEKLYTVTYTDGVGGKAFDDDVHSDLEKDTPTPAFSGDTP

-1312 ASNVM
+1312 VSNVM

-1341 DMSDAVHTL
+1341 DMGDAVHTL

-1398 RGVKIVCDNQNV
+1398 RGVRIVCDNQNV
-1410 KHGGKDYKP
+1410 NHWGKDYKP

-1463 VGEQAEKT
+1463 VGEQPEKT

-1602 ELLTVTY
+1602 ELLSVTY
-1609 TDGVKGEEVFAD
+1609 TDGVKGEEVFED
-1621 VVYNDI
+1621 VVYKDI
-1627 PYGTNTPA
+1627 PYGTSTPA
-1635 FGTKDPTRKG
+1635 FGTKDPTREG
-1645 YKFLGWEPV
+1645 YKFVGWEPE
-1654 VADTVTEN
+1654 VAETVTKN
-1662 ATYVAQWEK
+1662 VTYTAKWEK

-1680 AKGKAFED
+1680 VKGKAFKD
-1688 QVFTDLESGTKT
+1688 QVYSDLEAGTDT
-1700 PEFNGT
+1700 PKFDGK
-1706 PTRKGYKFLGW
+1706 PTRKGYTFTGW
-1717 EPVVADTVTEN
+1717 SPKVTDTVTKD
-1728 VTYTAPVGRTLHRYL
+1728 VTYVAQWKSVKNGKDNIPKTGDSEIVMVL
-1743 HRRREGQ
+1743 
-1750 GVQGSGLQRS
+1750 GSVLLFSFCGAAAVSVYDRKRKHF

>member
-1 MVCAEFSVCF
+1 M
-11 WHCSW
+11 
-16 SSHFCPR
+16 
-23 LRWQRIRRGLT
+23 
-34 KPSPRPSQWTGTR
+34 
-47 RRPIPPAQEQPKNE
+47 
-61 NPPAPEEP
+61 
-69 KTFTVTYTD
+69 
-78 GVGGAV
+78 
-84 FDNEVHSNLPSG
+84 
-96 TATPAFSGS
+96 
-105 LAREGYTFAGWNPAV
+105 
-120 AETVTADVTYAAKWE
+120 TADVTYAAKWE
-135 EGKTGPRRVTLPTIP
+135 EGKTSARRVTLPTIP
-150 GPDVDLA
+150 GPDVDPA

-298 SIRYHSFTV
+298 AIRYHSFTV

-320 GWKAKDGADTI
+320 GWKAKDGSDTI
-331 YAGGALCSVSQ
+331 YTGGTLCSVSQ

-362 EEAVPSKPEWS
+362 EEVAPPMPDKPTAPGEGDLS
-373 DIRREMQ
+373 GLIDNI
-380 KVSVHVTCI
+380 T
-389 NPDVNHTEKTYSYKE
+389 VNCTNEAATHELKTKGYTLIS
-404 SNDDTIG
+404 
-411 SVQDSAGS
+411 GS
-419 YTCTVTVHLGRYRLQ
+419 YTTSEVAG
-434 YNQDFNREHEFAS
+434 DAE
-447 SLTADVVLQ
+447 
-456 YNGTGWVIASALPLE
+456 NG
-471 LKLTCGSA
+471 
-479 PTPNP
+479 
-484 PGSDVLNSLKVLVKC
+484 
-499 DSKTYHFEKP
+499 Y
-509 YKMDDGDYRLEKVDD
+509 
-524 NTYTVIVLAD
+524 TYTVTINSQ
-534 KYVEKYNAVYPGH
+534 KYVEQFDTDTGAAHDPKGVNATVTLKY
-547 TLFDNNTKTIKLVY
+547 TDN
-561 RYGAWTVVGSNGVTF
+561 GWTVES
-576 NVSCEQK
+576 
-583 YTVTYTDGVDGEVI
+583 
-597 FADQVSYKK
+597 
-606 PGEKT
+606 
-611 PKFRGTPTRTGY
+611 
-623 KFIGWEPAVVGTVT
+623 
-637 ANATYTAQWVSISDL
+637 
-652 DPAPELVSSLYMN
+652 
-665 FQCTNEN
+665 
-672 ASHDHRSEMIAIGY
+672 
-686 GIGAGG
+686 GA
-692 VIVTD
+692 
-697 AAGNPVYN
+697 
-705 KDGNITAVI
+705 
-714 TFYQDSGFL
+714 
-723 NEYNKRTGVAHRYA
+723 
-737 DYEPKTKSVDGVLI
+737 
-751 GEVFHMYKKDYP
+751 P
-763 VVFDVVCGSLYTVTY
+763 VVFDVACVTEIVPPARPGAE
-778 KDGTNGTVFADD
+778 DL
-790 VHSNLN
+790 SNLK
-796 ANAATPAFVGGT
+796 APVDVTCTTKPETHAAVHFSLRGGT
-808 PTRPGYVF
+808 YTIGD
-816 TGWNP
+816 
-821 AVAATVTGNATYTAV
+821 VAGN
-836 WEKDANGNGKP
+836 E
-847 DKDEEKYTVTYT
+847 T
-859 DGVEN
+859 D
-864 EEIFADETYSDLLSG
+864 
-879 TATPAFNGTPTRKG
+879 
-893 YAFTGWNPAVAATVT
+893 
-908 GNATYAA
+908 
-915 VWEEAAPPKPDKPT
+915 
-929 PPTDEIGGATV
+929 
-940 AVKCITGHG
+940 
-949 DLSWKIDS
+949 
-957 STFTV
+957 
-962 GEVTGDDTTGYTCTV
+962 GYTCDITV
-977 TVQAEVYVNAFNSDK
+977 TADKYVARYNMDY
-992 KANGVK
+992 GK
-998 HTLADDAEKTFTMT
+998 HTLTGDNTKTLTLK
-1012 YVNGAW
+1012 YVEGQW
-1018 TGPTNPAVTFE
+1018 AVDTPITFPVE
-1029 VKCEE
+1029 CEE
-1034 ELVPVHLVIYRN
+1034 DLFPVHLVIYRN
-1046 GDTSKAYKDVAL
+1046 GNTTTAYKDIAL

-1086 WYDDGAWNNYKANP
+1086 WYDDGLFNIYKSDP

-1153 TTALFGST
+1153 TTAPFGST

-1217 DGEAFADQAYTA
+1217 NGEAFADQAYTA
-1229 KYEDATPAFEGTP
+1229 KYEDATPAFEGTPARAGYKFLGWEPTVAETVTENATYVAQWEKLYTVTYTDGVDGKAFKDDVHSDLEKDTPTPAFSGDTP

-1293 NQNVKHGAKA
+1293 NQNVNHGEKK
-1303 YKVTLGEYT
+1303 YKPTLGEYT
-1312 ASNVM
+1312 VSNVM

-1341 DMSDAVHTL
+1341 DMGDAVHTL

-1410 KHGGKDYKP
+1410 NHWGKDYKP

-1463 VGEQAEKT
+1463 VGEQAEKA

-1476 DGEKWVAKT
+1476 NGEKWVAKT

-1621 VVYNDI
+1621 VVYKDI
-1627 PYGTNTPA
+1627 PYGTSTPA
-1635 FGTKDPTRKG
+1635 FGTKDPTREG
-1645 YKFLGWEPV
+1645 YKFVGWEPE
-1654 VADTVTEN
+1654 VAETVTKDV
-1662 ATYVAQWEK
+1662 TYTAKWEK

-1680 AKGKAFED
+1680 VKGKAFKD
-1688 QVFTDLESGTKT
+1688 QVYKDLESGTDT
-1700 PEFNGT
+1700 PKFDGK
-1706 PTRKGYKFLGW
+1706 PTRKGYTFTGW
-1717 EPVVADTVTEN
+1717 SPKVTDTVTKD
-1728 VTYTAPVGRTLHRYL
+1728 VTYVAQWKSVKNGKDNIPKTGDSEIVMVL
-1743 HRRREGQ
+1743 
-1750 GVQGSGLQRS
+1750 GSVLLFSFCGAAAVSVYDRKRKHF

>member
-1 MVCAEFSVCF
+1 MTA
-11 WHCSW
+11 
-16 SSHFCPR
+16 
-23 LRWQRIRRGLT
+23 
-34 KPSPRPSQWTGTR
+34 
-47 RRPIPPAQEQPKNE
+47 N
-61 NPPAPEEP
+61 
-69 KTFTVTYTD
+69 VTY
-78 GVGGAV
+78 
-84 FDNEVHSNLPSG
+84 
-96 TATPAFSGS
+96 
-105 LAREGYTFAGWNPAV
+105 V
-120 AETVTADVTYAAKWE
+120 AQWE
-135 EGKTGPRRVTLPTIP
+135 AGKTSARRVTLPTIP
-150 GPDVDLA
+150 DPDPAPA
-157 ALDTGHKID
+157 ALNTGHKID
-166 VRFTVLYVGD
+166 VTFTVLYVGD
-176 EFNIGYNYGSSE
+176 EFRIGYNYGSSE
-188 KTKFVCQYKTNHSDT
+188 KTKFVCQYSSNHSDT

-214 IKAAASRASVNS
+214 IKAAAGRATVNS
-226 GYQIVGWSKESN
+226 GYTIVGWSKESN

-249 GTTACNKGSTIYLVA
+249 GTTACNKGTTIYLVA

-298 SIRYHSFTV
+298 AIRYHSFTV

-320 GWKAKDGADTI
+320 GWKAKDGSDTI
-331 YAGGALCSVSQ
+331 YTGGTLCSVSQ

-362 EEAVPSKPEWS
+362 EEDAPAKPTAPDNDTVKALLGENAVQIICTNAQIGHGSKTFGLIDGTFTVYQSNNRCEVVINSLSPYVNEFNAAVSVPAGTHITDNSMAGQNRTKINLVWS
-373 DIRREMQ
+373 DG
-380 KVSVHVTCI
+380 KWTAADAPAKYHVLCSLQPVEPTTPGEGDLENI
-389 NPDVNHTEKTYSYKE
+389 EKLVRIVCDRNIHDAKE
-404 SNDDTIG
+404 YGVI
-411 SVQDSAGS
+411 AGS
-419 YTCTVTVHLGRYRLQ
+419 CEFGGIDMTGDVPTCPVTIRAAKYV
-434 YNQDFNREHEFAS
+434 EA
-447 SLTADVVLQ
+447 
-456 YNGTGWVIASALPLE
+456 YNGTIGVEHTITGDTERLLILAWDANNNVWRPMTDTPVTFTVVCPPAKPGAEDLAKLE
-471 LKLTCGSA
+471 APVEVACTTKPETHAAAHFSLIEGTYDIGDVSGNETDGYTCDIIITADEYVTKYNTDFGKHTLTG
-479 PTPNP
+479 
-484 PGSDVLNSLKVLVKC
+484 
-499 DSKTYHFEKP
+499 
-509 YKMDDGDYRLEKVDD
+509 D
-524 NTYTVIVLAD
+524 NTKPLTL
-534 KYVEKYNAVYPGH
+534 KYVEG
-547 TLFDNNTKTIKLVY
+547 
-561 RYGAWTVVGSNGVTF
+561 RWVVNDPVTF
-576 NVSCEQK
+576 
-583 YTVTYTDGVDGEVI
+583 
-597 FADQVSYKK
+597 
-606 PGEKT
+606 
-611 PKFRGTPTRTGY
+611 
-623 KFIGWEPAVVGTVT
+623 AV
-637 ANATYTAQWVSISDL
+637 
-652 DPAPELVSSLYMN
+652 E
-665 FQCTNEN
+665 
-672 ASHDHRSEMIAIGY
+672 
-686 GIGAGG
+686 
-692 VIVTD
+692 
-697 AAGNPVYN
+697 
-705 KDGNITAVI
+705 
-714 TFYQDSGFL
+714 
-723 NEYNKRTGVAHRYA
+723 
-737 DYEPKTKSVDGVLI
+737 
-751 GEVFHMYKKDYP
+751 
-763 VVFDVVCGSLYTVTY
+763 
-778 KDGTNGTVFADD
+778 
-790 VHSNLN
+790 
-796 ANAATPAFVGGT
+796 
-808 PTRPGYVF
+808 
-816 TGWNP
+816 
-821 AVAATVTGNATYTAV
+821 
-836 WEKDANGNGKP
+836 
-847 DKDEEKYTVTYT
+847 
-859 DGVEN
+859 
-864 EEIFADETYSDLLSG
+864 
-879 TATPAFNGTPTRKG
+879 
-893 YAFTGWNPAVAATVT
+893 
-908 GNATYAA
+908 
-915 VWEEAAPPKPDKPT
+915 
-929 PPTDEIGGATV
+929 
-940 AVKCITGHG
+940 
-949 DLSWKIDS
+949 
-957 STFTV
+957 
-962 GEVTGDDTTGYTCTV
+962 
-977 TVQAEVYVNAFNSDK
+977 
-992 KANGVK
+992 
-998 HTLADDAEKTFTMT
+998 
-1012 YVNGAW
+1012 
-1018 TGPTNPAVTFE
+1018 
-1029 VKCEE
+1029 CEE
-1034 ELVPVHLVIYRN
+1034 ELFPVHLVIYRN
-1046 GDTSKAYKDVAL
+1046 GDTSKAYKDIAL
-1058 ESQPKGHVIDLSTID
+1058 EGQPKGHVIDLSTID

-1086 WYDDGAWNNYKANP
+1086 WYDDGLFNIYKSDP

-1217 DGEAFADQAYTA
+1217 NGEAFADQAYTA
-1229 KYEDATPAFEGTP
+1229 KYEDATPAFEGTPARAGYKFLGWEPTVAETVTENATYVAQWEKLYTVTYTDGVDGKAFKDDVHSDLEKDTPTPAFSGDTP

-1293 NQNVKHGAKA
+1293 NQNVNHGEKK
-1303 YKVTLGEYT
+1303 YKPTLGEYT
-1312 ASNVM
+1312 VSDVM

-1328 TVRAAKFIEKYSS
+1328 TVKAAKFIEKYSS
-1341 DMSDAVHTL
+1341 DMGDAVHTL

-1410 KHGGKDYKP
+1410 NHWGKDYKP

-1438 CTITV
+1438 CTVTV

-1453 SDMGKTHALI
+1453 SDMGKTHELI

-1519 TAHNGKSYTLIEDTY
+1519 TAHNDKPYTLIEDTY

-1560 YNAEENVGPHTLD
+1560 YNAEEKVGPHTLD
-1573 DRDSKTI
+1573 DRDSKAI

-1621 VVYNDI
+1621 IVYKDI
-1627 PYGTNTPA
+1627 PYGTSTPA
-1635 FGTKDPTRKG
+1635 FGTKDPTREG
-1645 YKFLGWEPV
+1645 YKFVGWEPE
-1654 VADTVTEN
+1654 VAETVTKN
-1662 ATYVAQWEK
+1662 VTYTAKWEK

-1680 AKGKAFED
+1680 AKGKAFKD
-1688 QVFTDLESGTKT
+1688 QVYSDLESGTDT
-1700 PEFNGT
+1700 PKFDGK
-1706 PTRKGYKFLGW
+1706 PTRKGYTFTGW
-1717 EPVVADTVTEN
+1717 SPKVTDTVTKD
-1728 VTYTAPVGRTLHRYL
+1728 VTYVAQWKSVKNGKDNIPKTGDSEIVMVL
-1743 HRRREGQ
+1743 
-1750 GVQGSGLQRS
+1750 GSVLLFSFCGAAAVSVYDRKRKHF

>member
-1 MVCAEFSVCF
+1 MTA
-11 WHCSW
+11 
-16 SSHFCPR
+16 
-23 LRWQRIRRGLT
+23 
-34 KPSPRPSQWTGTR
+34 
-47 RRPIPPAQEQPKNE
+47 N
-61 NPPAPEEP
+61 
-69 KTFTVTYTD
+69 VTY
-78 GVGGAV
+78 
-84 FDNEVHSNLPSG
+84 
-96 TATPAFSGS
+96 
-105 LAREGYTFAGWNPAV
+105 V
-120 AETVTADVTYAAKWE
+120 AQWE
-135 EGKTGPRRVTLPTIP
+135 AGKTSARRVTLPTIP
-150 GPDVDLA
+150 DPDPAPA
-157 ALDTGHKID
+157 ALNTGHKID
-166 VRFTVLYVGD
+166 VTFTVLYVGD
-176 EFNIGYNYGSSE
+176 EFRIGYNYGSSE
-188 KTKFVCQYKTNHSDT
+188 KTKFVCQYSSNHSDT

-214 IKAAASRASVNS
+214 IKAAAGRATVNS
-226 GYQIVGWSKESN
+226 GYTIVGWSKESN

-298 SIRYHSFTV
+298 AIRYHSFTV

-320 GWKAKDGADTI
+320 GWKAKDGSDTI
-331 YAGGALCSVSQ
+331 YTGGTLCSVSQ

-362 EEAVPSKPEWS
+362 EEDAPAKPTAPDNDTVKALLGENAVQIICTNAQIGHGSKTFGLIDGTFTVYQSNNRCEVVINSLSPYVNEFNAAVSVPAGTHITDNSMAGQNRTKINLVWS
-373 DIRREMQ
+373 DG
-380 KVSVHVTCI
+380 KWTAADAPAKYHVLCSLQPVEPTTPGEGDLENI
-389 NPDVNHTEKTYSYKE
+389 EKLVRIVCDRNIHDAKE
-404 SNDDTIG
+404 YGVI
-411 SVQDSAGS
+411 AGS
-419 YTCTVTVHLGRYRLQ
+419 CEFGGIDMTGDVPTCPVTIRAAKYV
-434 YNQDFNREHEFAS
+434 EA
-447 SLTADVVLQ
+447 
-456 YNGTGWVIASALPLE
+456 YNGTIGVEHTITGDTERLLILAWDANNNVWRPMTDTPVTFTVVCPPAKPGAEDLAKLE
-471 LKLTCGSA
+471 APVEVACTTKPETHAAARFSLIEGTYDIGDVSGNETDGYTCDIIITADEYVTKYNTDFGKHTLTG
-479 PTPNP
+479 
-484 PGSDVLNSLKVLVKC
+484 
-499 DSKTYHFEKP
+499 
-509 YKMDDGDYRLEKVDD
+509 D
-524 NTYTVIVLAD
+524 NTKPLTL
-534 KYVEKYNAVYPGH
+534 KYVEG
-547 TLFDNNTKTIKLVY
+547 
-561 RYGAWTVVGSNGVTF
+561 RWVVNDPVTF
-576 NVSCEQK
+576 
-583 YTVTYTDGVDGEVI
+583 
-597 FADQVSYKK
+597 
-606 PGEKT
+606 
-611 PKFRGTPTRTGY
+611 
-623 KFIGWEPAVVGTVT
+623 AV
-637 ANATYTAQWVSISDL
+637 
-652 DPAPELVSSLYMN
+652 E
-665 FQCTNEN
+665 
-672 ASHDHRSEMIAIGY
+672 
-686 GIGAGG
+686 
-692 VIVTD
+692 
-697 AAGNPVYN
+697 
-705 KDGNITAVI
+705 
-714 TFYQDSGFL
+714 
-723 NEYNKRTGVAHRYA
+723 
-737 DYEPKTKSVDGVLI
+737 
-751 GEVFHMYKKDYP
+751 
-763 VVFDVVCGSLYTVTY
+763 
-778 KDGTNGTVFADD
+778 
-790 VHSNLN
+790 
-796 ANAATPAFVGGT
+796 
-808 PTRPGYVF
+808 
-816 TGWNP
+816 
-821 AVAATVTGNATYTAV
+821 
-836 WEKDANGNGKP
+836 
-847 DKDEEKYTVTYT
+847 
-859 DGVEN
+859 
-864 EEIFADETYSDLLSG
+864 
-879 TATPAFNGTPTRKG
+879 
-893 YAFTGWNPAVAATVT
+893 
-908 GNATYAA
+908 
-915 VWEEAAPPKPDKPT
+915 
-929 PPTDEIGGATV
+929 
-940 AVKCITGHG
+940 
-949 DLSWKIDS
+949 
-957 STFTV
+957 
-962 GEVTGDDTTGYTCTV
+962 
-977 TVQAEVYVNAFNSDK
+977 
-992 KANGVK
+992 
-998 HTLADDAEKTFTMT
+998 
-1012 YVNGAW
+1012 
-1018 TGPTNPAVTFE
+1018 
-1029 VKCEE
+1029 CEE
-1034 ELVPVHLVIYRN
+1034 ELFPVHLVIYRN
-1046 GDTSKAYKDVAL
+1046 GDTSKAYKDIAL
-1058 ESQPKGHVIDLSTID
+1058 EGQPKGHVIDLSTID

-1086 WYDDGAWNNYKANP
+1086 WYDDGLFNIYKSDP

-1217 DGEAFADQAYTA
+1217 NGEAFADQAYTA
-1229 KYEDATPAFEGTP
+1229 KYEDATPAFEGTPARAGYKFLGWEPTVAETVTENATYVAQWEKLYTVTYTDGVGGKVFKDDVHSDLEKDTPTPAFSGDTP

-1293 NQNVKHGAKA
+1293 NQNVNHGEKK
-1303 YKVTLGEYT
+1303 YKPTLGEYT
-1312 ASNVM
+1312 VSDVM

-1328 TVRAAKFIEKYSS
+1328 TVKAAKFIEKYSS
-1341 DMSDAVHTL
+1341 DMGDAVHTL

-1410 KHGGKDYKP
+1410 NHWGKDYKP

-1453 SDMGKTHALI
+1453 SDMGKTHELI

-1519 TAHNGKSYTLIEDTY
+1519 TAHNDKPYTLIEDTY

-1560 YNAEENVGPHTLD
+1560 YNAEEKVGPHTLD
-1573 DRDSKTI
+1573 DRDSKAI

-1621 VVYNDI
+1621 IVYKDI
-1627 PYGTNTPA
+1627 PYGTSTPA
-1635 FGTKDPTRKG
+1635 FGTKDPTREG
-1645 YKFLGWEPV
+1645 YKFVGWEPE
-1654 VADTVTEN
+1654 VAETVTKN
-1662 ATYVAQWEK
+1662 VTYTAKWEK

-1680 AKGKAFED
+1680 AKGKAFKD
-1688 QVFTDLESGTKT
+1688 QVYSDLESGTDT
-1700 PEFNGT
+1700 PKFDGK
-1706 PTRKGYKFLGW
+1706 PTRKGYTFTGW
-1717 EPVVADTVTEN
+1717 SPKVTDTVTKD
-1728 VTYTAPVGRTLHRYL
+1728 VTYVAQWKSVKNGKDNIPKTGDSEIVMVL
-1743 HRRREGQ
+1743 
-1750 GVQGSGLQRS
+1750 GSVLLFSFCGAAAVSVYDRKRKHF

>member
-1 MVCAEFSVCF
+1 MVFTLLPTTALAED
-11 WHCSW
+11 
-16 SSHFCPR
+16 
-23 LRWQRIRRGLT
+23 T
-34 KPSPRPSQWTGTR
+34 TGADETQ
-47 RRPIPPAQEQPKNE
+47 PKTVVVDEGEKKTDPPAQEQPKNE

-78 GVGGAV
+78 GADGAV
-84 FDNEVHSNLPSG
+84 FDNDVHSNLPSG

-105 LAREGYTFAGWNPAV
+105 LAREGYTFVGWNPAV

-135 EGKTGPRRVTLPTIP
+135 AGKTGPRRVTVPPIP
-150 GPDVDLA
+150 DPGVAPA
-157 ALDTGHKID
+157 ALNTGHKID
-166 VRFTVLYVGD
+166 VTFTVLYVGD

-214 IKAAASRASVNS
+214 IKAAAGRASVNS

-320 GWKAKDGADTI
+320 GWKANDGSDTI
-331 YAGGALCSVSQ
+331 YTGGMTCAVSQ
-342 QGNDVVKNG
+342 YGNDVVKNG

-362 EEAVPSKPEWS
+362 EEA
-373 DIRREMQ
+373 
-380 KVSVHVTCI
+380 
-389 NPDVNHTEKTYSYKE
+389 
-404 SNDDTIG
+404 
-411 SVQDSAGS
+411 
-419 YTCTVTVHLGRYRLQ
+419 
-434 YNQDFNREHEFAS
+434 
-447 SLTADVVLQ
+447 
-456 YNGTGWVIASALPLE
+456 
-471 LKLTCGSA
+471 
-479 PTPNP
+479 
-484 PGSDVLNSLKVLVKC
+484 
-499 DSKTYHFEKP
+499 
-509 YKMDDGDYRLEKVDD
+509 
-524 NTYTVIVLAD
+524 
-534 KYVEKYNAVYPGH
+534 
-547 TLFDNNTKTIKLVY
+547 
-561 RYGAWTVVGSNGVTF
+561 
-576 NVSCEQK
+576 
-583 YTVTYTDGVDGEVI
+583 
-597 FADQVSYKK
+597 
-606 PGEKT
+606 
-611 PKFRGTPTRTGY
+611 
-623 KFIGWEPAVVGTVT
+623 
-637 ANATYTAQWVSISDL
+637 
-652 DPAPELVSSLYMN
+652 
-665 FQCTNEN
+665 
-672 ASHDHRSEMIAIGY
+672 
-686 GIGAGG
+686 
-692 VIVTD
+692 
-697 AAGNPVYN
+697 
-705 KDGNITAVI
+705 
-714 TFYQDSGFL
+714 
-723 NEYNKRTGVAHRYA
+723 
-737 DYEPKTKSVDGVLI
+737 
-751 GEVFHMYKKDYP
+751 
-763 VVFDVVCGSLYTVTY
+763 
-778 KDGTNGTVFADD
+778 
-790 VHSNLN
+790 
-796 ANAATPAFVGGT
+796 
-808 PTRPGYVF
+808 
-816 TGWNP
+816 
-821 AVAATVTGNATYTAV
+821 
-836 WEKDANGNGKP
+836 
-847 DKDEEKYTVTYT
+847 
-859 DGVEN
+859 
-864 EEIFADETYSDLLSG
+864 
-879 TATPAFNGTPTRKG
+879 
-893 YAFTGWNPAVAATVT
+893 
-908 GNATYAA
+908 
-915 VWEEAAPPKPDKPT
+915 APPKPDKPT
-929 PPTDEIGGATV
+929 APGE
-940 AVKCITGHG
+940 G
-949 DLSWKIDS
+949 DLSGLIGQI
-957 STFTV
+957 TV
-962 GEVTGDDTTGYTCTV
+962 NCTNGKAAHELKTKGYTLISGSYTTSEVAGDAENGYTCTV
-977 TVQAEVYVNAFNSDK
+977 TINSQKYVEQFDTDTGAAHTPKDAAATVTLKHTDNGWAVERGVPVVFNVVCVTEIVPPAKPGAEDLANLEAPVEVVCTTKPETHAAAHFSLGDGTYTIGDVAGNKTDGYTCDITVTADRYVWWYNLDY
-992 KANGVK
+992 GK
-998 HTLADDAEKTFTMT
+998 HTLTGDNTKTLTLK
-1012 YVNGAW
+1012 YVEGQW
-1018 TGPTNPAVTFE
+1018 AVDTPITFPVE
-1029 VKCEE
+1029 CEE
-1034 ELVPVHLVIYRN
+1034 ELFPVHLVIYRN
-1046 GDTSKAYKDVAL
+1046 GDTSKAYKDIPL

-1153 TTALFGST
+1153 TTAPFGST

-1217 DGEAFADQAYTA
+1217 NGEAFADQTYTA
-1229 KYEDATPAFEGTP
+1229 KYEDATPTFEGTP
-1242 TRKGFVFDGW
+1242 ARKGFVFDGW
-1252 NPEVAETVTEDVTYT
+1252 NPEVAETVTDNATYT

-1312 ASNVM
+1312 VSDVM

-1341 DMSDAVHTL
+1341 DMGDAVHTL

-1398 RGVKIVCDNQNV
+1398 RGVRIVCDNQNV
-1410 KHGGKDYKP
+1410 NHWAKDYKP

-1443 KAAKIIEKYS
+1443 KAAKIVEKYG
-1453 SDMGKTHALI
+1453 SDFGKPHDLI
-1463 VGEQAEKT
+1463 IGEAAEKT

-1519 TAHNGKSYTLIEDTY
+1519 TAHNDKYYTLIEGTY
-1534 NVSDPERKGTAYT
+1534 EVSDPERKGTAYT

-1609 TDGVKGEEVFAD
+1609 TDGVKGEEVFED
-1621 VVYNDI
+1621 VVYKDI
-1627 PYGTNTPA
+1627 PYGTSTPA
-1635 FGTKDPTRKG
+1635 FGTKDPTREG
-1645 YKFLGWEPV
+1645 YKFVGWEPE
-1654 VADTVTEN
+1654 VAETVTEN
-1662 ATYVAQWEK
+1662 VTYTAKWEK

-1680 AKGKAFED
+1680 AKGKAFKD
-1688 QVFTDLESGTKT
+1688 QVYSDLEAGTDT
-1700 PEFNGT
+1700 PKFDGK
-1706 PTRKGYKFLGW
+1706 PTRKGYTFTGW
-1717 EPVVADTVTEN
+1717 SPKVTDTVTKD
-1728 VTYTAPVGRTLHRYL
+1728 VTYVAQWKSVKNGKDNIPKTGDSEIVMVL
-1743 HRRREGQ
+1743 
-1750 GVQGSGLQRS
+1750 GSVLLFSFCGAAAVSVYDRKRKHF

>member
-1 MVCAEFSVCF
+1 MTA
-11 WHCSW
+11 
-16 SSHFCPR
+16 
-23 LRWQRIRRGLT
+23 
-34 KPSPRPSQWTGTR
+34 
-47 RRPIPPAQEQPKNE
+47 N
-61 NPPAPEEP
+61 
-69 KTFTVTYTD
+69 VTY
-78 GVGGAV
+78 
-84 FDNEVHSNLPSG
+84 
-96 TATPAFSGS
+96 
-105 LAREGYTFAGWNPAV
+105 V
-120 AETVTADVTYAAKWE
+120 AQWE
-135 EGKTGPRRVTLPTIP
+135 AGKTSARRVTLPTIP
-150 GPDVDLA
+150 GPDVDPA

-214 IKAAASRASVNS
+214 IKAAAGRASVNS
-226 GYQIVGWSKESN
+226 GYTIVGWSKESN

-249 GTTACNKGSTIYLVA
+249 GTTACNKGTTIYLVA

-298 SIRYHSFTV
+298 AIRYHSFTV

-320 GWKAKDGADTI
+320 GWKAKDGSDTI
-331 YAGGALCSVSQ
+331 YTGGTLCSVSQ

-362 EEAVPSKPEWS
+362 EEDAPAKPTAPDNDTVKALLGENAVQIICTNAQIGHGSKTFGLIDGTFTVYQSNNRCEVVINSLSPYVNEFNAAVSVPAGTHITDNSMAGQNRTKINLVWS
-373 DIRREMQ
+373 DG
-380 KVSVHVTCI
+380 KWTAADAPAKYHVLCSLQPVEPTTPGEGDLENI
-389 NPDVNHTEKTYSYKE
+389 EKLVRIVCDRNIHDAKE
-404 SNDDTIG
+404 YGVI
-411 SVQDSAGS
+411 AGS
-419 YTCTVTVHLGRYRLQ
+419 CEFGGIDMTGDVPTCPVTIRAAKYV
-434 YNQDFNREHEFAS
+434 EA
-447 SLTADVVLQ
+447 
-456 YNGTGWVIASALPLE
+456 YNGTIGVEHTITGDTERLLILAWDANNNVWRPMTDTPVTFTVVCPPAKPGAEDLAKLEAPVEVACTTKPETHAAASFALIE
-471 LKLTCGSA
+471 G
-479 PTPNP
+479 
-484 PGSDVLNSLKVLVKC
+484 
-499 DSKTYHFEKP
+499 
-509 YKMDDGDYRLEKVDD
+509 
-524 NTYTVIVLAD
+524 TYTVGDTFGNETDGYTCDIIITAD
-534 KYVEKYNAVYPGH
+534 EYVTKYNTDFGKHTLTGDNTKPLTLKYVEG
-547 TLFDNNTKTIKLVY
+547 
-561 RYGAWTVVGSNGVTF
+561 RWVVNDPVTF
-576 NVSCEQK
+576 
-583 YTVTYTDGVDGEVI
+583 
-597 FADQVSYKK
+597 
-606 PGEKT
+606 
-611 PKFRGTPTRTGY
+611 
-623 KFIGWEPAVVGTVT
+623 AV
-637 ANATYTAQWVSISDL
+637 
-652 DPAPELVSSLYMN
+652 E
-665 FQCTNEN
+665 
-672 ASHDHRSEMIAIGY
+672 
-686 GIGAGG
+686 
-692 VIVTD
+692 
-697 AAGNPVYN
+697 
-705 KDGNITAVI
+705 
-714 TFYQDSGFL
+714 
-723 NEYNKRTGVAHRYA
+723 
-737 DYEPKTKSVDGVLI
+737 
-751 GEVFHMYKKDYP
+751 
-763 VVFDVVCGSLYTVTY
+763 
-778 KDGTNGTVFADD
+778 
-790 VHSNLN
+790 
-796 ANAATPAFVGGT
+796 
-808 PTRPGYVF
+808 
-816 TGWNP
+816 
-821 AVAATVTGNATYTAV
+821 
-836 WEKDANGNGKP
+836 
-847 DKDEEKYTVTYT
+847 
-859 DGVEN
+859 
-864 EEIFADETYSDLLSG
+864 
-879 TATPAFNGTPTRKG
+879 
-893 YAFTGWNPAVAATVT
+893 
-908 GNATYAA
+908 
-915 VWEEAAPPKPDKPT
+915 
-929 PPTDEIGGATV
+929 
-940 AVKCITGHG
+940 
-949 DLSWKIDS
+949 
-957 STFTV
+957 
-962 GEVTGDDTTGYTCTV
+962 
-977 TVQAEVYVNAFNSDK
+977 
-992 KANGVK
+992 
-998 HTLADDAEKTFTMT
+998 
-1012 YVNGAW
+1012 
-1018 TGPTNPAVTFE
+1018 
-1029 VKCEE
+1029 CEE
-1034 ELVPVHLVIYRN
+1034 ELFPVHLVIYRN
-1046 GDTSKAYKDVAL
+1046 GDTSKAYKDIAL
-1058 ESQPKGHVIDLSTID
+1058 EGQPKGHVIDLSTID

-1086 WYDDGAWNNYKANP
+1086 WYDDGLFNIYKSDP

-1147 EGRLYS
+1147 EGRLHS

-1217 DGEAFADQAYTA
+1217 NGEAFADQAYTA

-1242 TRKGFVFDGW
+1242 ARAGYKFLGWEPTVAETVTENATYVAQWEKLYTVTYTDGVDGKAFKDDVHSDLEKDTPTPAFSGDTPTRKGFVFDGW
-1252 NPEVAETVTEDVTYT
+1252 TPEVAETVTEDVTYT

-1293 NQNVKHGAKA
+1293 NQNVNHGEKK
-1303 YKVTLGEYT
+1303 YKPTLGEYT
-1312 ASNVM
+1312 VSDVM

-1341 DMSDAVHTL
+1341 DMGDAVHTL

-1410 KHGGKDYKP
+1410 NHWGKDYKP

-1438 CTITV
+1438 CTVTV

-1453 SDMGKTHALI
+1453 SDMGKTHELI

-1519 TAHNGKSYTLIEDTY
+1519 TAHNDKPYTLIEGTY
-1534 NVSDPERKGTAYT
+1534 DISDPERKGTAYT

-1609 TDGVKGEEVFAD
+1609 TDGVKGEEVFED
-1621 VVYNDI
+1621 VVYKDI
-1627 PYGTNTPA
+1627 PYGTDTPA
-1635 FGTKDPTRKG
+1635 FGTKDPTREG
-1645 YKFLGWEPV
+1645 YKFVGWEPE
-1654 VADTVTEN
+1654 VAETVTKN
-1662 ATYVAQWEK
+1662 VTYTAKWEK

-1680 AKGKAFED
+1680 AKGKAFKD
-1688 QVFTDLESGTKT
+1688 QVYSDLESGTDT
-1700 PEFNGT
+1700 PKFDGK
-1706 PTRKGYKFLGW
+1706 PTRKGYTFTGW
-1717 EPVVADTVTEN
+1717 SPKVTDTVTKD
-1728 VTYTAPVGRTLHRYL
+1728 VTYVAQWKSVKNGKDNIPKTGDSEIVMVL
-1743 HRRREGQ
+1743 
-1750 GVQGSGLQRS
+1750 GSVLLFSFCGAAAVSVYDRKRKHF

>member
-1 MVCAEFSVCF
+1 MQTVCASGMDRQMKGEYFKMKNHGLRRIFSLFLALFMVF
-11 WHCSW
+11 TLLPTTA
-16 SSHFCPR
+16 FAED
-23 LRWQRIRRGLT
+23 T
-34 KPSPRPSQWTGTR
+34 TGADET
-47 RRPIPPAQEQPKNE
+47 PPKTVVVNEGEKKTDPPAQEQPKDE
-61 NPPAPEEP
+61 DPPAPEEP

-78 GVGGAV
+78 GAGGAV
-84 FDNEVHSNLPSG
+84 FADKVYSNLSSG
-96 TATPAFSGS
+96 TPTPAFDGT
-105 LAREGYTFAGWNPAV
+105 LAREGYTFAGWNPTV
-120 AETVTADVTYAAKWE
+120 AGTVTADVTYAAKWE

-479 PTPNP
+479 STPNP

-611 PKFRGTPTRTGY
+611 PKFRGTPTR
-623 KFIGWEPAVVGTVT
+623 
-637 ANATYTAQWVSISDL
+637 
-652 DPAPELVSSLYMN
+652 
-665 FQCTNEN
+665 
-672 ASHDHRSEMIAIGY
+672 
-686 GIGAGG
+686 
-692 VIVTD
+692 
-697 AAGNPVYN
+697 
-705 KDGNITAVI
+705 
-714 TFYQDSGFL
+714 
-723 NEYNKRTGVAHRYA
+723 
-737 DYEPKTKSVDGVLI
+737 
-751 GEVFHMYKKDYP
+751 
-763 VVFDVVCGSLYTVTY
+763 
-778 KDGTNGTVFADD
+778 
-790 VHSNLN
+790 
-796 ANAATPAFVGGT
+796 
-808 PTRPGYVF
+808 
-816 TGWNP
+816 
-821 AVAATVTGNATYTAV
+821 
-836 WEKDANGNGKP
+836 
-847 DKDEEKYTVTYT
+847 
-859 DGVEN
+859 
-864 EEIFADETYSDLLSG
+864 
-879 TATPAFNGTPTRKG
+879 KG

-949 DLSWKIDS
+949 DLSWKIGS

-1086 WYDDGAWNNYKANP
+1086 WYDDGLFNIYKSDP

-1176 FKFWSREG
+1176 FKFWGREG

-1217 DGEAFADQAYTA
+1217 NGEAFADQAYTA
-1229 KYEDATPAFEGTP
+1229 KYEDATPAFVGTPARAGYKFLGWEPTVAETVTENATYVAQWEKLYTVTYTDGVGEKAFKDDVHSDLEKDTPTPAFSGGTP

-1293 NQNVKHGAKA
+1293 NQNVNHGEKK
-1303 YKVTLGEYT
+1303 YKPTLGEYT
-1312 ASNVM
+1312 VSDVM

-1328 TVRAAKFIEKYSS
+1328 TVKAAKFIEKYNS
-1341 DMSDAVHTL
+1341 DMGDAVHTL

-1410 KHGGKDYKP
+1410 NHWGKDYKP

-1463 VGEQAEKT
+1463 VGEQPEKT

-1621 VVYNDI
+1621 VVYKDI
-1627 PYGTNTPA
+1627 PYGTRTPA
-1635 FGTKDPTRKG
+1635 FGTKDPTREG
-1645 YKFLGWEPV
+1645 YKFVGWEPE
-1654 VADTVTEN
+1654 VAETVTKN
-1662 ATYVAQWEK
+1662 VTYTAKWEK

-1680 AKGKAFED
+1680 VKGKAFKD
-1688 QVFTDLESGTKT
+1688 QVYSDLEAGTDT
-1700 PEFNGT
+1700 PKFDGK
-1706 PTRKGYKFLGW
+1706 PTRKGYTFTGW
-1717 EPVVADTVTEN
+1717 SPKVTDTVTKD
-1728 VTYTAPVGRTLHRYL
+1728 VTYVAQWKSVKNGKDNIPKTGDSEIVMVL
-1743 HRRREGQ
+1743 
-1750 GVQGSGLQRS
+1750 GSVLLFSFCGAAAVSVYDRKRKHF

>member
-1 MVCAEFSVCF
+1 MDRQMKGEYFKMKNHGLRRIFSLFLALFMVFTLLPTTALAED
-11 WHCSW
+11 
-16 SSHFCPR
+16 
-23 LRWQRIRRGLT
+23 T
-34 KPSPRPSQWTGTR
+34 TGADETQPKTVVVNGDEKR
-47 RRPIPPAQEQPKNE
+47 TDPPAQEQPKNE

-78 GVGGAV
+78 GADGAV
-84 FDNEVHSNLPSG
+84 FPNQVSNLPAG
-96 TATPAFSGS
+96 TATPAFSGT
-105 LAREGYTFAGWNPAV
+105 LARDGYTFAGWNPAV
-120 AETVTADVTYAAKWE
+120 AETVTANVTYVAQWE
-135 EGKTGPRRVTLPTIP
+135 EGKTNARRVPLPTIP
-150 GPDVDLA
+150 KPDPAPADLN
-157 ALDTGHKID
+157 TGHKID

-320 GWKAKDGADTI
+320 GWKANDGSDTI
-331 YAGGALCSVSQ
+331 YTGGMTCAVSQ
-342 QGNDVVKNG
+342 YGNDVVKNG

-362 EEAVPSKPEWS
+362 EEA
-373 DIRREMQ
+373 
-380 KVSVHVTCI
+380 
-389 NPDVNHTEKTYSYKE
+389 
-404 SNDDTIG
+404 
-411 SVQDSAGS
+411 
-419 YTCTVTVHLGRYRLQ
+419 
-434 YNQDFNREHEFAS
+434 
-447 SLTADVVLQ
+447 
-456 YNGTGWVIASALPLE
+456 
-471 LKLTCGSA
+471 
-479 PTPNP
+479 
-484 PGSDVLNSLKVLVKC
+484 
-499 DSKTYHFEKP
+499 
-509 YKMDDGDYRLEKVDD
+509 
-524 NTYTVIVLAD
+524 
-534 KYVEKYNAVYPGH
+534 
-547 TLFDNNTKTIKLVY
+547 
-561 RYGAWTVVGSNGVTF
+561 
-576 NVSCEQK
+576 
-583 YTVTYTDGVDGEVI
+583 
-597 FADQVSYKK
+597 
-606 PGEKT
+606 
-611 PKFRGTPTRTGY
+611 
-623 KFIGWEPAVVGTVT
+623 
-637 ANATYTAQWVSISDL
+637 
-652 DPAPELVSSLYMN
+652 
-665 FQCTNEN
+665 
-672 ASHDHRSEMIAIGY
+672 
-686 GIGAGG
+686 
-692 VIVTD
+692 
-697 AAGNPVYN
+697 
-705 KDGNITAVI
+705 
-714 TFYQDSGFL
+714 
-723 NEYNKRTGVAHRYA
+723 
-737 DYEPKTKSVDGVLI
+737 
-751 GEVFHMYKKDYP
+751 
-763 VVFDVVCGSLYTVTY
+763 
-778 KDGTNGTVFADD
+778 
-790 VHSNLN
+790 
-796 ANAATPAFVGGT
+796 
-808 PTRPGYVF
+808 
-816 TGWNP
+816 
-821 AVAATVTGNATYTAV
+821 
-836 WEKDANGNGKP
+836 
-847 DKDEEKYTVTYT
+847 
-859 DGVEN
+859 
-864 EEIFADETYSDLLSG
+864 
-879 TATPAFNGTPTRKG
+879 
-893 YAFTGWNPAVAATVT
+893 
-908 GNATYAA
+908 
-915 VWEEAAPPKPDKPT
+915 APPKPDKPT
-929 PPTDEIGGATV
+929 APGE
-940 AVKCITGHG
+940 G
-949 DLSWKIDS
+949 DLSGPIGNI
-957 STFTV
+957 TV
-962 GEVTGDDTTGYTCTV
+962 NCTNEAATHDPKSKSYALISGSYTTSEVAGDAENGYTYTVTINSQKYVEQFDTDTGAAHDPKGVNATVTLKYTDNGWTVESGAPVVFDVACVTEIVPPAKPGVEDLANLKAPVDVTCTTKPETHAAVHFSLRGGTYTIGDVAGNETDGYTCDITV
-977 TVQAEVYVNAFNSDK
+977 TADKYVARYNMDY
-992 KANGVK
+992 GK
-998 HTLADDAEKTFTMT
+998 HTLTGDNTKTLTLK
-1012 YVNGAW
+1012 YVEGQW
-1018 TGPTNPAVTFE
+1018 AVDTPITFPVE
-1029 VKCEE
+1029 CEE
-1034 ELVPVHLVIYRN
+1034 ELFPVHLVIYRN

-1058 ESQPKGHVIDLSTID
+1058 ESQPKGHVINLSTID

-1086 WYDDGAWNNYKANP
+1086 WYDDGLFNTYKSDP

-1153 TTALFGST
+1153 TTAPFGST

-1217 DGEAFADQAYTA
+1217 NGEAFADQAYTA

-1242 TRKGFVFDGW
+1242 ARAGYKFLGWEPTVAETVTENATYVAQWEKLYTVTYTDGVGGKAFKDDVHSDLEKDTPTPAFSGDTPTRKGFVFDGW
-1252 NPEVAETVTEDVTYT
+1252 TPEVAETVTDNATYT

-1280 EGAIGRGVAVVCD
+1280 EGAIGRGVTVVCD
-1293 NQNVKHGAKA
+1293 NQNVNH
-1303 YKVTLGEYT
+1303 
-1312 ASNVM
+1312 
-1317 GTAADGYTCTV
+1317 
-1328 TVRAAKFIEKYSS
+1328 
-1341 DMSDAVHTL
+1341 
-1350 IAGEPA
+1350 
-1356 EKTIELKWNGEKW
+1356 W
-1369 VAETELP
+1369 
-1376 VTFHTLCPP
+1376 
-1385 EQPSKKDIEGAIG
+1385 
-1398 RGVKIVCDNQNV
+1398 
-1410 KHGGKDYKP
+1410 GKDYKP

-1453 SDMGKTHALI
+1453 SDMGKAHALI

-1476 DGEKWVAKT
+1476 NGEKWVAKT

-1621 VVYNDI
+1621 VVYKDI
-1627 PYGTNTPA
+1627 PYGTGTPA

-1645 YKFLGWEPV
+1645 YKFVGWEPE
-1654 VADTVTEN
+1654 VAETVTKN
-1662 ATYVAQWEK
+1662 VTYTAQWEE

-1680 AKGKAFED
+1680 VKGKAFKD
-1688 QVFTDLESGTKT
+1688 QVYSDLEAGTDT
-1700 PEFNGT
+1700 PKFDGK
-1706 PTRKGYKFLGW
+1706 PTRKGYTFTGW
-1717 EPVVADTVTEN
+1717 SPKVTDTVTKD
-1728 VTYTAPVGRTLHRYL
+1728 VTYVAQWKSVKNGKDNIPKTGDSEIVMVL
-1743 HRRREGQ
+1743 
-1750 GVQGSGLQRS
+1750 GSVLLFSFCGAAAVSVYDRKRKHF

>member
-1 MVCAEFSVCF
+1 MQTVCASGMDRQMKGEYFKMKNHGLRRIFSLFLALFMVF
-11 WHCSW
+11 TLL
-16 SSHFCPR
+16 PTTA
-23 LRWQRIRRGLT
+23 LAEDT
-34 KPSPRPSQWTGTR
+34 TGADETQ
-47 RRPIPPAQEQPKNE
+47 PKTVVVDEGEKKTDPPAQEQPKNE

-105 LAREGYTFAGWNPAV
+105 LAREGYTFVGWNPAV

-188 KTKFVCQYKTNHSDT
+188 KTKFVCQYKTNHPDT

-298 SIRYHSFTV
+298 AIRYHSFTV

-320 GWKAKDGADTI
+320 GWKAKDGSDTI
-331 YAGGALCSVSQ
+331 YTGGTLCSVSQ
-342 QGNDVVKNG
+342 YGNDVVKNG

-362 EEAVPSKPEWS
+362 EEA
-373 DIRREMQ
+373 
-380 KVSVHVTCI
+380 T
-389 NPDVNHTEKTYSYKE
+389 
-404 SNDDTIG
+404 
-411 SVQDSAGS
+411 
-419 YTCTVTVHLGRYRLQ
+419 
-434 YNQDFNREHEFAS
+434 
-447 SLTADVVLQ
+447 
-456 YNGTGWVIASALPLE
+456 
-471 LKLTCGSA
+471 
-479 PTPNP
+479 
-484 PGSDVLNSLKVLVKC
+484 
-499 DSKTYHFEKP
+499 
-509 YKMDDGDYRLEKVDD
+509 
-524 NTYTVIVLAD
+524 
-534 KYVEKYNAVYPGH
+534 
-547 TLFDNNTKTIKLVY
+547 
-561 RYGAWTVVGSNGVTF
+561 
-576 NVSCEQK
+576 
-583 YTVTYTDGVDGEVI
+583 
-597 FADQVSYKK
+597 
-606 PGEKT
+606 
-611 PKFRGTPTRTGY
+611 
-623 KFIGWEPAVVGTVT
+623 
-637 ANATYTAQWVSISDL
+637 
-652 DPAPELVSSLYMN
+652 
-665 FQCTNEN
+665 
-672 ASHDHRSEMIAIGY
+672 
-686 GIGAGG
+686 
-692 VIVTD
+692 
-697 AAGNPVYN
+697 
-705 KDGNITAVI
+705 
-714 TFYQDSGFL
+714 
-723 NEYNKRTGVAHRYA
+723 
-737 DYEPKTKSVDGVLI
+737 
-751 GEVFHMYKKDYP
+751 
-763 VVFDVVCGSLYTVTY
+763 
-778 KDGTNGTVFADD
+778 
-790 VHSNLN
+790 
-796 ANAATPAFVGGT
+796 
-808 PTRPGYVF
+808 
-816 TGWNP
+816 
-821 AVAATVTGNATYTAV
+821 
-836 WEKDANGNGKP
+836 
-847 DKDEEKYTVTYT
+847 
-859 DGVEN
+859 
-864 EEIFADETYSDLLSG
+864 
-879 TATPAFNGTPTRKG
+879 
-893 YAFTGWNPAVAATVT
+893 
-908 GNATYAA
+908 
-915 VWEEAAPPKPDKPT
+915 PPKPDKPT
-929 PPTDEIGGATV
+929 APGE
-940 AVKCITGHG
+940 G
-949 DLSWKIDS
+949 DLSGLIGNI
-957 STFTV
+957 TV
-962 GEVTGDDTTGYTCTV
+962 NCTNGKAAHELKAKGYTLISGSYTTNEVAGDAENGYTYTVTINSQKYVEQFDADTGATHDPKDASATVTLKYTDNGWTVTSGTPVVFNVACVTEIVPPAKPGAEDLAKLEAPVEVACTTKPETHNAVHFSLRGGTYTIGDVAGNETDGYTCDITV
-977 TVQAEVYVNAFNSDK
+977 TADKYVARYNMDY
-992 KANGVK
+992 GK
-998 HTLADDAEKTFTMT
+998 HTLTGDNTKTLTLK
-1012 YVNGAW
+1012 YVEGQW
-1018 TGPTNPAVTFE
+1018 AVDTPITFPVE
-1029 VKCEE
+1029 CEE
-1034 ELVPVHLVIYRN
+1034 ELFPVHLVIYRN
-1046 GDTSKAYKDVAL
+1046 GNTTTAYKDVAL

-1217 DGEAFADQAYTA
+1217 NGEAFADQAYTA

-1242 TRKGFVFDGW
+1242 ARKGFVFDGW
-1252 NPEVAETVTEDVTYT
+1252 TPEVAETVTDNATYT

-1312 ASNVM
+1312 VSNVM

-1410 KHGGKDYKP
+1410 NHWGKDYKP

-1443 KAAKIIEKYS
+1443 KAAKIVEKYS

-1463 VGEQAEKT
+1463 VGEQPEKT

-1519 TAHNGKSYTLIEDTY
+1519 TAHNDKSYTLIEGTY

-1593 TSVTFNVKC
+1593 TRVTFNVKC

-1609 TDGVKGEEVFAD
+1609 TDGVKGEEVFED

-1680 AKGKAFED
+1680 VKGKAFKD
-1688 QVFTDLESGTKT
+1688 QVYSDLESGTDT
-1700 PEFNGT
+1700 PKFDGK
-1706 PTRKGYKFLGW
+1706 PTRKGYTFTGW
-1717 EPVVADTVTEN
+1717 SPKVTDTVTKD
-1728 VTYTAPVGRTLHRYL
+1728 VTYVAQWKSTKNGKDNVPKTGDSEIVMVL
-1743 HRRREGQ
+1743 
-1750 GVQGSGLQRS
+1750 GSVLLFSFCGAAAVSVYDRKRKHF

>member
-1 MVCAEFSVCF
+1 MQTVCASGMDRQMKGEYFKMKNHGLRRIFSLFLALFMVF
-11 WHCSW
+11 TLL
-16 SSHFCPR
+16 PTTA
-23 LRWQRIRRGLT
+23 LAEDT
-34 KPSPRPSQWTGTR
+34 TGADET
-47 RRPIPPAQEQPKNE
+47 PPKTVVVDEGEKKTDPPAQEQPKNE

-78 GVGGAV
+78 GAGGAV
-84 FDNEVHSNLPSG
+84 FADKVYSNLSSG
-96 TATPAFSGS
+96 TPTPAFSGS

-120 AETVTADVTYAAKWE
+120 AETVTANVTYAAKWE

-157 ALDTGHKID
+157 ALNTGHKID

-214 IKAAASRASVNS
+214 IKAAAGRASVNS

-320 GWKAKDGADTI
+320 GWKANDGSDTI
-331 YAGGALCSVSQ
+331 YTGGMTCAVSQ
-342 QGNDVVKNG
+342 YGNDVVKNG

-362 EEAVPSKPEWS
+362 EEA
-373 DIRREMQ
+373 
-380 KVSVHVTCI
+380 T
-389 NPDVNHTEKTYSYKE
+389 
-404 SNDDTIG
+404 
-411 SVQDSAGS
+411 
-419 YTCTVTVHLGRYRLQ
+419 
-434 YNQDFNREHEFAS
+434 
-447 SLTADVVLQ
+447 
-456 YNGTGWVIASALPLE
+456 
-471 LKLTCGSA
+471 
-479 PTPNP
+479 
-484 PGSDVLNSLKVLVKC
+484 
-499 DSKTYHFEKP
+499 
-509 YKMDDGDYRLEKVDD
+509 
-524 NTYTVIVLAD
+524 
-534 KYVEKYNAVYPGH
+534 
-547 TLFDNNTKTIKLVY
+547 
-561 RYGAWTVVGSNGVTF
+561 
-576 NVSCEQK
+576 
-583 YTVTYTDGVDGEVI
+583 
-597 FADQVSYKK
+597 
-606 PGEKT
+606 
-611 PKFRGTPTRTGY
+611 
-623 KFIGWEPAVVGTVT
+623 
-637 ANATYTAQWVSISDL
+637 
-652 DPAPELVSSLYMN
+652 
-665 FQCTNEN
+665 
-672 ASHDHRSEMIAIGY
+672 
-686 GIGAGG
+686 
-692 VIVTD
+692 
-697 AAGNPVYN
+697 
-705 KDGNITAVI
+705 
-714 TFYQDSGFL
+714 
-723 NEYNKRTGVAHRYA
+723 
-737 DYEPKTKSVDGVLI
+737 
-751 GEVFHMYKKDYP
+751 
-763 VVFDVVCGSLYTVTY
+763 
-778 KDGTNGTVFADD
+778 
-790 VHSNLN
+790 
-796 ANAATPAFVGGT
+796 
-808 PTRPGYVF
+808 
-816 TGWNP
+816 
-821 AVAATVTGNATYTAV
+821 
-836 WEKDANGNGKP
+836 
-847 DKDEEKYTVTYT
+847 
-859 DGVEN
+859 
-864 EEIFADETYSDLLSG
+864 
-879 TATPAFNGTPTRKG
+879 
-893 YAFTGWNPAVAATVT
+893 
-908 GNATYAA
+908 
-915 VWEEAAPPKPDKPT
+915 PPKPDKPT
-929 PPTDEIGGATV
+929 APGE
-940 AVKCITGHG
+940 G
-949 DLSWKIDS
+949 DLSGLIDNI
-957 STFTV
+957 TV
-962 GEVTGDDTTGYTCTV
+962 NCTNGKAAHELKTKGYALISGSYTTGEVKGDAENGYTYTVTINSQKYVEQFDTDTGAAHTPKDATATVTLKHTDNGWTVESGAPVVFDVACVTEIVPPARPGAEDLSNLKAPVDVTCTTKPETHAAVHFSLRGGTYTIGDVAGNETDGYTCDITV
-977 TVQAEVYVNAFNSDK
+977 TADKYVARYNMDY
-992 KANGVK
+992 GK
-998 HTLADDAEKTFTMT
+998 HTLTGDNTKTLTLK
-1012 YVNGAW
+1012 YVEGQW
-1018 TGPTNPAVTFE
+1018 AVDTPITFPVE
-1029 VKCEE
+1029 CEE
-1034 ELVPVHLVIYRN
+1034 ELFPVHLVIYRN
-1046 GDTSKAYKDVAL
+1046 GDTSKAYKDIPL

-1081 YEFYG
+1081 YKFYG

-1217 DGEAFADQAYTA
+1217 NGEAFADQAYTA

-1242 TRKGFVFDGW
+1242 ARAGYKFLGWEPTVAETVTENATYVAQWEKLYTVTYTDGVGGKAFKDDVHSDLEKDTPTPAFSGDTPTRKGFVFDGW
-1252 NPEVAETVTEDVTYT
+1252 TPEVAETVTDNATYT

-1280 EGAIGRGVAVVCD
+1280 EGAIGRGVTVVCD
-1293 NQNVKHGAKA
+1293 NQNVNHGEKK
-1303 YKVTLGEYT
+1303 YKPTLGEYT
-1312 ASNVM
+1312 VSNVM

-1341 DMSDAVHTL
+1341 DMGDAVHTL

-1410 KHGGKDYKP
+1410 NHWGKDYKP

-1453 SDMGKTHALI
+1453 SDMGKAHALI

-1476 DGEKWVAKT
+1476 NGEKWVAKT

-1621 VVYNDI
+1621 VVYKDI
-1627 PYGTNTPA
+1627 PYGTGTPA

-1645 YKFLGWEPV
+1645 YKFVGWEPE
-1654 VADTVTEN
+1654 VAETVTKN
-1662 ATYVAQWEK
+1662 VTYTAQWEE

-1680 AKGKAFED
+1680 VKGKAFKD
-1688 QVFTDLESGTKT
+1688 QVYSDLEAGTDT
-1700 PEFNGT
+1700 PKFDGK
-1706 PTRKGYKFLGW
+1706 PTRKGYTFTGW
-1717 EPVVADTVTEN
+1717 SPKVTDTVTKD
-1728 VTYTAPVGRTLHRYL
+1728 VTYVAQWKSVKNGKDNIPKTGDSEIVMVL
-1743 HRRREGQ
+1743 
-1750 GVQGSGLQRS
+1750 GSVLLFSFCGAAAVSVYDRKRKHF

>member
-1 MVCAEFSVCF
+1 MQTVCASGMDHQMKGEYFKMKNHGLRRIFSLFLALFMVF
-11 WHCSW
+11 TLL
-16 SSHFCPR
+16 PTTA
-23 LRWQRIRRGLT
+23 LAEDT
-34 KPSPRPSQWTGTR
+34 TGADETQ
-47 RRPIPPAQEQPKNE
+47 PKTVVVDEGEKKTDPPAQEQPKNE

-105 LAREGYTFAGWNPAV
+105 LAREGYTFVGWNPAV

-298 SIRYHSFTV
+298 AIRYHSFTV

-320 GWKAKDGADTI
+320 GWKANDGSDTI
-331 YAGGALCSVSQ
+331 YTGGMTCAVSQ
-342 QGNDVVKNG
+342 YGNDVVKNG

-362 EEAVPSKPEWS
+362 EEA
-373 DIRREMQ
+373 
-380 KVSVHVTCI
+380 T
-389 NPDVNHTEKTYSYKE
+389 
-404 SNDDTIG
+404 
-411 SVQDSAGS
+411 
-419 YTCTVTVHLGRYRLQ
+419 
-434 YNQDFNREHEFAS
+434 
-447 SLTADVVLQ
+447 
-456 YNGTGWVIASALPLE
+456 
-471 LKLTCGSA
+471 
-479 PTPNP
+479 
-484 PGSDVLNSLKVLVKC
+484 
-499 DSKTYHFEKP
+499 
-509 YKMDDGDYRLEKVDD
+509 
-524 NTYTVIVLAD
+524 
-534 KYVEKYNAVYPGH
+534 
-547 TLFDNNTKTIKLVY
+547 
-561 RYGAWTVVGSNGVTF
+561 
-576 NVSCEQK
+576 
-583 YTVTYTDGVDGEVI
+583 
-597 FADQVSYKK
+597 
-606 PGEKT
+606 
-611 PKFRGTPTRTGY
+611 
-623 KFIGWEPAVVGTVT
+623 
-637 ANATYTAQWVSISDL
+637 
-652 DPAPELVSSLYMN
+652 
-665 FQCTNEN
+665 
-672 ASHDHRSEMIAIGY
+672 
-686 GIGAGG
+686 
-692 VIVTD
+692 
-697 AAGNPVYN
+697 
-705 KDGNITAVI
+705 
-714 TFYQDSGFL
+714 
-723 NEYNKRTGVAHRYA
+723 
-737 DYEPKTKSVDGVLI
+737 
-751 GEVFHMYKKDYP
+751 
-763 VVFDVVCGSLYTVTY
+763 
-778 KDGTNGTVFADD
+778 
-790 VHSNLN
+790 
-796 ANAATPAFVGGT
+796 
-808 PTRPGYVF
+808 
-816 TGWNP
+816 
-821 AVAATVTGNATYTAV
+821 
-836 WEKDANGNGKP
+836 
-847 DKDEEKYTVTYT
+847 
-859 DGVEN
+859 
-864 EEIFADETYSDLLSG
+864 
-879 TATPAFNGTPTRKG
+879 
-893 YAFTGWNPAVAATVT
+893 
-908 GNATYAA
+908 
-915 VWEEAAPPKPDKPT
+915 PPKPDKPT
-929 PPTDEIGGATV
+929 APGE
-940 AVKCITGHG
+940 G
-949 DLSWKIDS
+949 DLSGLIGNI
-957 STFTV
+957 TV
-962 GEVTGDDTTGYTCTV
+962 NCTNGKAAHELKTKGYTLISGSYTTSEVAGDAENGYTYTVTINSQKYVEQFDTDTGAAHDPKDATATVTLNHTDNGWAVESGAPVVFDVACVTEIVPPTKPGAEDLSNLKAPVDVTCTTKPETHAAVHFSLRGGTYTIGYVAGNETDGYTCDITV
-977 TVQAEVYVNAFNSDK
+977 TADKYVARYNMDY
-992 KANGVK
+992 GK
-998 HTLADDAEKTFTMT
+998 HTLTGDNTKTLTLK
-1012 YVNGAW
+1012 YVEGQW
-1018 TGPTNPAVTFE
+1018 AVDTPITFPVE
-1029 VKCEE
+1029 CEE
-1034 ELVPVHLVIYRN
+1034 ELFPVHLVIYRN

-1058 ESQPKGHVIDLSTID
+1058 ESQPKGHVIDLSTIN

-1086 WYDDGAWNNYKANP
+1086 WYDDGLFNIYKSDP

-1147 EGRLYS
+1147 EGRLHS

-1217 DGEAFADQAYTA
+1217 NGEAFADQVYNVPF
-1229 KYEDATPAFEGTP
+1229 EDATPAFDGTPARAGYKFLGWEPTVAETVTENATYVAQWEKLYTVTYTDGVDEKVFKDDVHSDLEKDTKTPAFSGGTP

-1312 ASNVM
+1312 VSNVM

-1341 DMSDAVHTL
+1341 DMGDAVHTL

-1356 EKTIELKWNGEKW
+1356 EKAIELKWNGEKW

-1410 KHGGKDYKP
+1410 NHWGKDYKP

-1476 DGEKWVAKT
+1476 NGEKWVAKT

-1507 LGINAKVDCTTT
+1507 LGINAKVDCATT
-1519 TAHNGKSYTLIEDTY
+1519 TAHNGKSYTLIEGTY
-1534 NVSDPERKGTAYT
+1534 DVSDPERKGTAYT

-1621 VVYNDI
+1621 VVYKDI
-1627 PYGTNTPA
+1627 PYGTSTPA

-1645 YKFLGWEPV
+1645 YKFVGWEPE
-1654 VADTVTEN
+1654 VAETVTKN
-1662 ATYVAQWEK
+1662 VTYTAKWEE

-1680 AKGKAFED
+1680 VKGKAFKD
-1688 QVFTDLESGTKT
+1688 QVYSDLEAGTDT
-1700 PEFNGT
+1700 PKFDGK
-1706 PTRKGYKFLGW
+1706 PTRKGYTFTGW
-1717 EPVVADTVTEN
+1717 SPKVTDTVTKD
-1728 VTYTAPVGRTLHRYL
+1728 VTYVAQWKSVKNGKDNIPKTGDSEIVMVL
-1743 HRRREGQ
+1743 
-1750 GVQGSGLQRS
+1750 GSVLLFSFCGAAAVSVYDRKRKHF

>member
-1 MVCAEFSVCF
+1 MQTVCASGMDRQMKGEYFKMKNHGLRRIFSLFLALFMVF
-11 WHCSW
+11 TLL
-16 SSHFCPR
+16 PTTA
-23 LRWQRIRRGLT
+23 LAEDT
-34 KPSPRPSQWTGTR
+34 TGADETQ
-47 RRPIPPAQEQPKNE
+47 PKTVVVDEGEKKTDPPAQEQPKNE

-78 GVGGAV
+78 GADGAV
-84 FDNEVHSNLPSG
+84 FDNEVHSNLSSG

-105 LAREGYTFAGWNPAV
+105 LAREGYTFVGWNPAV

-135 EGKTGPRRVTLPTIP
+135 AGKTNARRVTVPPIP
-150 GPDVDLA
+150 DPGVAPA
-157 ALDTGHKID
+157 ALNTGHKID

-188 KTKFVCQYKTNHSDT
+188 KTQFVCQYKTNHSDT

-214 IKAAASRASVNS
+214 IKAAAGRASVNS

-249 GTTACNKGSTIYLVA
+249 GTTACNKGTTIYLVA

-307 KNTIPTREGYVFK
+307 KNTVPTREGYVFK
-320 GWKAKDGADTI
+320 GWKAKDGSDTI
-331 YAGGALCSVSQ
+331 YTGGTLCSVSQ
-342 QGNDVVKNG
+342 YGNDVVKNG

-362 EEAVPSKPEWS
+362 EEDAPAQPTPLDEAGVKALLGENAVQIICTNTQISHGSKTFGLIDGTFTVHQSNNRCEVVINSFSPYVNEFNAAVSVPAGTHITDNSMAGQNRTKINLVWS
-373 DIRREMQ
+373 DG
-380 KVSVHVTCI
+380 KWTAADAPAKYHVLCSSQPAEPTAPGEGDLENI
-389 NPDVNHTEKTYSYKE
+389 EKLVRIVCDRNIHDAKE
-404 SNDDTIG
+404 YGVI
-411 SVQDSAGS
+411 AGS
-419 YTCTVTVHLGRYRLQ
+419 CEFGDIDMTGDVPTCPVTIQAAEYVK
-434 YNQDFNREHEFAS
+434 A
-447 SLTADVVLQ
+447 
-456 YNGTGWVIASALPLE
+456 YNGTIGVEHTITGDTERLLILAWDANNNVWRPMTDTPVTFTVICPPAKPGAEDLAKLEAPVEVVCTTKPETHTAAPFSLIEGTYDIGDVSGNETDGYTCDITVTAGNYVALYNTDFG
-471 LKLTCGSA
+471 KHTLTGD
-479 PTPNP
+479 N
-484 PGSDVLNSLKVLVKC
+484 
-499 DSKTYHFEKP
+499 SKT
-509 YKMDDGDYRLEKVDD
+509 L
-524 NTYTVIVLAD
+524 TL
-534 KYVEKYNAVYPGH
+534 KYVEG
-547 TLFDNNTKTIKLVY
+547 
-561 RYGAWTVVGSNGVTF
+561 RWVVNDPVTF
-576 NVSCEQK
+576 
-583 YTVTYTDGVDGEVI
+583 
-597 FADQVSYKK
+597 
-606 PGEKT
+606 
-611 PKFRGTPTRTGY
+611 
-623 KFIGWEPAVVGTVT
+623 
-637 ANATYTAQWVSISDL
+637 
-652 DPAPELVSSLYMN
+652 
-665 FQCTNEN
+665 
-672 ASHDHRSEMIAIGY
+672 
-686 GIGAGG
+686 
-692 VIVTD
+692 
-697 AAGNPVYN
+697 PV
-705 KDGNITAVI
+705 
-714 TFYQDSGFL
+714 
-723 NEYNKRTGVAHRYA
+723 E
-737 DYEPKTKSVDGVLI
+737 
-751 GEVFHMYKKDYP
+751 
-763 VVFDVVCGSLYTVTY
+763 
-778 KDGTNGTVFADD
+778 
-790 VHSNLN
+790 
-796 ANAATPAFVGGT
+796 
-808 PTRPGYVF
+808 
-816 TGWNP
+816 
-821 AVAATVTGNATYTAV
+821 
-836 WEKDANGNGKP
+836 
-847 DKDEEKYTVTYT
+847 
-859 DGVEN
+859 
-864 EEIFADETYSDLLSG
+864 
-879 TATPAFNGTPTRKG
+879 
-893 YAFTGWNPAVAATVT
+893 
-908 GNATYAA
+908 
-915 VWEEAAPPKPDKPT
+915 
-929 PPTDEIGGATV
+929 
-940 AVKCITGHG
+940 
-949 DLSWKIDS
+949 
-957 STFTV
+957 
-962 GEVTGDDTTGYTCTV
+962 
-977 TVQAEVYVNAFNSDK
+977 
-992 KANGVK
+992 
-998 HTLADDAEKTFTMT
+998 
-1012 YVNGAW
+1012 
-1018 TGPTNPAVTFE
+1018 
-1029 VKCEE
+1029 CEE
-1034 ELVPVHLVIYRN
+1034 ELFPVHLVIYRN
-1046 GDTSKAYKDVAL
+1046 GDTSKAYKDIPL

-1081 YEFYG
+1081 YKFYG

-1217 DGEAFADQAYTA
+1217 NGEAFADQAYTA

-1252 NPEVAETVTEDVTYT
+1252 TPEVAETVTDNATYT

-1312 ASNVM
+1312 VSDVM

-1341 DMSDAVHTL
+1341 DMGDAVHTL

-1410 KHGGKDYKP
+1410 NHWGKDYKP

-1463 VGEQAEKT
+1463 VGEQPEKT

-1476 DGEKWVAKT
+1476 NGEKWVAKT

-1519 TAHNGKSYTLIEDTY
+1519 TAHNGKSYTLIEGTY

-1621 VVYNDI
+1621 VVYKDI
-1627 PYGTNTPA
+1627 PYGTSTPA

-1645 YKFLGWEPV
+1645 YKFVGWEPE
-1654 VADTVTEN
+1654 VAETVTKDV
-1662 ATYVAQWEK
+1662 TYTAKWEE

-1680 AKGKAFED
+1680 VKGKAFKD
-1688 QVFTDLESGTKT
+1688 QVYSDLEAGTDT
-1700 PEFNGT
+1700 PKFDGK
-1706 PTRKGYKFLGW
+1706 PTRKGYTFTGW
-1717 EPVVADTVTEN
+1717 SPKVTDTVTKD
-1728 VTYTAPVGRTLHRYL
+1728 VTYVAQWKSVKNGKDNIPKTGDSEIVMVL
-1743 HRRREGQ
+1743 
-1750 GVQGSGLQRS
+1750 GSVLLFSFCGAAAVSVYDRKRKHF

>member
-1 MVCAEFSVCF
+1 MDRQMKGEYFKMKNHGLRRIFSLFLALFMVFTLLPTTALAED
-11 WHCSW
+11 
-16 SSHFCPR
+16 
-23 LRWQRIRRGLT
+23 T
-34 KPSPRPSQWTGTR
+34 TGADETQ
-47 RRPIPPAQEQPKNE
+47 PKTVVVDEGEKKTNPPAQEQPKNE

-78 GVGGAV
+78 GADGAV
-84 FDNEVHSNLPSG
+84 FPNQVSNLPAG
-96 TATPAFSGS
+96 TATPAFSGT
-105 LAREGYTFAGWNPAV
+105 LARDGYTFAGWNPAV
-120 AETVTADVTYAAKWE
+120 AETVTADVTYVAQWE
-135 EGKTGPRRVTLPTIP
+135 AGKTNPKRVTVPPIP
-150 GPDVDLA
+150 DPGVAPA
-157 ALDTGHKID
+157 ALNTGHKID

-214 IKAAASRASVNS
+214 IKAAAGRASVNS

-320 GWKAKDGADTI
+320 GWKAKDGSDTI
-331 YAGGALCSVSQ
+331 YTGGTLCSVSQ

-362 EEAVPSKPEWS
+362 EEA
-373 DIRREMQ
+373 
-380 KVSVHVTCI
+380 
-389 NPDVNHTEKTYSYKE
+389 
-404 SNDDTIG
+404 
-411 SVQDSAGS
+411 
-419 YTCTVTVHLGRYRLQ
+419 
-434 YNQDFNREHEFAS
+434 
-447 SLTADVVLQ
+447 
-456 YNGTGWVIASALPLE
+456 
-471 LKLTCGSA
+471 
-479 PTPNP
+479 
-484 PGSDVLNSLKVLVKC
+484 
-499 DSKTYHFEKP
+499 
-509 YKMDDGDYRLEKVDD
+509 
-524 NTYTVIVLAD
+524 
-534 KYVEKYNAVYPGH
+534 
-547 TLFDNNTKTIKLVY
+547 
-561 RYGAWTVVGSNGVTF
+561 
-576 NVSCEQK
+576 
-583 YTVTYTDGVDGEVI
+583 
-597 FADQVSYKK
+597 
-606 PGEKT
+606 
-611 PKFRGTPTRTGY
+611 
-623 KFIGWEPAVVGTVT
+623 
-637 ANATYTAQWVSISDL
+637 
-652 DPAPELVSSLYMN
+652 
-665 FQCTNEN
+665 
-672 ASHDHRSEMIAIGY
+672 
-686 GIGAGG
+686 
-692 VIVTD
+692 
-697 AAGNPVYN
+697 
-705 KDGNITAVI
+705 
-714 TFYQDSGFL
+714 
-723 NEYNKRTGVAHRYA
+723 
-737 DYEPKTKSVDGVLI
+737 
-751 GEVFHMYKKDYP
+751 
-763 VVFDVVCGSLYTVTY
+763 
-778 KDGTNGTVFADD
+778 
-790 VHSNLN
+790 
-796 ANAATPAFVGGT
+796 
-808 PTRPGYVF
+808 
-816 TGWNP
+816 
-821 AVAATVTGNATYTAV
+821 
-836 WEKDANGNGKP
+836 
-847 DKDEEKYTVTYT
+847 
-859 DGVEN
+859 
-864 EEIFADETYSDLLSG
+864 
-879 TATPAFNGTPTRKG
+879 
-893 YAFTGWNPAVAATVT
+893 
-908 GNATYAA
+908 
-915 VWEEAAPPKPDKPT
+915 APPKPDKPT
-929 PPTDEIGGATV
+929 APGE
-940 AVKCITGHG
+940 G
-949 DLSWKIDS
+949 DLSGLIGNITVNCTNGKAAHELKAKGYTLISGSYTTSEVAGDAENGYTYTVTINSQKYVEQFDTDTGAAHDPKGVNATVTLKYTDNGWTVES
-957 STFTV
+957 SAPVVFDV
-962 GEVTGDDTTGYTCTV
+962 ACVTEIVPPARPGAEDLSNLKAPVDVTCTTKPETHNAARFPLIEGTYNIGDVSGNETDGYTCDIIITADEYV
-977 TVQAEVYVNAFNSDK
+977 TKYNTDF
-992 KANGVK
+992 GK
-998 HTLADDAEKTFTMT
+998 HTLTGDNTKPLTLK
-1012 YVNGAW
+1012 YVEGRWVVND
-1018 TGPTNPAVTFE
+1018 PVTFPVE
-1029 VKCEE
+1029 CEE
-1034 ELVPVHLVIYRN
+1034 ELFPVHLVIYRN

-1086 WYDDGAWNNYKANP
+1086 WYDDGLFNIYKSDP

-1123 DKYQVV
+1123 DKFQVV

-1136 LRDFQNDHSKT
+1136 WRDYQNDHSKT

-1217 DGEAFADQAYTA
+1217 NGEAFADQAYTA
-1229 KYEDATPAFEGTP
+1229 KYEDATPAFEGTPARAGYKFLGWEPTVAETVTENVTYVAQWEKLYTVTYTDGVDGKAFKDDVHSDLEKDTPTPAFSGGTP

-1293 NQNVKHGAKA
+1293 NQNVNHGEKK
-1303 YKVTLGEYT
+1303 YKPTLGEYT
-1312 ASNVM
+1312 VSNVM

-1341 DMSDAVHTL
+1341 DMGDAVHTL

-1410 KHGGKDYKP
+1410 NHWGKDYKP

-1662 ATYVAQWEK
+1662 VTYTAQWEE

-1680 AKGKAFED
+1680 VKGKAFKD
-1688 QVFTDLESGTKT
+1688 QVYSDLESGTAT
-1700 PEFNGT
+1700 PKFDGK
-1706 PTRKGYKFLGW
+1706 PTRKGYTFTGW
-1717 EPVVADTVTEN
+1717 SPKVTDTVTKD
-1728 VTYTAPVGRTLHRYL
+1728 VTYVAQWKSTKNGKDNVPKTGDSEIVMVL
-1743 HRRREGQ
+1743 
-1750 GVQGSGLQRS
+1750 GSVLLFSFCGAAAVSVYDRKRKHF

>member
-34 KPSPRPSQWTGTR
+34 KPSPRPSQWTRAR
-47 RRPIPPAQEQPKNE
+47 RRPTPPAQEQPKDE
-61 NPPAPEEP
+61 DPPAPEEP

-78 GVGGAV
+78 GADGAV
-84 FDNEVHSNLPSG
+84 FPNQVYRDLSSG
-96 TATPAFSGS
+96 TPTPAFDGT
-105 LAREGYTFAGWNPAV
+105 LAREGYTFAGWNPTV
-120 AETVTADVTYAAKWE
+120 AGTVTADVTYAAKWE
-135 EGKTGPRRVTLPTIP
+135 EGKTGPRRVTVPTIP
-150 GPDVDLA
+150 GPDVDPA

-214 IKAAASRASVNS
+214 IKAAAGRASVNS

-249 GTTACNKGSTIYLVA
+249 GTTACNKGTTIYLVA

-298 SIRYHSFTV
+298 AIRYHSFTV

-320 GWKAKDGADTI
+320 GWKANDGSDTI
-331 YAGGALCSVSQ
+331 YTGGMTCAVSQ
-342 QGNDVVKNG
+342 YGNDVVKNG

-362 EEAVPSKPEWS
+362 EEA
-373 DIRREMQ
+373 
-380 KVSVHVTCI
+380 T
-389 NPDVNHTEKTYSYKE
+389 
-404 SNDDTIG
+404 
-411 SVQDSAGS
+411 
-419 YTCTVTVHLGRYRLQ
+419 
-434 YNQDFNREHEFAS
+434 
-447 SLTADVVLQ
+447 
-456 YNGTGWVIASALPLE
+456 
-471 LKLTCGSA
+471 
-479 PTPNP
+479 
-484 PGSDVLNSLKVLVKC
+484 
-499 DSKTYHFEKP
+499 
-509 YKMDDGDYRLEKVDD
+509 
-524 NTYTVIVLAD
+524 
-534 KYVEKYNAVYPGH
+534 
-547 TLFDNNTKTIKLVY
+547 
-561 RYGAWTVVGSNGVTF
+561 
-576 NVSCEQK
+576 
-583 YTVTYTDGVDGEVI
+583 
-597 FADQVSYKK
+597 
-606 PGEKT
+606 
-611 PKFRGTPTRTGY
+611 
-623 KFIGWEPAVVGTVT
+623 
-637 ANATYTAQWVSISDL
+637 
-652 DPAPELVSSLYMN
+652 
-665 FQCTNEN
+665 
-672 ASHDHRSEMIAIGY
+672 
-686 GIGAGG
+686 
-692 VIVTD
+692 
-697 AAGNPVYN
+697 
-705 KDGNITAVI
+705 
-714 TFYQDSGFL
+714 
-723 NEYNKRTGVAHRYA
+723 
-737 DYEPKTKSVDGVLI
+737 
-751 GEVFHMYKKDYP
+751 
-763 VVFDVVCGSLYTVTY
+763 
-778 KDGTNGTVFADD
+778 
-790 VHSNLN
+790 
-796 ANAATPAFVGGT
+796 
-808 PTRPGYVF
+808 
-816 TGWNP
+816 
-821 AVAATVTGNATYTAV
+821 
-836 WEKDANGNGKP
+836 
-847 DKDEEKYTVTYT
+847 
-859 DGVEN
+859 
-864 EEIFADETYSDLLSG
+864 
-879 TATPAFNGTPTRKG
+879 
-893 YAFTGWNPAVAATVT
+893 
-908 GNATYAA
+908 
-915 VWEEAAPPKPDKPT
+915 PPKPDKPT
-929 PPTDEIGGATV
+929 APGE
-940 AVKCITGHG
+940 G
-949 DLSWKIDS
+949 DLSGLIGNI
-957 STFTV
+957 TV
-962 GEVTGDDTTGYTCTV
+962 NCTNGKAAHELKAKGYTLISGSYTTNEVAGDAENGYTCTV
-977 TVQAEVYVNAFNSDK
+977 TINSQKYVEQFDTNTRTVHDPKGVNATVTLKYTDNGWTVESGAPVVFDVACVTEIVPPARPGAEDLSNLKAPVDVTCTTKPETHAAVHFSLRGGTYTIGDVAGNETDGYTCDITVTADK
-992 KANGVK
+992 YVARYNMDYGK
-998 HTLADDAEKTFTMT
+998 HTLTGDNTKTLTLK
-1012 YVNGAW
+1012 YVEGQW
-1018 TGPTNPAVTFE
+1018 AVDTPITFPVE
-1029 VKCEE
+1029 CEE
-1034 ELVPVHLVIYRN
+1034 ELFPVHLVIYRN

-1073 IADYYTGN
+1073 ITDYYTGN

-1086 WYDDGAWNNYKANP
+1086 WYDDGLFNIYKSDP

-1113 GWTNLKCMVY
+1113 GWKNLKCMVY

-1217 DGEAFADQAYTA
+1217 NGEAFADQAYTA
-1229 KYEDATPAFEGTP
+1229 KYEDATPAFEGTPARAGYKFLGWEPTVAETVTENATYVAQWEKLYTVTYTDGVGEKAFKDDVHSDLEKDTPTPAFSGDTP

-1293 NQNVKHGAKA
+1293 NQNVNHGEKK
-1303 YKVTLGEYT
+1303 YKPTLGEYT
-1312 ASNVM
+1312 VSNVM

-1328 TVRAAKFIEKYSS
+1328 TVKAAKFIEKYSS
-1341 DMSDAVHTL
+1341 DMGDAVHTL

-1410 KHGGKDYKP
+1410 NHWGKDYKP

-1519 TAHNGKSYTLIEDTY
+1519 TVHNDKSYTLIEGTY
-1534 NVSDPERKGTAYT
+1534 DVSDPERKGTAYT

-1593 TSVTFNVKC
+1593 ASVTFNVKC

-1621 VVYNDI
+1621 VVYKDI
-1627 PYGTNTPA
+1627 PYGTSTPA
-1635 FGTKDPTRKG
+1635 FGTKDPTREG
-1645 YKFLGWEPV
+1645 YKFVGWEPE
-1654 VADTVTEN
+1654 VAETVTKDV
-1662 ATYVAQWEK
+1662 TYTAKWEK

-1680 AKGKAFED
+1680 VKGKAFKD
-1688 QVFTDLESGTKT
+1688 QVYKDLESGTDT
-1700 PEFNGT
+1700 PKFDGK
-1706 PTRKGYKFLGW
+1706 PTRKGYTFTGW
-1717 EPVVADTVTEN
+1717 SPKVTDTVTKD
-1728 VTYTAPVGRTLHRYL
+1728 VTYVAQWKSVKNGKDNIPKTGDSEIVMVL
-1743 HRRREGQ
+1743 
-1750 GVQGSGLQRS
+1750 GSVLLFSFCGAAAVSVYDRKRKHF

>member
-1 MVCAEFSVCF
+1 MQTVCASGMDHQMKGEYFKMKNHGLRRIFSLFLALFMVF
-11 WHCSW
+11 TLL
-16 SSHFCPR
+16 PTTA
-23 LRWQRIRRGLT
+23 LAEDT
-34 KPSPRPSQWTGTR
+34 TGADETQ
-47 RRPIPPAQEQPKNE
+47 PKTVVVDEGEKKTDPPAQEQPKNE
-61 NPPAPEEP
+61 NPPAPEDP

-78 GVGGAV
+78 GAGGAV
-84 FDNEVHSNLPSG
+84 FADKVYSNLSSG
-96 TATPAFSGS
+96 TPTPAFSGS

-120 AETVTADVTYAAKWE
+120 AGTVTADVTYVAQWE
-135 EGKTGPRRVTLPTIP
+135 AGKTNPKRVTLPTIP
-150 GPDVDLA
+150 DPGVAPA
-157 ALDTGHKID
+157 ALNTGHKID
-166 VRFTVLYVGD
+166 VTFTVLYVGD

-214 IKAAASRASVNS
+214 IKAAAGRASVNS

-298 SIRYHSFTV
+298 AIRYHSFTV

-320 GWKAKDGADTI
+320 GWKANDGSDTI
-331 YAGGALCSVSQ
+331 YTGGMTCAVSQ
-342 QGNDVVKNG
+342 YGNDVVKNG

-362 EEAVPSKPEWS
+362 EEA
-373 DIRREMQ
+373 
-380 KVSVHVTCI
+380 T
-389 NPDVNHTEKTYSYKE
+389 
-404 SNDDTIG
+404 
-411 SVQDSAGS
+411 
-419 YTCTVTVHLGRYRLQ
+419 
-434 YNQDFNREHEFAS
+434 
-447 SLTADVVLQ
+447 
-456 YNGTGWVIASALPLE
+456 
-471 LKLTCGSA
+471 
-479 PTPNP
+479 
-484 PGSDVLNSLKVLVKC
+484 
-499 DSKTYHFEKP
+499 
-509 YKMDDGDYRLEKVDD
+509 
-524 NTYTVIVLAD
+524 
-534 KYVEKYNAVYPGH
+534 
-547 TLFDNNTKTIKLVY
+547 
-561 RYGAWTVVGSNGVTF
+561 
-576 NVSCEQK
+576 
-583 YTVTYTDGVDGEVI
+583 
-597 FADQVSYKK
+597 
-606 PGEKT
+606 
-611 PKFRGTPTRTGY
+611 
-623 KFIGWEPAVVGTVT
+623 
-637 ANATYTAQWVSISDL
+637 
-652 DPAPELVSSLYMN
+652 
-665 FQCTNEN
+665 
-672 ASHDHRSEMIAIGY
+672 
-686 GIGAGG
+686 
-692 VIVTD
+692 
-697 AAGNPVYN
+697 
-705 KDGNITAVI
+705 
-714 TFYQDSGFL
+714 
-723 NEYNKRTGVAHRYA
+723 
-737 DYEPKTKSVDGVLI
+737 
-751 GEVFHMYKKDYP
+751 
-763 VVFDVVCGSLYTVTY
+763 
-778 KDGTNGTVFADD
+778 
-790 VHSNLN
+790 
-796 ANAATPAFVGGT
+796 
-808 PTRPGYVF
+808 
-816 TGWNP
+816 
-821 AVAATVTGNATYTAV
+821 
-836 WEKDANGNGKP
+836 
-847 DKDEEKYTVTYT
+847 
-859 DGVEN
+859 
-864 EEIFADETYSDLLSG
+864 
-879 TATPAFNGTPTRKG
+879 
-893 YAFTGWNPAVAATVT
+893 
-908 GNATYAA
+908 
-915 VWEEAAPPKPDKPT
+915 PPKPDKPT
-929 PPTDEIGGATV
+929 APGE
-940 AVKCITGHG
+940 G
-949 DLSWKIDS
+949 DLSGLIGNI
-957 STFTV
+957 TV
-962 GEVTGDDTTGYTCTV
+962 NCTNGKAAHELKAKGYTLISGSYTTNEVAGDAENGYTYTVTINSQKYVEQFDADTGAAHDPKDASATVTLKYTDNGWTVTSGTPVVFNVACVTEIVPPARPGAEDLANLKAPVDVTCTTKPETHAAVHFSLRGGTYTIGDVAGNETDGYTCDITV
-977 TVQAEVYVNAFNSDK
+977 TADKYVARYNMDY
-992 KANGVK
+992 GK
-998 HTLADDAEKTFTMT
+998 HTLTGDNTKTLTLK
-1012 YVNGAW
+1012 YVEGQW
-1018 TGPTNPAVTFE
+1018 AVDTPITFPVE
-1029 VKCEE
+1029 CEE
-1034 ELVPVHLVIYRN
+1034 ELFPVHLVIYRN

-1086 WYDDGAWNNYKANP
+1086 WYDDGLFNIYKSDP

-1217 DGEAFADQAYTA
+1217 NGEAFADQAYTA
-1229 KYEDATPAFEGTP
+1229 KYEDATPAFEGTPARAGYKFLGWEPTVAETVTENATYVAQWEKLYTVTYTDGVDGKAFKDDVHSDLEKDTPTPAFSGDTP

-1293 NQNVKHGAKA
+1293 NQNVNHGEKK
-1303 YKVTLGEYT
+1303 YKPTLGEYT
-1312 ASNVM
+1312 VSNVM

-1341 DMSDAVHTL
+1341 DMGDAVHTL

-1410 KHGGKDYKP
+1410 NHWGKDYKP

-1463 VGEQAEKT
+1463 VGEQAEKA

-1476 DGEKWVAKT
+1476 NGEKWVAKT

-1621 VVYNDI
+1621 VVYKDI
-1627 PYGTNTPA
+1627 PYGTSTPA
-1635 FGTKDPTRKG
+1635 FGTKDPTREG
-1645 YKFLGWEPV
+1645 YKFVGWEPE
-1654 VADTVTEN
+1654 VAETVTKDV
-1662 ATYVAQWEK
+1662 TYTAKWEK

-1680 AKGKAFED
+1680 VKGKAFKD
-1688 QVFTDLESGTKT
+1688 QVYKDLESGTDT
-1700 PEFNGT
+1700 PKFDGK
-1706 PTRKGYKFLGW
+1706 PTRKGYTFTGW
-1717 EPVVADTVTEN
+1717 SPKVTDTVTKD
-1728 VTYTAPVGRTLHRYL
+1728 VTYVAQWKSVKNGKDNIPKTGDSEIVMVL
-1743 HRRREGQ
+1743 
-1750 GVQGSGLQRS
+1750 GSVLLFSFCGAAAVSVYDRKRKHF

>member
-1 MVCAEFSVCF
+1 M
-11 WHCSW
+11 
-16 SSHFCPR
+16 
-23 LRWQRIRRGLT
+23 
-34 KPSPRPSQWTGTR
+34 
-47 RRPIPPAQEQPKNE
+47 
-61 NPPAPEEP
+61 
-69 KTFTVTYTD
+69 
-78 GVGGAV
+78 
-84 FDNEVHSNLPSG
+84 
-96 TATPAFSGS
+96 
-105 LAREGYTFAGWNPAV
+105 
-120 AETVTADVTYAAKWE
+120 TADVTYVAQWE
-135 EGKTGPRRVTLPTIP
+135 ADKTSARRVTLPTIP
-150 GPDVDLA
+150 KPDPAPADLN
-157 ALDTGHKID
+157 TGHKID

-214 IKAAASRASVNS
+214 IKAAAGRASVNS

-249 GTTACNKGSTIYLVA
+249 GTTACNKGTTIYLVA

-307 KNTIPTREGYVFK
+307 KNTVPTREGYVFK
-320 GWKAKDGADTI
+320 GWKAKDGSDTI
-331 YAGGALCSVSQ
+331 YTGGTLCAVSQ
-342 QGNDVVKNG
+342 YGNDVVKNG

-362 EEAVPSKPEWS
+362 EEA
-373 DIRREMQ
+373 
-380 KVSVHVTCI
+380 T
-389 NPDVNHTEKTYSYKE
+389 
-404 SNDDTIG
+404 
-411 SVQDSAGS
+411 
-419 YTCTVTVHLGRYRLQ
+419 
-434 YNQDFNREHEFAS
+434 
-447 SLTADVVLQ
+447 
-456 YNGTGWVIASALPLE
+456 
-471 LKLTCGSA
+471 
-479 PTPNP
+479 
-484 PGSDVLNSLKVLVKC
+484 
-499 DSKTYHFEKP
+499 
-509 YKMDDGDYRLEKVDD
+509 
-524 NTYTVIVLAD
+524 
-534 KYVEKYNAVYPGH
+534 
-547 TLFDNNTKTIKLVY
+547 
-561 RYGAWTVVGSNGVTF
+561 
-576 NVSCEQK
+576 
-583 YTVTYTDGVDGEVI
+583 
-597 FADQVSYKK
+597 
-606 PGEKT
+606 
-611 PKFRGTPTRTGY
+611 
-623 KFIGWEPAVVGTVT
+623 
-637 ANATYTAQWVSISDL
+637 
-652 DPAPELVSSLYMN
+652 
-665 FQCTNEN
+665 
-672 ASHDHRSEMIAIGY
+672 
-686 GIGAGG
+686 
-692 VIVTD
+692 
-697 AAGNPVYN
+697 
-705 KDGNITAVI
+705 
-714 TFYQDSGFL
+714 
-723 NEYNKRTGVAHRYA
+723 
-737 DYEPKTKSVDGVLI
+737 
-751 GEVFHMYKKDYP
+751 
-763 VVFDVVCGSLYTVTY
+763 
-778 KDGTNGTVFADD
+778 
-790 VHSNLN
+790 
-796 ANAATPAFVGGT
+796 
-808 PTRPGYVF
+808 
-816 TGWNP
+816 
-821 AVAATVTGNATYTAV
+821 
-836 WEKDANGNGKP
+836 
-847 DKDEEKYTVTYT
+847 
-859 DGVEN
+859 
-864 EEIFADETYSDLLSG
+864 
-879 TATPAFNGTPTRKG
+879 
-893 YAFTGWNPAVAATVT
+893 
-908 GNATYAA
+908 
-915 VWEEAAPPKPDKPT
+915 PPKPDKPT
-929 PPTDEIGGATV
+929 APGE
-940 AVKCITGHG
+940 G
-949 DLSWKIDS
+949 DLSGLIDNI
-957 STFTV
+957 TV
-962 GEVTGDDTTGYTCTV
+962 NCTNEAATHELKAKGYTLISGSYTTNEVAGDAENGYTYTVTINSQKYVEQFDADTGAAHDPKDASATVTLKYTDNGWTVTSGTPVVFDVACVTEIVPPAKPGAEDLAKLEAPVEVACTTKPETHNAARFPLIEGTYNIGDVSGNETDGYTCDIIITADEYV
-977 TVQAEVYVNAFNSDK
+977 TKYNTDF
-992 KANGVK
+992 GK
-998 HTLADDAEKTFTMT
+998 HTLTGDNTKPLTLK
-1012 YVNGAW
+1012 YVEGRWVVND
-1018 TGPTNPAVTFE
+1018 PVTFPVE
-1029 VKCEE
+1029 CEE
-1034 ELVPVHLVIYRN
+1034 ELFPVHLVIYRN

-1086 WYDDGAWNNYKANP
+1086 WYDDGLFNIYKSDP

-1136 LRDFQNDHSKT
+1136 WRDFQNDHSKT

-1217 DGEAFADQAYTA
+1217 NGEAFADQAYTA

-1242 TRKGFVFDGW
+1242 ARAGYKFLGWEPTVAETVTENATYVAQWEKLYTVTYTDGVGEKAFKDDVHSDLEKDTPTPAFSGDTPTRKGFVFDGW
-1252 NPEVAETVTEDVTYT
+1252 TPEVAETVTEDVTYT

-1280 EGAIGRGVAVVCD
+1280 EGAIGRGVTVVCD
-1293 NQNVKHGAKA
+1293 NQNVNHGEKK
-1303 YKVTLGEYT
+1303 YKPTLGEYT
-1312 ASNVM
+1312 VSNVM

-1341 DMSDAVHTL
+1341 DMGDAVHTL

-1410 KHGGKDYKP
+1410 NHWGKDYKP

-1438 CTITV
+1438 CTVTV
-1443 KAAKIIEKYS
+1443 KAAKIVEKYG
-1453 SDMGKTHALI
+1453 SDFGKPHDLI
-1463 VGEQAEKT
+1463 IGEAAEKT

-1609 TDGVKGEEVFAD
+1609 TDGVKGEEVFED
-1621 VVYNDI
+1621 VVYKDI
-1627 PYGTNTPA
+1627 PYGTSTPA
-1635 FGTKDPTRKG
+1635 FGTKDPTREG
-1645 YKFLGWEPV
+1645 YKFVGWEPE
-1654 VADTVTEN
+1654 VAETVTKN
-1662 ATYVAQWEK
+1662 VTYTAKWEK

-1680 AKGKAFED
+1680 AKGKAFKD
-1688 QVFTDLESGTKT
+1688 QVYKDLESGTDT
-1700 PEFNGT
+1700 PKFDGK
-1706 PTRKGYKFLGW
+1706 PTRKGYTFTGW
-1717 EPVVADTVTEN
+1717 SPKVTDTVTKD
-1728 VTYTAPVGRTLHRYL
+1728 VTYVAQWKSVKNGKDNIPKTGDSEIVMVL
-1743 HRRREGQ
+1743 
-1750 GVQGSGLQRS
+1750 GSVLLFSFCGAAAVSVYDRKRKHF

>member
-1 MVCAEFSVCF
+1 M
-11 WHCSW
+11 
-16 SSHFCPR
+16 
-23 LRWQRIRRGLT
+23 
-34 KPSPRPSQWTGTR
+34 
-47 RRPIPPAQEQPKNE
+47 
-61 NPPAPEEP
+61 
-69 KTFTVTYTD
+69 
-78 GVGGAV
+78 
-84 FDNEVHSNLPSG
+84 
-96 TATPAFSGS
+96 
-105 LAREGYTFAGWNPAV
+105 
-120 AETVTADVTYAAKWE
+120 TADVTYVAQWE
-135 EGKTGPRRVTLPTIP
+135 AGKTSARRVTLPTIP
-150 GPDVDLA
+150 DPDPAPA
-157 ALDTGHKID
+157 ALNTGHKID
-166 VRFTVLYVGD
+166 VTFTVLYVGD
-176 EFNIGYNYGSSE
+176 EFRIGYNYGSSE
-188 KTKFVCQYKTNHSDT
+188 KTKFVCQYSSNHSDT

-307 KNTIPTREGYVFK
+307 KNTIPAREGYVFK
-320 GWKAKDGADTI
+320 GWKAKDGSDTI
-331 YAGGALCSVSQ
+331 YTGGTLCSVSQ

-362 EEAVPSKPEWS
+362 EEATPPTPDKPTAPGEGDLS
-373 DIRREMQ
+373 GLIGQ
-380 KVSVHVTCI
+380 IT
-389 NPDVNHTEKTYSYKE
+389 VNCTNEAAAHELKTKGYALIS
-404 SNDDTIG
+404 
-411 SVQDSAGS
+411 GS
-419 YTCTVTVHLGRYRLQ
+419 YT
-434 YNQDFNREHEFAS
+434 
-447 SLTADVVLQ
+447 
-456 YNGTGWVIASALPLE
+456 TGEV
-471 LKLTCGSA
+471 
-479 PTPNP
+479 
-484 PGSDVLNSLKVLVKC
+484 
-499 DSKTYHFEKP
+499 
-509 YKMDDGDYRLEKVDD
+509 DGDAENGY
-524 NTYTVIVLAD
+524 TYTVTINSQ
-534 KYVEKYNAVYPGH
+534 KYVEK
-547 TLFDNNTKTIKLVY
+547 FD
-561 RYGAWTVVGSNGVTF
+561 
-576 NVSCEQK
+576 
-583 YTVTYTDGVDGEVI
+583 
-597 FADQVSYKK
+597 AD
-606 PGEKT
+606 
-611 PKFRGTPTRTGY
+611 
-623 KFIGWEPAVVGTVT
+623 
-637 ANATYTAQWVSISDL
+637 
-652 DPAPELVSSLYMN
+652 
-665 FQCTNEN
+665 
-672 ASHDHRSEMIAIGY
+672 
-686 GIGAGG
+686 
-692 VIVTD
+692 
-697 AAGNPVYN
+697 
-705 KDGNITAVI
+705 
-714 TFYQDSGFL
+714 
-723 NEYNKRTGVAHRYA
+723 TGVAH
-737 DYEPKTKSVDGVLI
+737 DPKDASATVTLKHTDNGWAVERV
-751 GEVFHMYKKDYP
+751 VP
-763 VVFDVVCGSLYTVTY
+763 VVFNVACVTEIVPPAKPGAEDLAKLEAPVEVVCTTKPETHAAAHFSLGDGTYTIGDVAGNKTDGYTCDITVT
-778 KDGTNGTVFADD
+778 ADRY
-790 VHSNLN
+790 VWWYNLDYGKHTLTGDN
-796 ANAATPAFVGGT
+796 TKTLTLKYVEGQWAADTPATF
-808 PTRPGYVF
+808 P
-816 TGWNP
+816 
-821 AVAATVTGNATYTAV
+821 
-836 WEKDANGNGKP
+836 
-847 DKDEEKYTVTYT
+847 
-859 DGVEN
+859 VEC
-864 EEIFADETYSDLLSG
+864 G
-879 TATPAFNGTPTRKG
+879 TAPQ
-893 YAFTGWNPAVAATVT
+893 
-908 GNATYAA
+908 
-915 VWEEAAPPKPDKPT
+915 KPDKPN
-929 PPTDEIGGATV
+929 DEIKEATV

-949 DLSWKIDS
+949 DLSWTLRDG
-957 STFTV
+957 TFDV
-962 GEVTGDDTTGYTCTV
+962 GEVTGDDEKGYTCIITV
-977 TVQAEVYVNAFNSDK
+977 RAAEYVKYFNENQQ
-992 KANGVK
+992 ANGVK

-1046 GDTSKAYKDVAL
+1046 GNTKTAYKDIAL
-1058 ESQPKGHVIDLSTID
+1058 EGQPKGHVIDLSTID

-1086 WYDDGAWNNYKANP
+1086 WYDDGLFNIYKSDP

-1217 DGEAFADQAYTA
+1217 NGEAFADQAYTA
-1229 KYEDATPAFEGTP
+1229 KYEDATPAFEGTPARAGYKFLGWEPTVAETVTENATYVAQWEKLYTVTYTDGVDGKAFKDDVHSDLEKDTPTPAFSGDTP

-1293 NQNVKHGAKA
+1293 NQNVNHGEKK
-1303 YKVTLGEYT
+1303 YKPTLGEYT
-1312 ASNVM
+1312 VSDVM

-1328 TVRAAKFIEKYSS
+1328 
-1341 DMSDAVHTL
+1341 
-1350 IAGEPA
+1350 
-1356 EKTIELKWNGEKW
+1356 
-1369 VAETELP
+1369 
-1376 VTFHTLCPP
+1376 
-1385 EQPSKKDIEGAIG
+1385 
-1398 RGVKIVCDNQNV
+1398 
-1410 KHGGKDYKP
+1410 
-1419 TQGEYTV
+1419 
-1426 SDVTGT
+1426 
-1432 ASEGYT
+1432 
-1438 CTITV
+1438 TV

-1453 SDMGKTHALI
+1453 SDMGKTHELI

-1519 TAHNGKSYTLIEDTY
+1519 TAHNDKPYTLIEDTY

-1560 YNAEENVGPHTLD
+1560 YNAEEKVGPHTLD
-1573 DRDSKTI
+1573 DRDSKAI

-1621 VVYNDI
+1621 IVYKDI
-1627 PYGTNTPA
+1627 PYGTSTPA
-1635 FGTKDPTRKG
+1635 FGTKDPTREG
-1645 YKFLGWEPV
+1645 YKFVGWEPE
-1654 VADTVTEN
+1654 VAETVTKN
-1662 ATYVAQWEK
+1662 VTYTAKWEK

-1680 AKGKAFED
+1680 AKGKAFKD
-1688 QVFTDLESGTKT
+1688 QVYSDLESGTDT
-1700 PEFNGT
+1700 PKFDGK
-1706 PTRKGYKFLGW
+1706 PTRKGYTFTGW
-1717 EPVVADTVTEN
+1717 SPKVTDTVTKD
-1728 VTYTAPVGRTLHRYL
+1728 VTYVAQWKSVKNGKDNIPKTGDSEIVMVL
-1743 HRRREGQ
+1743 
-1750 GVQGSGLQRS
+1750 GSVLLFSFCGAAAVSVYDRKRKHF

>member
-1 MVCAEFSVCF
+1 M
-11 WHCSW
+11 
-16 SSHFCPR
+16 
-23 LRWQRIRRGLT
+23 
-34 KPSPRPSQWTGTR
+34 
-47 RRPIPPAQEQPKNE
+47 
-61 NPPAPEEP
+61 
-69 KTFTVTYTD
+69 
-78 GVGGAV
+78 
-84 FDNEVHSNLPSG
+84 
-96 TATPAFSGS
+96 
-105 LAREGYTFAGWNPAV
+105 
-120 AETVTADVTYAAKWE
+120 TADVTYAAKWE
-135 EGKTGPRRVTLPTIP
+135 AGKTNARRVPLPTIP
-150 GPDVDLA
+150 KPDPAPADLN
-157 ALDTGHKID
+157 TGHKID

-298 SIRYHSFTV
+298 AIRYHSFTV
-307 KNTIPTREGYVFK
+307 KNTVPTREGYVFK
-320 GWKAKDGADTI
+320 GWKAKDGSDTI
-331 YAGGALCSVSQ
+331 YTGGMTCAVSQ
-342 QGNDVVKNG
+342 YGNDVVKNG

-362 EEAVPSKPEWS
+362 EEA
-373 DIRREMQ
+373 
-380 KVSVHVTCI
+380 T
-389 NPDVNHTEKTYSYKE
+389 
-404 SNDDTIG
+404 
-411 SVQDSAGS
+411 
-419 YTCTVTVHLGRYRLQ
+419 
-434 YNQDFNREHEFAS
+434 
-447 SLTADVVLQ
+447 
-456 YNGTGWVIASALPLE
+456 
-471 LKLTCGSA
+471 
-479 PTPNP
+479 
-484 PGSDVLNSLKVLVKC
+484 
-499 DSKTYHFEKP
+499 
-509 YKMDDGDYRLEKVDD
+509 
-524 NTYTVIVLAD
+524 
-534 KYVEKYNAVYPGH
+534 
-547 TLFDNNTKTIKLVY
+547 
-561 RYGAWTVVGSNGVTF
+561 
-576 NVSCEQK
+576 
-583 YTVTYTDGVDGEVI
+583 
-597 FADQVSYKK
+597 
-606 PGEKT
+606 
-611 PKFRGTPTRTGY
+611 
-623 KFIGWEPAVVGTVT
+623 
-637 ANATYTAQWVSISDL
+637 
-652 DPAPELVSSLYMN
+652 
-665 FQCTNEN
+665 
-672 ASHDHRSEMIAIGY
+672 
-686 GIGAGG
+686 
-692 VIVTD
+692 
-697 AAGNPVYN
+697 
-705 KDGNITAVI
+705 
-714 TFYQDSGFL
+714 
-723 NEYNKRTGVAHRYA
+723 
-737 DYEPKTKSVDGVLI
+737 
-751 GEVFHMYKKDYP
+751 
-763 VVFDVVCGSLYTVTY
+763 
-778 KDGTNGTVFADD
+778 
-790 VHSNLN
+790 
-796 ANAATPAFVGGT
+796 
-808 PTRPGYVF
+808 
-816 TGWNP
+816 
-821 AVAATVTGNATYTAV
+821 
-836 WEKDANGNGKP
+836 
-847 DKDEEKYTVTYT
+847 
-859 DGVEN
+859 
-864 EEIFADETYSDLLSG
+864 
-879 TATPAFNGTPTRKG
+879 
-893 YAFTGWNPAVAATVT
+893 
-908 GNATYAA
+908 
-915 VWEEAAPPKPDKPT
+915 PPKPDKPT
-929 PPTDEIGGATV
+929 APGE
-940 AVKCITGHG
+940 G
-949 DLSWKIDS
+949 DLSGLIGNITVNCTNEAATHNPNSKSYALIADS
-957 STFTV
+957 YTTSEVEGDAENGYTYTV
-962 GEVTGDDTTGYTCTV
+962 TINSQKYVYAFDGETNAAHDPKDASATVTLKHTDNGWAVESGAPVVFDVACVTEIVPPARPGAEDLSNLKAPVDVTCTTKPETHAAVHFSLRGGTYTIGDVAGNETDGYTCDITV
-977 TVQAEVYVNAFNSDK
+977 TADKYVARYNMDY
-992 KANGVK
+992 GK
-998 HTLADDAEKTFTMT
+998 HTLTGDNTKTLTLK
-1012 YVNGAW
+1012 YVEGQW
-1018 TGPTNPAVTFE
+1018 AVDTPITFPVE
-1029 VKCEE
+1029 CEE
-1034 ELVPVHLVIYRN
+1034 ELFPVHLVIYRN
-1046 GDTSKAYKDVAL
+1046 GDTSKAYKDIAL

-1086 WYDDGAWNNYKANP
+1086 WYDDGLFNIYKSDP

-1107 KEKTVN
+1107 KEKAVN

-1153 TTALFGST
+1153 TTAPFGST

-1217 DGEAFADQAYTA
+1217 NGEAFADQAYTA

-1242 TRKGFVFDGW
+1242 ARKGFVFDGW
-1252 NPEVAETVTEDVTYT
+1252 TPEVAETVTDNATYT

-1312 ASNVM
+1312 VSDVM

-1410 KHGGKDYKP
+1410 NHWGKDYKP

-1507 LGINAKVDCTTT
+1507 LGIKAKVDCTTT

-1621 VVYNDI
+1621 VVYKDI
-1627 PYGTNTPA
+1627 PYGTRTPA
-1635 FGTKDPTRKG
+1635 FGTKDPTREG
-1645 YKFLGWEPV
+1645 YKFVGWEPE
-1654 VADTVTEN
+1654 VAETVTKN
-1662 ATYVAQWEK
+1662 VTYTAKWEK

-1680 AKGKAFED
+1680 VKGKAFKD
-1688 QVFTDLESGTKT
+1688 QVYSDLEAGTDT
-1700 PEFNGT
+1700 PKFDGK
-1706 PTRKGYKFLGW
+1706 PTRKGYTFTGW
-1717 EPVVADTVTEN
+1717 SPKVTDTVTKD
-1728 VTYTAPVGRTLHRYL
+1728 VTYVAQWKSVKNGKDNIPKTGDSEIVMVL
-1743 HRRREGQ
+1743 
-1750 GVQGSGLQRS
+1750 GSVLLFSFCGAAAVSVYDRKRKHF

>member
-1 MVCAEFSVCF
+1 MKNHGLRRIFSLFLALFMVFTLLPTTALAED
-11 WHCSW
+11 
-16 SSHFCPR
+16 
-23 LRWQRIRRGLT
+23 T
-34 KPSPRPSQWTGTR
+34 TGADETQ
-47 RRPIPPAQEQPKNE
+47 PKTVVVDEGEKKTDPPAQEQPKNE

-78 GVGGAV
+78 GAGGAV
-84 FDNEVHSNLPSG
+84 FADKVYSNLSSG
-96 TATPAFSGS
+96 TPTPAFDGT

-298 SIRYHSFTV
+298 AIRYHSFTV

-320 GWKAKDGADTI
+320 GWKANDGSDTI
-331 YAGGALCSVSQ
+331 YTGGMTCAVSQ
-342 QGNDVVKNG
+342 YGNDVVKNG

-362 EEAVPSKPEWS
+362 EEA
-373 DIRREMQ
+373 
-380 KVSVHVTCI
+380 T
-389 NPDVNHTEKTYSYKE
+389 
-404 SNDDTIG
+404 
-411 SVQDSAGS
+411 
-419 YTCTVTVHLGRYRLQ
+419 
-434 YNQDFNREHEFAS
+434 
-447 SLTADVVLQ
+447 
-456 YNGTGWVIASALPLE
+456 
-471 LKLTCGSA
+471 
-479 PTPNP
+479 
-484 PGSDVLNSLKVLVKC
+484 
-499 DSKTYHFEKP
+499 
-509 YKMDDGDYRLEKVDD
+509 
-524 NTYTVIVLAD
+524 
-534 KYVEKYNAVYPGH
+534 
-547 TLFDNNTKTIKLVY
+547 
-561 RYGAWTVVGSNGVTF
+561 
-576 NVSCEQK
+576 
-583 YTVTYTDGVDGEVI
+583 
-597 FADQVSYKK
+597 
-606 PGEKT
+606 
-611 PKFRGTPTRTGY
+611 
-623 KFIGWEPAVVGTVT
+623 
-637 ANATYTAQWVSISDL
+637 
-652 DPAPELVSSLYMN
+652 
-665 FQCTNEN
+665 
-672 ASHDHRSEMIAIGY
+672 
-686 GIGAGG
+686 
-692 VIVTD
+692 
-697 AAGNPVYN
+697 
-705 KDGNITAVI
+705 
-714 TFYQDSGFL
+714 
-723 NEYNKRTGVAHRYA
+723 
-737 DYEPKTKSVDGVLI
+737 
-751 GEVFHMYKKDYP
+751 
-763 VVFDVVCGSLYTVTY
+763 
-778 KDGTNGTVFADD
+778 
-790 VHSNLN
+790 
-796 ANAATPAFVGGT
+796 
-808 PTRPGYVF
+808 
-816 TGWNP
+816 
-821 AVAATVTGNATYTAV
+821 
-836 WEKDANGNGKP
+836 
-847 DKDEEKYTVTYT
+847 
-859 DGVEN
+859 
-864 EEIFADETYSDLLSG
+864 
-879 TATPAFNGTPTRKG
+879 
-893 YAFTGWNPAVAATVT
+893 
-908 GNATYAA
+908 
-915 VWEEAAPPKPDKPT
+915 PPKPDKPT
-929 PPTDEIGGATV
+929 APGE
-940 AVKCITGHG
+940 G
-949 DLSWKIDS
+949 DLSGLIDNI
-957 STFTV
+957 TV
-962 GEVTGDDTTGYTCTV
+962 NCTNGKAAHELKTKGYTLISGSYTTSEVAGDAENGYTYTVTINSQKYVEQFDTDTGAAHDPKGVNATVTLKYTDNGWTVESGAPVVFDVACVTEIVPPTKPGAEDLAKLEAPVEVACTTKPETHTAASFALIEGTYNIGDVSGNETDGYTCDIIITADEYV
-977 TVQAEVYVNAFNSDK
+977 TKYNTDF
-992 KANGVK
+992 GK
-998 HTLADDAEKTFTMT
+998 HTLTGDNTKPLTLK
-1012 YVNGAW
+1012 YVEGRWVVND
-1018 TGPTNPAVTFE
+1018 PVTFPVE
-1029 VKCEE
+1029 CEE
-1034 ELVPVHLVIYRN
+1034 ELFPVHLVIYRN
-1046 GDTSKAYKDVAL
+1046 GDTSKAYKDIAL

-1086 WYDDGAWNNYKANP
+1086 WYDDGLFNIYKSDP

-1153 TTALFGST
+1153 TTAPFGST

-1184 QNGDVTGQT
+1184 QNSDVTGQT

-1217 DGEAFADQAYTA
+1217 NGEAFADQAYTA
-1229 KYEDATPAFEGTP
+1229 KYEDTTPAFEGTPARAGYKFLGWEPTVAETVTENATYVAQWEKLYTVTYTDGVDGKAFKDDVHSDLEKDTKTPAFSGGTP

-1280 EGAIGRGVAVVCD
+1280 ENAIGRGVAVVCD
-1293 NQNVKHGAKA
+1293 NQNVNHGEKK
-1303 YKVTLGEYT
+1303 YKPTLGEYT
-1312 ASNVM
+1312 VSDVM

-1341 DMSDAVHTL
+1341 DMGDAVHTL

-1410 KHGGKDYKP
+1410 NHWGKDYKP

-1476 DGEKWVAKT
+1476 NGEKWVAKT

-1519 TAHNGKSYTLIEDTY
+1519 TAHNGKSYTLIEGTY

-1593 TSVTFNVKC
+1593 TRVTFNAKC

-1609 TDGVKGEEVFAD
+1609 TDGVKGEEVFED
-1621 VVYNDI
+1621 VVYKDI
-1627 PYGTNTPA
+1627 PYGTSTPA
-1635 FGTKDPTRKG
+1635 FGTKDPTREG
-1645 YKFLGWEPV
+1645 YKFVGWEPE
-1654 VADTVTEN
+1654 VAETVTKN
-1662 ATYVAQWEK
+1662 VTYTAKWEK

-1680 AKGKAFED
+1680 VKGKAFKD

-1706 PTRKGYKFLGW
+1706 PTRKGYKFAGW
-1717 EPVVADTVTEN
+1717 EPEVSETVTEN
-1728 VTYTAPVGRTLHRYL
+1728 VTYTAQWEELYTVTYTD
-1743 HRRREGQ
+1743 
-1750 GVQGSGLQRS
+1750 GVKGKAFKDQVYKDLETGTDTPKFDGKPKRSGYTFTGWSPKVTDTVTKDVTYVAQWKSVKNGKDNVPKTGDSEIVMVLGSVLLFSFCGAAAVSVYDRKRKHF